1 MTTAKTTGNPIEDI
15 YPLSPLQQGMLFHS
29 LLHEDSGVYLMQDRY
44 RIGGAID
51 EALFLE
57 SWRQVVALHPSL
69 RASFQW
75 KSQKQPVQ
83 VIHREVKVPLD
94 TLDLRG
100 LAPHEQEARIRTLL
114 EDEQKV
120 GFNLSKPPLIR
131 FRLVRLADESYEFI
145 RSFHHI
151 LMDAWCISLVTV
163 DFLKVYEALC
173 NDRTP
178 ELKSPR
184 PFRDYI
190 QWLQRQDASKAE
202 QFWRGQLQGLNAPTP
217 LTVDN
222 GVARDRYTDAVLVDD
237 QLIHLSATQ
246 TQALAAFCRSRRIT
260 PNTFFQGVWSL
271 LLSRY
276 SGQQDVVFGVTVA
289 GRPADLTG
297 VAEMIGLFINTL
309 PLRVSVDPN
318 ATLGDWLGA
327 LQGLNVD
334 MRDFEHTPLTDIQ
347 GWSDF
352 PRGET
357 LFDSILVF
365 ENAPIDEQILE
376 GGFQFSL
383 EGMDHSVH
391 THYGLTVVIL
401 PGEQLGIRVSYDRER
416 FEAST
421 VQRLL
426 GHIASLVEGMLAAP
440 DAPLGS
446 FELLAVEERQQLLGD
461 WAVNPHDFPL
471 DQSYAQLFAAQVA
484 QRGDQVV
491 ARCDDESLTYAE
503 LDRRSTRLAHALRD
517 AGAGEDQLVALV
529 APRGLALLTMMI
541 AVFKAGAAMLPL
553 EVNHPPER
561 LREILGLARAPLLVV
576 SEAAGGLL
584 EPLLSGLDQPPAA
597 LFAEACWKSCNDAP
611 LPLLGRP
618 QSLAYVLFT
627 SGSTGTPKGV
637 MIEQRGML
645 NNIFGKVPAL
655 GLGAED
661 RIPQTASVAFDISV
675 WQFLAAPVLGAT
687 VHILADEIAH
697 DPQRLLH
704 VLASERLSV
713 LEIVPSLMRT
723 LLALCPCDLQL
734 PDLRWVLPTG
744 EALPPTVARDW
755 FARFPD
761 IALMNAYGPAE
772 CADDV
777 AFQPI
782 FAAPDANVS
791 HMPIGQ
797 PTANNRL
804 YVLDESLRPVPVGVA
819 GEICV
824 GGVGV
829 GRGYLHDPKR
839 TADAFI
845 DHPSLNARVY
855 RTGDL
860 GRWRADGVIEYLG
873 RRDQQV
879 KLRGHRIELTE
890 IEHRLAQ
897 HANVRE
903 AAVLLRENTAGEA
916 WLVAYWSAHDDT
928 LGSDGLSDHLRAQ
941 LPPYMVPAAFVC
953 LERLPLNNNGKV
965 DRKAL
970 AARELDWQVDT
981 RQSIAPRNAL
991 ESAVA
996 AIWAEVLGRD
1006 SIGVEDNFFTLG
1018 GHSLLATQIVARLRS
1033 HFKLELPLRTLFEQ
1047 PTVALLADAIAARQA
1062 DAAAPQA
1069 TALAAPTARP
1079 RPALLPLSFSQQRLW
1094 FIEQLTPGTTLF
1106 NIPFALHLKG
1116 ALNVEALHAS
1126 LNDLL
1131 ARHEILRTGID
1142 SRDGVP
1148 SQCISPSLTIAL
1160 PFDDLSGLST
1170 TAREGAQFTA
1180 LQDTFEQPFDL
1191 ATPPLLRARLLR
1203 LAPQE
1208 HVLGIALHH
1217 LVSDAW
1223 SATIALRELALGY
1236 EARCNGGAAQ
1246 LPALALQYADFAL
1259 WQREHLQGAELK
1271 RQLDYWTTTLDRRDS
1286 EGSPL
1291 LALPT
1296 DHPRPSVQSYRAGIV
1311 QRELTTDLSDRVQ
1324 AFASRLGTTP
1334 FTVLFAGFAVLM
1346 HRLSGD
1352 ATVLVGTPV
1361 THREQP
1367 GTEGLLG
1374 ILLNN
1379 LAIRADFTPQADF
1392 TALVKQVAERLRSGL
1407 QHQDLP
1413 FEQLVDSLQLPRSL
1427 SHAPLYQVMVA
1438 QQLAMESR
1446 LRFPGLEFEALD
1458 TPLRHS
1464 ECDLDLHVLCPANA
1478 PIQLELM
1485 FALDLF
1491 TADSARQTL
1500 ARLEHLLEHMLA
1512 EPQRPVAALPLLMD
1526 AEWQRT
1532 VVEWNRTEMQVP
1544 SHLTFAQL
1552 FEQQAERTPER
1563 DALCFEGRRL
1573 SYDELNRR
1581 ANQLAHYLRSRGV
1594 VANRPVALC
1603 VERSLDLLVGLL
1615 GILKAG
1621 GAYVPL
1627 DPTYPVDRLAYMLE
1641 DAQPALFLGQ
1651 KGLLEQLG
1659 ADLPRLRLDS
1669 DAAHLADLPDDNL
1682 PALAGPN
1689 DLAYIM
1695 YTSGSTGKP
1704 KGTLVTNGSVVNL
1717 AWARIHGLYRRYT
1730 DQPMRTSF
1738 NYSFAFDS
1746 SVAELILL
1754 LDGHSLYLTPEDVR
1768 YDPQAL
1774 AQFFAETRLD
1784 AFECTP
1790 AQLKALLES
1799 DGVRR
1804 GEVYL
1809 PRFVLFG
1816 GDAVDAQLWQR
1827 LPSIAGS
1834 RFFNTYGPT
1843 ECTVDATGCAVDDFP
1858 QRPIIGRPIA
1868 NVRTYVLDGFLN
1880 PMPVGVPGEL
1890 HIGGAGVTLG
1900 YLNRAEQTAKVF
1912 IDDPFS
1918 PVEGARMYKSGD
1930 LVRWLPDGQLEYL
1943 GRMDHQVKIRGFRV
1957 ELGEI
1962 ETLIGAQPGV
1972 RQAVVLAREDV
1983 PGDKRLVA
1991 YVTCDEQADIHAWR
2005 KTLGAALPDYMV
2017 PSAFVLL
2024 DELPLTDNGKLNRK
2038 ALPAPDIQAA
2048 PDALDPPRSAA
2059 EQQLA
2064 ALWSELLNVPAAQ
2077 IGRDSHFFYLGGHS
2091 LLAAALF
2098 ARLRQQF
2105 ATVPPLRAVFEHPTL
2120 QALAALLDDPL
2131 QAPAATFQPAPRP
2144 ARLPLSF
2151 EQQRLW
2157 FLEQLSAG
2165 GGEYNVV
2172 SAVQLDGELDT
2183 RALQAALEQVAQRH
2197 EILRSRIVRAD
2208 DGELALVIDPQ
2219 ANLTLGVSTLD
2230 ATDDT
2235 HWQQLTDAA
2244 VHTETGRRFDLAREQ
2259 PIRATLLQRS
2269 RRAQSLLLLSV
2280 HHCATD
2286 DASSQN
2292 LLDELGRCYSAH
2304 GQGTR
2309 ATLPDLALQYP
2320 DYALWQREPAQQA
2333 AFSSQLNYWRNQLE
2347 DGDYLLDLPT
2357 EHGRPDQ
2364 LAPAAG
2370 AVQWQLPPA
2379 LVGRLR
2385 QFAQQRGATLYMLML
2400 AAAQLLLGRYANQ
2413 RDVRVGSPVAQRPFA
2428 ELQPLIGC
2436 FVNTVV
2442 MRADLDPNLDFEGL
2456 LNQVRG
2462 TVLDAQQHQDV
2473 PFDQVV
2479 EHLKPARSL
2488 GQTPLFQV
2496 LFAMQNAEASSQSW
2510 SPLQVSERAVSA
2522 QATKFDLNWEVHDGE
2537 MLSVLLEYRTALF
2550 SETTARRWLEQWQQL
2565 LETLLEA
2572 PRTRLGDWSPL
2583 PTAERQRQLVEWNA
2597 TERHYSGPRDLHT
2610 ALSQQAALSPNAPA
2624 LVFEGQRLSYAEL
2637 DLRAQAVARAL
2648 RAAGIG
2654 ADTIVPVC
2662 MERSVDMVVALL
2674 GIVHAGAAWLPL
2686 DPELPAARLAFLIED
2701 ADAKVTLTQAQ
2712 WLPKLP
2718 AGHSAWTLDALPEA
2732 PTFEP
2737 ISVQANDLAYVLYTS
2752 GSTGQPKGV
2761 MNEHGA
2767 LMNRLYWMQD
2777 AFPIGPNDRVLQKT
2791 PYSFD
2796 VSVWEFFWPLIT
2808 GATLVVARP
2817 DGHRDPAYL
2826 SRLIQQ
2832 EQVTTLHFVPSMLR
2846 AFVEEPSLADCH
2858 SLRQVFASGEALPVD
2873 LVRRFMGQHPAALVN
2888 LYGPTEAAIDV
2899 SVWRCSV
2906 NDTIVPIG
2914 KPIANLRLYI
2924 LDETLQ
2930 PLPIGSIGELYIGG
2944 VGVARGYLKRPD
2956 LTKERFLAS
2965 PFIDG
2970 DRLYRTGDRC
2980 RFLADGNVE
2989 YLGRLDH
2996 QVKLR
3001 GQRIELGEIDSVLL
3015 AQDGVRDAATVLL
3028 DQRLVSF
3035 WCGDADEA
3043 ALRSAL
3049 GASLPAHMLPGLF
3062 VQLERLPLNSNGK
3075 LDRKALAALPLP
3087 QSQRERPHTAPRN
3100 ATEAVLCEV
3109 FSEVLAC
3116 DCVSVDDHFFQLGGH
3131 SLLATRLVSRVR
3143 ERLGVALPLALVFA
3157 QPTVAALAEHLRAAL
3172 PGESITPQPR
3182 PDVLPLGLA
3191 QKRFWLLSRLVPD
3204 SREYHMPF
3212 ALTLRGALQ
3221 VSVLGEAFEQVSQR
3235 HLVLRSRI
3243 VEVEGEPQLL
3253 IDDHGPALTV
3263 TSVTT
3268 QDWAG
3273 AGATAQ
3279 AELMRPFDLAR
3290 AAPWR
3295 AHLLQRQGSDENLLL
3310 VCLHHSATDG
3320 WAMQLLIDEL
3330 TQAYA
3335 AGLEGQSPTW
3345 APLDIDYV
3353 DFALWQQHP
3362 DTQARRNA
3370 SLDYWKNHL
3379 GQDDYQLDLPVDHP
3393 RGAEADRRARQ
3404 LIVSLGAQRAEAI
3417 RQFARQRGTTPYV
3430 VLAAALSALL
3440 ARYSGQREIRLG
3452 TPADQRE
3459 QAQSQALLACL
3470 VNTLVIRSEVDPRAP
3485 AEQLLA
3491 NLEADLRAAQAHADL
3506 PFATLV
3512 GAVAQHRDLNRT
3524 PLFQVLFS
3532 LNYGRVDSR
3541 QWPGL
3546 NVEEQALP
3554 VIDAKFEQSWEV
3566 QDDGSDM
3573 TLALEYQAALFDEA
3587 TMQRWSAQWCALLDA
3602 WVAAPTRTLIELFPQ
3617 QQDQQQLDRWNATE
3631 RHYSGPRDLHT
3642 ALSQQAALSPNAPAL
3657 VFEGQRLSYAELD
3670 LRAQAVA
3677 RALRAAGVGADTI
3690 VPVCME
3696 RSVDMV
3702 VALLGIVHAGAAWLP
3717 LDPELPAARL
3727 AFLIED
3733 ADAKVTLTQAQWLPK
3748 LPAEHSAWTLDA
3760 LPEAPAFEPIS
3771 VQANDLAYV
3780 LYTSGSTGQPKG
3792 VMNEH
3797 GALMNRL
3804 YWMQDAFPI
3813 GPNDRV
3819 LQKTPYSFDVSVW
3832 EFFWPLITG
3841 ATLVVARPD
3850 GHRDPAYLSRLIQ
3863 QEQVTTL
3870 HFVPSMLRA
3879 FVEEPSLADCHSLRQ
3894 VFASGEA
3901 LPVDLVRSFMGQHPA
3916 ALVNLYGPTE
3926 AAIDV
3931 SVWRCSVND
3940 TIVPIGKPIANLRL
3954 YILDETLQPLP
3965 IGSIGELYIGGV
3977 GVARGYL
3984 KRPDLTEER
3993 FLASPFIDGDRL
4005 YRTGDRCRFLAD
4017 GNIEYLGRLDHQV
4030 KLRGQRIELGEI
4042 DAALLNLPA
4051 ITAACTLVIDN
4062 RLVAFYSSATAQS
4075 GLDNLL
4081 AAELPAYMVPAVW
4094 VQVPALPLNSNG
4106 KIDRK
4111 ALAALPLPQTQKDYA
4126 APRNALESLLC
4137 QLFGE
4142 LLGESLTGGREVGT
4156 TDSFF
4161 ALGGDSILGLK
4172 LISRL
4177 REQGYSLTPRDLFR
4191 SPTPAALAQVTTAL
4205 LSQAEQG
4212 EITGAMPLMP
4222 LHQWFFDQ
4230 QQPQPAHWNQS
4241 VLADSDRRLEP
4252 ALVQAALDRLVAHH
4266 DALRLRFSQI
4276 AGQPEVQWQAQ
4287 IAAVAPAQ
4295 LTCCTH
4301 ADQLAA
4307 VAQSLDLQHGP
4318 LFAAALLEGEPQR
4331 LYLAAHHLVVDAVS
4345 WTPLLEDFQQ
4355 LYAALERG
4363 ETPTLPAKTTAYRQ
4377 WSEQLHAHAA
4387 KVTGEQR
4394 YWSTQVGTNPAPLA
4408 TVAERQT
4415 LSARWEATRTHQWL
4429 TESQAAYRTQPE
4441 ELLIAALA
4449 ATLAEANGRSD
4460 IVVDLER
4467 HGRDAPLDG
4476 LDVGRTVGWFTT
4488 LFPLRVSASGA
4499 RGEQVRQAKEALRAV
4514 PGQGLGYGLLRQ
4526 RGQLPAGHG
4535 DVLFNYLGH
4544 EQAPAGWLRASG
4556 LTPPPDVAPANR
4568 VTHAREV
4575 VAWLEDGVLRVE
4587 WHSVTPDTDSRLP
4600 ARLLEHLQALV
4611 EHCLDPQAG
4620 ALMPSDFPLAKALNQ
4635 KSLDKLLGKLKTKPN
4650 SQSQ

>member
-1 MTTAKTTGNPIEDI
+1 MTTEKTTGNPIEDV

-51 EALFLE
+51 EVAFLE

-100 LAPHEQEARIRTLL
+100 LAAHEQEARIRSLL

-190 QWLQRQDASKAE
+190 QWLQRQDAGKAE

-222 GVARDRYTDAVLVDD
+222 GVAHDRYTDAVLVDD
-237 QLIHLSATQ
+237 QLIHLSEQQ

-276 SGQQDVVFGVTVA
+276 SGQRDVVFGVTVA

-309 PLRVSVDPN
+309 PLRVSVDPD
-318 ATLGDWLGA
+318 APLGNWLND

-416 FEAST
+416 FEAAT
-421 VQRLL
+421 VERLL
-426 GHIASLVEGMLAAP
+426 GHIASLVAGMLAAP

-446 FELLAVEERQQLLGD
+446 FELLAAEERQQLLGN

-471 DQSYAQLFAAQVA
+471 DQSYTQLFARQVA
-484 QRGDQVV
+484 QRGGQV
-491 ARCDDESLTYAE
+491 AALCDGESLTYAE
-503 LDRRSTRLAHALRD
+503 LDQRSTQLAHALRE
-517 AGAGEDQLVALV
+517 AGADEDQLVALA

-541 AVFKAGAAMLPL
+541 AVFKTGAAMLPL

-561 LREILGLARAPLLVV
+561 LREILSLSRAPLLVA
-576 SEAAGGLL
+576 SEGCSALL
-584 EPLLSGLDQPPAA
+584 DPLLSGLDQAPVA
-597 LFAEACWKSCNDAP
+597 LFAEACWKTGNDTP
-611 LPLLGRP
+611 LPALGRP
-618 QSLAYVLFT
+618 DSLAYVLFT

-687 VHILADEIAH
+687 VHILPDEVAH
-697 DPQRLLH
+697 DPQRLLQ

-782 FAAPDANVS
+782 FAAPAAHIS

-804 YVLDESLRPVPVGVA
+804 YVLDEALRPLPVGVA

-829 GRGYLHDPKR
+829 GRGYLHDPQR
-839 TADAFI
+839 TAEAFI
-845 DHPSLNARVY
+845 EHPQLEGRVY

-897 HANVRE
+897 HPNVRE
-903 AAVLLRENTAGEA
+903 AAVLLRENSVGEA

-928 LGSDGLSDHLRAQ
+928 LGSDGLGEHLRAQ

-953 LERLPLNNNGKV
+953 LDKLPLNNNGKV

-970 AARELDWQVDT
+970 AARVLDWQADT
-981 RQSIAPRNAL
+981 RRSIAPRNPL
-991 ESAVA
+991 ETAVA

-1006 SIGVEDNFFTLG
+1006 TIGVEDNFFTLG
-1018 GHSLLATQIVARLRS
+1018 GHSLLATQIVARLRN
-1033 HFKLELPLRTLFEQ
+1033 HFKLDLPLRTLFEQ
-1047 PTVALLADAIAARQA
+1047 PTVALLAVNIAARQA

-1069 TALAAPTARP
+1069 VALKAPKAQP
-1079 RPALLPLSFSQQRLW
+1079 RPTLLPLSFSQQRLW

-1116 ALNVEALHAS
+1116 ELNVEALHAS

-1131 ARHEILRTGID
+1131 ARHEILRTGIHGT
-1142 SRDGVP
+1142 DGLP
-1148 SQCISPSLTIAL
+1148 CQRISESLDIVL
-1160 PFDDLSGLST
+1160 PFEDLSGLT
-1170 TAREGAQFTA
+1170 ATAREGAQFIA

-1191 ATPPLLRARLLR
+1191 TCPPLLRARLLR
-1203 LAPQE
+1203 LAPGE

-1236 EARCNGGAAQ
+1236 EARCNGAAAE
-1246 LPALALQYADFAL
+1246 LPALPVQYADFAL

-1271 RQLDYWTTTLDRRDS
+1271 RQLDYWTSTLDRRDS
-1286 EGSPL
+1286 DGSPL

-1296 DHPRPSVQSYRAGIV
+1296 DHPRPSMQSYRAGIV
-1311 QRELTTDLSDRVQ
+1311 QRELSADLSGRVQ

-1352 ATVLVGTPV
+1352 TTVLVGTPV

-1379 LAIRADFTPQADF
+1379 LAIRTDFVPQADF
-1392 TALVKQVAERLRSGL
+1392 TALVQQVAERLRSGL

-1446 LRFPGLEFEALD
+1446 LRFPGLEIEALD

-1464 ECDLDLHVLCPANA
+1464 ECDLDLHVLCPAHA

-1491 TADSARQTL
+1491 VADSARQTL
-1500 ARLEHLLEHMLA
+1500 ASLEHLLEQMLA
-1512 EPQRPVAALPLLMD
+1512 DPQRPVAALPLLMD

-1532 VVEWNRTEMQVP
+1532 AMERNRTEMAVAT
-1544 SHLTFAQL
+1544 HLTFAQL
-1552 FEQQAERTPER
+1552 FEQQA
-1563 DALCFEGRRL
+1563 
-1573 SYDELNRR
+1573 
-1581 ANQLAHYLRSRGV
+1581 
-1594 VANRPVALC
+1594 
-1603 VERSLDLLVGLL
+1603 
-1615 GILKAG
+1615 
-1621 GAYVPL
+1621 
-1627 DPTYPVDRLAYMLE
+1627 
-1641 DAQPALFLGQ
+1641 
-1651 KGLLEQLG
+1651 
-1659 ADLPRLRLDS
+1659 
-1669 DAAHLADLPDDNL
+1669 
-1682 PALAGPN
+1682 
-1689 DLAYIM
+1689 
-1695 YTSGSTGKP
+1695 
-1704 KGTLVTNGSVVNL
+1704 
-1717 AWARIHGLYRRYT
+1717 
-1730 DQPMRTSF
+1730 
-1738 NYSFAFDS
+1738 
-1746 SVAELILL
+1746 
-1754 LDGHSLYLTPEDVR
+1754 
-1768 YDPQAL
+1768 
-1774 AQFFAETRLD
+1774 
-1784 AFECTP
+1784 
-1790 AQLKALLES
+1790 
-1799 DGVRR
+1799 
-1804 GEVYL
+1804 
-1809 PRFVLFG
+1809 
-1816 GDAVDAQLWQR
+1816 
-1827 LPSIAGS
+1827 
-1834 RFFNTYGPT
+1834 
-1843 ECTVDATGCAVDDFP
+1843 
-1858 QRPIIGRPIA
+1858 
-1868 NVRTYVLDGFLN
+1868 
-1880 PMPVGVPGEL
+1880 
-1890 HIGGAGVTLG
+1890 
-1900 YLNRAEQTAKVF
+1900 
-1912 IDDPFS
+1912 
-1918 PVEGARMYKSGD
+1918 
-1930 LVRWLPDGQLEYL
+1930 
-1943 GRMDHQVKIRGFRV
+1943 
-1957 ELGEI
+1957 
-1962 ETLIGAQPGV
+1962 
-1972 RQAVVLAREDV
+1972 
-1983 PGDKRLVA
+1983 
-1991 YVTCDEQADIHAWR
+1991 
-2005 KTLGAALPDYMV
+2005 
-2017 PSAFVLL
+2017 
-2024 DELPLTDNGKLNRK
+2024 
-2038 ALPAPDIQAA
+2038 APDT
-2048 PDALDPPRSAA
+2048 LDPPRSSTERQVAM
-2059 EQQLA
+2059 
-2064 ALWSELLNVPAAQ
+2064 LWSELLKVPSTQ
-2077 IGRDSHFFYLGGHS
+2077 IGRDSHFFHLGGHS
-2091 LLAAALF
+2091 LLAAVLF

-2120 QALAALLDDPL
+2120 EALAALLGAPL
-2131 QAPAATFQPAPRP
+2131 QAPAATFVPAPRP

-2183 RALQAALEQVAQRH
+2183 RALQAALNSVVQRH
-2197 EILRSRIVRAD
+2197 EILRSRIVRES
-2208 DGELALVIDPQ
+2208 DGELALVIEPQ
-2219 ANLTLGVSTLD
+2219 VDITLQLTTLEATTD
-2230 ATDDT
+2230 A
-2235 HWQQLTDAA
+2235 HWQQLSDDAIHA
-2244 VHTETGRRFDLAREQ
+2244 ETGRRFDLASQ
-2259 PIRATLLQRS
+2259 VPIRATLLQRCGH
-2269 RRAQSLLLLSV
+2269 AQALLLLTV

-2304 GQGTR
+2304 CQGT
-2309 ATLPDLALQYP
+2309 AAALPELVLQYP
-2320 DYALWQREPAQQA
+2320 DYALWQREPGQQT
-2333 AFSSQLNYWRNQLE
+2333 AFSSQLEYWRGQLE

-2357 EHGRPDQ
+2357 EQGRPNH

-2370 AVQWQLPPA
+2370 AVQLQLPPA

-2400 AAAQLLLGRYANQ
+2400 SAAQLLLGRYANQ

-2442 MRADLDPNLDFEGL
+2442 MRADLDPSLNFEGL
-2456 LNQVRG
+2456 LNQVRNR
-2462 TVLDAQQHQDV
+2462 VLDAQQHQDL

-2496 LFAMQNAEASSQSW
+2496 LFAMQNADSSCPQWPS
-2510 SPLQVSERAVSA
+2510 LQVSERAVSA
-2522 QATKFDLNWEVHDGE
+2522 QATKYDLNWEVYDGE
-2537 MLSVLLEYRTALF
+2537 VLSVLLEYRAALF

-2565 LETLLEA
+2565 LEAMLDA
-2572 PRTRLGDWSPL
+2572 PQTRLADWSPL
-2583 PTAERQRQLVEWNA
+2583 AVTERRRQLVEWNA
-2597 TERHYSGPRDLHT
+2597 TERHYSGPTDLHT

-2624 LVFEGQRLSYAEL
+2624 LVFESQRLSYAEL
-2637 DLRAQAVARAL
+2637 DNRAQVVARAL

-2654 ADTIVPVC
+2654 TDDIVPVC

-2686 DPELPAARLAFLIED
+2686 DPELPAGRLAFLIED
-2701 ADAKVTLTQAQ
+2701 ADAKVSLTQAR
-2712 WLPKLP
+2712 WLSRLP
-2718 AGHSAWTLDALPEA
+2718 AGHQAWTLDSLPQA
-2732 PTFEP
+2732 PAFDP
-2737 ISVQANDLAYVLYTS
+2737 ISVAASDLAYVLYTS

-2826 SRLIQQ
+2826 SQLIQQ

-2846 AFVEEPSLADCH
+2846 AFVEEPSLVDCR

-2873 LVRRFMGQHPAALVN
+2873 LVRRFMGQHPAALIN

-2899 SVWRCSV
+2899 SVWHCSV
-2906 NDTIVPIG
+2906 DDVIVPIG

-2924 LDETLQ
+2924 LDESLQ

-2956 LTKERFLAS
+2956 LTEERFLAS
-2965 PFIDG
+2965 PFVDG

-2980 RFLADGNVE
+2980 RFLADGNIE

-3001 GQRIELGEIDSVLL
+3001 GQRIELGEIDAELL
-3015 AQDGVRDAATVLL
+3015 AQSGVRDAATLLL

-3043 ALRSAL
+3043 AIRSAL
-3049 GASLPAHMLPGLF
+3049 SDSLPSHMLPSFF
-3062 VQLERLPLNSNGK
+3062 VQLDSLPLNSNGK
-3075 LDRKALAALPLP
+3075 LDRKALAATPLP
-3087 QSQRERPHTAPRN
+3087 EHHSDRPYTAPRT
-3100 ATEAVLCEV
+3100 ATQSALCEL
-3109 FSEVLAC
+3109 FSEVL
-3116 DCVSVDDHFFQLGGH
+3116 DCASVGIEDHFFQLGGH

-3143 ERLGVALPLALVFA
+3143 ERLGVSLPLALVFEH
-3157 QPTVAALAEHLRAAL
+3157 PTVSALADYVHAATAD
-3172 PGESITPQPR
+3172 ESITAQPR
-3182 PDVLPLGLA
+3182 PAALPLGLA
-3191 QKRFWLLSRLVPD
+3191 QKRFWMLSRLVPD

-3212 ALTLRGALQ
+3212 ALTLRGELQ
-3221 VSVLGEAFEQVSQR
+3221 VRVLREAFEQVSQR

-3243 VEVEGEPQLL
+3243 VEVQGEPQLL
-3253 IDDHGPALTV
+3253 IDDHGPALAV
-3263 TSVTT
+3263 TAVAT
-3268 QDWAG
+3268 QDWTKTC
-3273 AGATAQ
+3273 ATAQ
-3279 AELMRPFDLAR
+3279 AELMAPFDLAA

-3335 AGLEGQSPTW
+3335 AGLEGQSPGW
-3345 APLDIDYV
+3345 APLKIDYV

-3362 DTQARRNA
+3362 DTQARRND

-3379 GQDDYQLDLPVDHP
+3379 GQDDYQLDLPIDHP

-3404 LIVSLGAQRAEAI
+3404 LIVNLGAQRAESI
-3417 RQFARQRGTTPYV
+3417 RQFARQRGTTTYV
-3430 VLAAALSALL
+3430 VLASALSALL

-3452 TPADQRE
+3452 TPADQRD
-3459 QAQSQALLACL
+3459 QPQSQTLLACL
-3470 VNTLVIRSEVDPRAP
+3470 VNTLVIRSEVDQRAP

-3491 NLEADLRAAQAHADL
+3491 SLEADLRAAQVHADL

-3532 LNYGRVDSR
+3532 LNYGRVDSS

-3546 NVEEQALP
+3546 EVEEQTLP

-3566 QDDGSDM
+3566 QDDGGDM
-3573 TLALEYQAALFDEA
+3573 TLALEYQAALFDES

-3602 WVAAPTRTLIELFPQ
+3602 LVAAPARTLIELFPQ

-3631 RHYSGPRDLHT
+3631 RHYSGPTDLHT

-3670 LRAQAVA
+3670 NRAQAVA
-3677 RALRAAGVGADTI
+3677 RALRAVGIGTDDI

-3717 LDPELPAARL
+3717 LDPELPAGRL

-3733 ADAKVTLTQAQWLPK
+3733 ADAKVSLTQARWLSR
-3748 LPAEHSAWTLDA
+3748 LPAGHQAWTLDS
-3760 LPEAPAFEPIS
+3760 LPQAPAFDPIS
-3771 VQANDLAYV
+3771 VAASDLAYV

-3850 GHRDPAYLSRLIQ
+3850 GHRDPAYLSQLIQ

-3879 FVEEPSLADCHSLRQ
+3879 FVEEPSLVDCRSLRQ

-3901 LPVDLVRSFMGQHPA
+3901 LPVDLVRRFMGQHPA
-3916 ALVNLYGPTE
+3916 ALINLYGPTE

-3931 SVWRCSVND
+3931 SVWHCSVD
-3940 TIVPIGKPIANLRL
+3940 DVIVPIGKPIANLRL
-3954 YILDETLQPLP
+3954 YILDESLQPLP

-4042 DAALLNLPA
+4042 DAAVLNLPA
-4051 ITAACTLVIDN
+4051 ITGACTLVIDN
-4062 RLVAFYSSATAQS
+4062 RLVAFYSSSAAQS
-4075 GLDNLL
+4075 GLDTLL

-4094 VQVPALPLNSNG
+4094 VHVPTLPLNSNG

-4111 ALAALPLPQTQKDYA
+4111 ALAALPLPQTRKDYA
-4126 APRNALESLLC
+4126 APLNALESLLC

-4156 TDSFF
+4156 SDSFF

-4177 REQGYSLTPRDLFR
+4177 REHGYSLTPRDLFR

-4205 LSQAEQG
+4205 LTQAEQG
-4212 EITGAMPLMP
+4212 EVTGAMPLMP

-4230 QQPQPAHWNQS
+4230 QQPQATHWNQS
-4241 VLADSDRRLEP
+4241 VLADSDRRLQLP
-4252 ALVQAALDRLVAHH
+4252 LVQATLDRLVAHH
-4266 DALRLRFSQI
+4266 DALRLRF
-4276 AGQPEVQWQAQ
+4276 AEVDGQWQAQ
-4287 IAAVAPAQ
+4287 IAPVAPAQ
-4295 LTCCTH
+4295 LTCCEH
-4301 ADQLAA
+4301 PDQLLQ

-4331 LYLAAHHLVVDAVS
+4331 LYLVAHHLVVDAVS

-4355 LYAALERG
+4355 LYSGLERS
-4363 ETPTLPAKTTAYRQ
+4363 EQPTLPAKTTSYRQ
-4377 WSEQLHAHAA
+4377 WAEHLHAHAA
-4387 KVTGEQR
+4387 KVAGEQR
-4394 YWSTQVGTNPAPLA
+4394 YWSTQISVNRPPVA
-4408 TVAERQT
+4408 TVAERRT

-4429 TESQAAYRTQPE
+4429 TESHAAYRTQPE

-4449 ATLAEANGRSD
+4449 ATLAETEGRSD

-4467 HGRDAPLDG
+4467 HGRDAPFDG
-4476 LDVGRTVGWFTT
+4476 LDVSRTVGWFTT

-4499 RGEQVRQAKEALRAV
+4499 RGDQVRNAKEALRAV

-4526 RGQLPAGHG
+4526 RGELPASHG

-4544 EQAPAGWLRASG
+4544 EQTPEGWLRASS
-4556 LTPPPDVAPANR
+4556 LTPPSDVSPANR

-4587 WHSVTPDTDSRLP
+4587 WHSVTPEADSRLP

>member
-1 MTTAKTTGNPIEDI
+1 MTTEKTTSNPIEDV

-51 EALFLE
+51 EGAFLE

-75 KSQKQPVQ
+75 KTQKQPVQ

-100 LAPHEQEARIRTLL
+100 LAPHEQEARIRSLL
-114 EDEQKV
+114 ENEQKI

-178 ELKSPR
+178 QIKSPR

-190 QWLQRQDASKAE
+190 QWLQRQDAGKAE

-222 GVARDRYTDAVLVDD
+222 GVSRDRYTDAVRVAD
-237 QLIHLSATQ
+237 QLIHLSEDD
-246 TQALAAFCRSRRIT
+246 TQALAAFCRHRRIT

-276 SGQQDVVFGVTVA
+276 SGQRDVVFGVTVA
-289 GRPADLTG
+289 GRPAELTG

-309 PLRVSVDPN
+309 PLRVSVDPQ
-318 ATLGDWLGA
+318 ATLGDWLTA
-327 LQGLNVD
+327 LQGLNVE

-365 ENAPIDEQILE
+365 ENAPIDEQILD
-376 GGFQFSL
+376 GGFEFSL
-383 EGMDHSVH
+383 DGMDHSVH

-416 FEAST
+416 FEADT

-426 GHIASLVEGMLAAP
+426 GHLASLVRGMLAAP
-440 DAPLGS
+440 EAPLGS
-446 FELLAVEERQQLLGD
+446 FELLAADERQQLLGE
-461 WAVNPHDFPL
+461 WALNPHDFPL
-471 DQSYAQLFAAQVA
+471 HKSYAELFAAQVA
-484 QRGDQVV
+484 ERGDQI
-491 ARCDDESLTYAE
+491 AAICAGESLTYAE
-503 LDRRSTRLAHALRD
+503 LDLRATRLAQALRT
-517 AGAGEDQLVALV
+517 AGAGADQLVALV
-529 APRGLALLTMMI
+529 APRGLALLTSMI

-561 LREILGLARAPLLVV
+561 LREILNLSRAPLLVA
-576 SEAAGGLL
+576 SEECRGLL
-584 EPLLSGLDQPPAA
+584 DPLLSGLEHAPTA
-597 LFAEACWKSCNDAP
+597 LFAEAAWNTPNDAP
-611 LPLLGRP
+611 FTLAGGPD
-618 QSLAYVLFT
+618 SLAYVLFT

-655 GLGAED
+655 GLSAND

-687 VHILADEIAH
+687 VHILPDEVAH
-697 DPQRLLH
+697 DPQRLLQ
-704 VLASERLSV
+704 VLASERLNV

-782 FAAPDANVS
+782 TQAPHANVS

-804 YVLDESLRPVPVGVA
+804 YVLDEALRPVPIGVA

-829 GRGYLHDPKR
+829 GRGYLHDPQR
-839 TADAFI
+839 TTEAFI
-845 DHPSLNARVY
+845 QHPQIDGRLY

-860 GRWRADGVIEYLG
+860 GRWCADGVIEYLG

-897 HANVRE
+897 HPNVRE
-903 AAVLLRENTAGEA
+903 AAVLLRENSAGEA

-928 LGSDGLSDHLRAQ
+928 LGSTGLSEHLRAQ
-941 LPPYMVPAAFVC
+941 LPPYMVPAAFEC

-970 AARELDWQVDT
+970 AALQLNWQADT
-981 RQSIAPRNAL
+981 RESLAPRNEHEATI
-991 ESAVA
+991 AKV
-996 AIWAEVLGRD
+996 WADVLGRD
-1006 SIGVEDNFFTLG
+1006 SVGVEDNFFTLG

-1033 HFKLELPLRTLFEQ
+1033 QFKLDLPLRVLFEQ
-1047 PTVALLADAIAARQA
+1047 PTVALLAVAIAEREAQ
-1062 DAAAPQA
+1062 AAAPQA
-1069 TALAAPTARP
+1069 VALDTPHAKA

-1116 ALNVEALHAS
+1116 ELNVPALNAS

-1131 ARHEILRTGID
+1131 ARHEILRTGIR
-1142 SRDGVP
+1142 SVDGVP
-1148 SQCISPSLTIAL
+1148 SQHISDALEVAL
-1160 PFDDLSGLST
+1160 PFEDLSGLGA

-1180 LQDTFEQPFDL
+1180 LQATFEQPFDL
-1191 ATPPLLRARLLR
+1191 TEPPLLRARLLKV
-1203 LAPQE
+1203 APGE

-1236 EARCNGGAAQ
+1236 EARCNGSAAQ
-1246 LPALALQYADFAL
+1246 LAALPLQYADFAL
-1259 WQREHLQGAELK
+1259 WQRDHLQGAELK
-1271 RQLDYWTTTLDRRDS
+1271 RQLDYWTRTLDRSDQDA
-1286 EGSPL
+1286 SPL

-1296 DHPRPSVQSYRAGIV
+1296 DHPRPSVQSYLAGLV
-1311 QRELTTDLSDRVQ
+1311 QRELSADLSGRVQ
-1324 AFASRLGTTP
+1324 ALASRLGTTP
-1334 FTVLFAGFAVLM
+1334 FSVVFAGFAVLM

-1352 ATVLVGTPV
+1352 ATVLIGTPV

-1379 LAIRADFTPQADF
+1379 LAIRADFTAQADF
-1392 TALVKQVAERLRSGL
+1392 SAVVSQVATRLREGL

-1446 LRFPGLEFEALD
+1446 LQFPGLAFEALD
-1458 TPLRHS
+1458 TPLKHS

-1491 TADSARQTL
+1491 TQDSARQTL
-1500 ARLEHLLEHMLA
+1500 ARLEHLLQQMLA
-1512 EPQRPVAALPLLMD
+1512 EPQRPVAALPLLMP

-1532 VVEWNRTEMQVP
+1532 VVEWNRTEMDVP
-1544 SHLTFAQL
+1544 QHLTFAQL
-1552 FEQQAERTPER
+1552 FEQQAERTPQR
-1563 DALCFEGRRL
+1563 DALCFEGQRL
-1573 SYDELNRR
+1573 SYAELNRR
-1581 ANQLAHYLRSRGV
+1581 ANQVAHYLRAQGV
-1594 VANRPVALC
+1594 VANCPVALC
-1603 VERSLDLLVGLL
+1603 VERSLELLIGLL

-1627 DPTYPVDRLAYMLE
+1627 DPGYPAERLAYMLE

-1651 KGLLEQLG
+1651 QGLLEQLG
-1659 ADLPRLRLDS
+1659 GDLPRLRLDA
-1669 DAAHLADLPDDNL
+1669 DAALLAAQPESN
-1682 PALAGPN
+1682 PAALAGPD

-1704 KGTLVTNGSVVNL
+1704 KGTLVTHTSVVNL

-1768 YDPQAL
+1768 YDPAAL
-1774 AQFFAETRLD
+1774 AQFFQETRLD

-1790 AQLKALLES
+1790 AQLKSLLET

-1804 GEVYL
+1804 GETYL

-1827 LPSIAGS
+1827 LPSISGS

-1868 NVRTYVLDGFLN
+1868 NVRTYVLDAFLN

-1912 IDDPFS
+1912 INDPFS
-1918 PVEGARMYKSGD
+1918 PLPQARMYKSGD

-1962 ETLIGAQPGV
+1962 EALIGAQPGV

-1983 PGDKRLVA
+1983 QGDKRLVA
-1991 YVTCDEQADIHAWR
+1991 YVTCDQPADMNAWR
-2005 KTLGAALPDYMV
+2005 NRLGAALPDYMV
-2017 PSAFVLL
+2017 PSAFVVL

-2038 ALPAPDIQAA
+2038 ALPAPDIQAEPNA
-2048 PDALDPPRSAA
+2048 EDPPRTDA
-2059 EQQLA
+2059 ERQLA
-2064 ALWSELLNVPAAQ
+2064 ALWAELLNVPLGA
-2077 IGRDSHFFYLGGHS
+2077 IGRDSQFFYLGGHS
-2091 LLAAALF
+2091 LLAAVLF

-2105 ATVPPLRAVFEHPTL
+2105 STVPPLRAVFEHPTL
-2120 QALAALLDDPL
+2120 QALAALLAQPL
-2131 QAPAATFQPAPRP
+2131 QAPAATFVPMTRP

-2157 FLEQLSAG
+2157 FLEQLSGAS
-2165 GGEYNVV
+2165 EYNVV
-2172 SAVQLDGELDT
+2172 SAVQFDGELNVQ
-2183 RALQAALEQVAQRH
+2183 ALQSALNTVIQRH
-2197 EILRSRIVRAD
+2197 EILRSRILREA
-2208 DGELALVIDPQ
+2208 DGELALVIEPQ
-2219 ANLTLGVSTLD
+2219 GELTLAVAQWDAVSD
-2230 ATDDT
+2230 ER
-2235 HWQQLTDAA
+2235 WQQLTDAA
-2244 VHTETGRRFDLAREQ
+2244 IQAATAQRFDLAHEV
-2259 PIRATLLQRS
+2259 PMRAALLQRN
-2269 RRAQSLLLLSV
+2269 RQALLVLTL

-2286 DASSQN
+2286 DASTQN
-2292 LLDELGRCYSAH
+2292 LLDELAQCYSADC
-2304 GQGTR
+2304 QGH
-2309 ATLPDLALQYP
+2309 AAHLPALALQYP
-2320 DYALWQREPAQQA
+2320 DYALWQRESAQQA
-2333 AFSSQLNYWRNQLE
+2333 LFDSQLAYWRTQLE
-2347 DGDYLLDLPT
+2347 DGSYQLELPT
-2357 EHGRPDQ
+2357 DQPRPHVLDPRAGSVQ
-2364 LAPAAG
+2364 L
-2370 AVQWQLPPA
+2370 QLPA
-2379 LVGRLR
+2379 ELSGRLR
-2385 QFAQQRGATLYMLML
+2385 QFAQQRGATLYMLL
-2400 AAAQLLLGRYANQ
+2400 LSAAQLLLGRYANQ
-2413 RDVRVGSPVAQRPFA
+2413 RDVRFGSPVAQRPLA

-2436 FVNTVV
+2436 FVNTLV
-2442 MRADLDPNLDFEGL
+2442 MRADLAPGLDFIGL
-2456 LNQVRG
+2456 LDQVRN

-2479 EHLKPARSL
+2479 EHLAPERSL

-2496 LFAMQNAEASSQSW
+2496 LFVMQNANTGASQW
-2510 SPLQVSERAVSA
+2510 PQLQVSERAVTA
-2522 QATKFDLNWEVHDGE
+2522 DATKFDLNWEVHDGE
-2537 MLSVLLEYRTALF
+2537 VLSVLLEYRSALF
-2550 SETTARRWLEQWQQL
+2550 TQATAERWLAQWQAL
-2565 LETLLEA
+2565 LESMLEA
-2572 PRTRLGDWSPL
+2572 PQTRLTDWSPL
-2583 PTAERQRQLVEWNA
+2583 AVAERQQQLAWNT
-2597 TERHYSGPRDLHT
+2597 TERHYPGPQDLRT
-2610 ALSQQAALSPNAPA
+2610 ALSQQAALTPNAPA

-2637 DLRAQAVARAL
+2637 DQRAQRVARAL

-2654 ADTIVPVC
+2654 RESIVPVC

-2674 GIVHAGAAWLPL
+2674 GVVHAGAAWLPL
-2686 DPELPAARLAFLIED
+2686 DPELPAARLAFLI
-2701 ADAKVTLTQAQ
+2701 ADAEAQVTLTQPQ
-2712 WLPKLP
+2712 WLPHLP
-2718 AGHSAWTLDALPEA
+2718 VGHTAWTLETLPAAANGKPLSVEA
-2732 PTFEP
+2732 
-2737 ISVQANDLAYVLYTS
+2737 SDLAYVLYTS

-2767 LMNRLYWMQD
+2767 LMNRLHWMQD
-2777 AFPIGPNDRVLQKT
+2777 AFPIGPDDRVLQKT

-2826 SRLIQQ
+2826 SQLIQQ

-2846 AFVEEPSLADCH
+2846 VFVEEPSLVNCR

-2873 LVRRFMGQHPAALVN
+2873 LVQRFMSQHPAALVN

-2906 NDTIVPIG
+2906 NDTLVPIG
-2914 KPIANLRLYI
+2914 KPIANLRLHI
-2924 LDETLQ
+2924 LDDAQQ

-2944 VGVARGYLKRPD
+2944 VGVARGYLKRAD
-2956 LTKERFLAS
+2956 LTAERFLMVN
-2965 PFIDG
+2965 G
-2970 DRLYRTGDRC
+2970 ERLYRTGDRC
-2980 RFLADGNVE
+2980 RFLADGNID

-3001 GQRIELGEIDSVLL
+3001 GQRIELGEIDAALL
-3015 AQDGVRDAATVLL
+3015 AQPNVRDAATLLL

-3035 WCGDADEA
+3035 WSGDADEA
-3043 ALRSAL
+3043 TLRAGL
-3049 GASLPAHMLPGLF
+3049 GDHLPTHMLPGLL
-3062 VQLERLPLNSNGK
+3062 VRLDQLPLNSNGK
-3075 LDRKALAALPLP
+3075 LDRKALAAINLPDA
-3087 QSQRERPHTAPRN
+3087 SREKPHRAPHTP
-3100 ATEAVLCEV
+3100 TQKLLCEL
-3109 FSEVLAC
+3109 FSDVLAC
-3116 DCVSVDDHFFQLGGH
+3116 PLVGLDDHFFHLGGH
-3131 SLLATRLVSRVR
+3131 SLLATRLVAQVR
-3143 ERLGVALPLALVFA
+3143 ERLGVTLPLALVFA
-3157 QPTVAALAEHLRAAL
+3157 HPTVAALAEHLRDAL
-3172 PGESITPQPR
+3172 PSEEFTAQPR
-3182 PDVLPLGLA
+3182 PAALPLGLA
-3191 QKRFWLLSRLVPD
+3191 QHRFWMLSRLVPD

-3212 ALTLRGALQ
+3212 ALTLKGALDLPALRRAFDQ
-3221 VSVLGEAFEQVSQR
+3221 VSER

-3243 VEVEGEPQLL
+3243 VEIAGEAQLL
-3253 IDDHGPALTV
+3253 IDPQGPALRV
-3263 TSVTT
+3263 TSVATD
-3268 QDWAG
+3268 DWE
-3273 AGATAQ
+3273 TACSR
-3279 AELMRPFDLAR
+3279 AEADLMAPFDLAT

-3295 AHLLQRQGSDENLLL
+3295 AQLLQRQDSDENRLLL
-3310 VCLHHSATDG
+3310 CLHHSATDG

-3330 TQAYA
+3330 AQAYR
-3335 AGLEGQSPTW
+3335 AGRDGQAPDW
-3345 APLDIDYV
+3345 APLDLDYV

-3362 DTQARRNA
+3362 QTQARRQA

-3379 GQDDYQLDLPVDHP
+3379 GADDYSLDLPLDQP
-3393 RGAEADRRARQ
+3393 RAAEADRRAGQ
-3404 LIVSLGAQRAEAI
+3404 LHISLGTERSAAI
-3417 RQFARQRGTTPYV
+3417 RQFARLRGTTPYV
-3430 VLAAALSALL
+3430 VLASALSALL
-3440 ARYSGQREIRLG
+3440 ARYSGQRDIRLG
-3452 TPADQRE
+3452 TPSDQRE
-3459 QAQSQALLACL
+3459 QPQTQALLACL
-3470 VNTLVIRSEVDPRAP
+3470 VNTLVIRCEVDQQAP
-3485 AEQLLA
+3485 ASALLA
-3491 NLEADLRAAQAHADL
+3491 ALEADLRTAQAHADL

-3512 GAVAQHRDLNRT
+3512 GAITQRRDLNRT

-3532 LNYGRVDSR
+3532 LNHGRMDSR

-3546 NVEEQALP
+3546 DLTEQPLP
-3554 VIDAKFEQSWEV
+3554 AIDAKFEQSWEV
-3566 QDDGSDM
+3566 HDDGSDI
-3573 TLALEYQAALFDEA
+3573 TLALEYQTALFSAA

-3602 WVAAPTRTLIELFPQ
+3602 LIAAPERALVELFPQ
-3617 QQDQQQLDRWNATE
+3617 QQDHAQLARWNATE
-3631 RHYSGPRDLHT
+3631 RHYSGPTNLHT
-3642 ALSQQAALSPNAPAL
+3642 ALSQQAALTPNAPAL

-3670 LRAQAVA
+3670 QRAQRVA
-3677 RALRAAGVGADTI
+3677 RALRAAGIGRESI

-3702 VALLGIVHAGAAWLP
+3702 VVLLGVVHAGAAWLP

-3727 AFLIED
+3727 AFLI
-3733 ADAKVTLTQAQWLPK
+3733 ADAEAQVTLTQPQWLSH
-3748 LPAEHSAWTLDA
+3748 LPVGHTAWTLET
-3760 LPEAPAFEPIS
+3760 LPAAANGEPLSVEAS
-3771 VQANDLAYV
+3771 DLAYV

-3804 YWMQDAFPI
+3804 HWMQDAFPI
-3813 GPNDRV
+3813 GPDDRV

-3850 GHRDPAYLSRLIQ
+3850 GHRDPAYLSQLIQ

-3870 HFVPSMLRA
+3870 HFVPSMLRV
-3879 FVEEPSLADCHSLRQ
+3879 FVEEPSLVNCRSLRQ

-3901 LPVDLVRSFMGQHPA
+3901 LPVDLVQRFMSQHPA

-3940 TIVPIGKPIANLRL
+3940 TLVPIGKPIANLRL
-3954 YILDETLQPLP
+3954 HILDDAQQPLP

-3984 KRPDLTEER
+3984 KRADLTAER
-3993 FLASPFIDGDRL
+3993 FLMVNGERL

-4017 GNIEYLGRLDHQV
+4017 GNIDYLGRLDHQV
-4030 KLRGQRIELGEI
+4030 KLRGQRIELGEV
-4042 DAALLNLPA
+4042 DAALLSQPG
-4051 ITAACTLVIDN
+4051 ITGACTLVIDN
-4062 RLVAFYSSATAQS
+4062 RLVAFYSSNAPQS
-4075 GLDNLL
+4075 ELGAALS
-4081 AAELPAYMVPAVW
+4081 AELPAYMVPAVW
-4094 VQVPALPLNSNG
+4094 VEVPSLPLTTNG
-4106 KIDRK
+4106 KLDRK
-4111 ALAALPLPQTQKDYA
+4111 ALAALPLPPSQHA
-4126 APRNALESLLC
+4126 PVAPRNALESLVC
-4137 QLFGE
+4137 QLFSDV
-4142 LLGESLTGGREVGT
+4142 LGDGLTGGRVVGT
-4156 TDSFF
+4156 ADSFF

-4172 LISRL
+4172 LISQL
-4177 REQGYSLTPRDLFR
+4177 RDQGYALTPKDLFR
-4191 SPTPAALAQVTTAL
+4191 AQTPAGLALVITPL
-4205 LSQAEQG
+4205 LAVAEQG
-4212 EITGAMPLMP
+4212 DVSGAMPLMP

-4230 QQPQPAHWNQS
+4230 QQPQPAYWNQS
-4241 VLADSDRRLEP
+4241 VLADSDRVLQP
-4252 ALVQAALDRLVAHH
+4252 ALVQATLDRLIAHH
-4266 DALRLRFSQI
+4266 DALRLRFI
-4276 AGQPEVQWQAQ
+4276 EVDGQWQAH
-4287 IAAVAPAQ
+4287 IAAVEPARLTLATDVGQ
-4295 LTCCTH
+4295 LQH
-4301 ADQLAA
+4301 

-4318 LFAAALLEGEPQR
+4318 LFAAALLDGAPQR
-4331 LYLAAHHLVVDAVS
+4331 LYLVAHHLVIDAVS
-4345 WTPLLEDFQQ
+4345 WAPLLEDFQQ
-4355 LYAALERG
+4355 LYAALENG
-4363 ETPTLPAKTTAYRQ
+4363 TPASLPAKTTSYRQ
-4377 WSEQLHAHAA
+4377 WAEHMHAHAG
-4387 KVTGEQR
+4387 KVAAEQR
-4394 YWSTQVGTNPAPLA
+4394 YWASQVATNPRPQA
-4408 TVAERQT
+4408 TIAERQT
-4415 LSARWEATRTHQWL
+4415 LSARWDATRTHQWL
-4429 TESQAAYRTQPE
+4429 TESHAAYRTQPE
-4441 ELLIAALA
+4441 ELLIAALV
-4449 ATLAEANGRSD
+4449 ATLAQAEQRQD

-4467 HGRDAPLDG
+4467 HGRDAGFEG
-4476 LDVGRTVGWFTT
+4476 LDVSRTVGWFTT
-4488 LFPLRVSASGA
+4488 LFPLRVNA
-4499 RGEQVRQAKEALRAV
+4499 RGAVGDWVRQAKEALRGV
-4514 PGQGLGYGLLRQ
+4514 PGQGLGHGLLRL
-4526 RGQLPAGHG
+4526 RGDLPAGSG

-4544 EQAPAGWLRASG
+4544 EQTSPGWLRASS
-4556 LTPPPDVAPANR
+4556 LAAPSEVALVNR
-4568 VTHAREV
+4568 VSHAREV
-4575 VAWLEDGVLRVE
+4575 VAWLEDGVLNLH
-4587 WHSVTPDTDSRLP
+4587 WHSANPVADRDLP
-4600 ARLLEHLQALV
+4600 AQLLKHLQALL

-4635 KSLDKLLGKLKTKPN
+4635 KSLETLLGKLKNKPN
-4650 SQSQ
+4650 S

>member
-1 MTTAKTTGNPIEDI
+1 MTTEKTTGNPIEDI

-44 RIGGAID
+44 RIGGTID
-51 EALFLE
+51 EGAFLE

-83 VIHREVKVPLD
+83 VIHRQVKVPLD

-131 FRLVRLADESYEFI
+131 FRLVRLGDESYEFI

-190 QWLQRQDASKAE
+190 QWLQHQDASEAE

-222 GVARDRYTDAVLVDD
+222 GVTRDRYTDAVLVDD
-237 QLIHLSATQ
+237 QLIHLDEQ
-246 TQALAAFCRSRRIT
+246 ETQALAAFCRSRRIT

-309 PLRVSVDPN
+309 PLRVSVDPS
-318 ATLGDWLGA
+318 ASLGSWLGD
-327 LQGLNVD
+327 LQKLNVD

-416 FEAST
+416 FEAAT

-426 GHIASLVEGMLAAP
+426 GHIASLVRNMLAAP
-440 DAPLGS
+440 EAPLAS
-446 FELLAVEERQQLLGD
+446 FELLAADERQQLLGE
-461 WAVNPHDFPL
+461 WALNPHDFPL
-471 DQSYAQLFAAQVA
+471 EQSYAELFAAQVA
-484 QRGDQVV
+484 QRGDQV
-491 ARCDDESLTYAE
+491 AATCDGESLTYAE
-503 LDRRSTRLAHALRD
+503 LDLRSTRLAHALRE
-517 AGAGEDQLVALV
+517 AGAVEDQLVALV
-529 APRGLALLTMMI
+529 APRGLALLSMML

-561 LREILGLARAPLLVV
+561 LREILGLSRAPLLVA
-576 SEAAGGLL
+576 SEACSGLL
-584 EPLLSGLDQPPAA
+584 DQLLSGLDQAPEA
-597 LFAEACWKSCNDAP
+597 LFAEACWTSGNDAP
-611 LPLLGRP
+611 LPVLASP
-618 QSLAYVLFT
+618 DSLAYVLFT

-655 GLGAED
+655 GLSAAD

-687 VHILADEIAH
+687 VHILADEVAH
-697 DPQRLLH
+697 DPQRLLQ
-704 VLASERLSV
+704 VLASERLNV

-782 FAAPDANVS
+782 LKAPGAEVS

-829 GRGYLHDPKR
+829 GRGYLHDPQR
-839 TADAFI
+839 TVEAFI
-845 DHPSLNARVY
+845 DHPQLEGRLY

-897 HANVRE
+897 HPNVRE
-903 AAVLLRENTAGEA
+903 AAVLLRENTVGEA
-916 WLVAYWSAHDDT
+916 WLVAYWSAHDET
-928 LGSDGLSDHLRAQ
+928 LGSDGLSEHLRTQ

-953 LERLPLNNNGKV
+953 LDKLPLNNNGKV

-970 AARELDWQVDT
+970 AARELDWQADT
-981 RQSIAPRNAL
+981 QQSIAPRNAL
-991 ESAVA
+991 ETTVA
-996 AIWAEVLGRD
+996 SIWAEVLGRD
-1006 SIGVEDNFFTLG
+1006 TVGVEDNFFTLG
-1018 GHSLLATQIVARLRS
+1018 GHSLLATQIVARLRTQ
-1033 HFKLELPLRTLFEQ
+1033 FKLDLPLRVLFEQ
-1047 PTVALLADAIAARQA
+1047 PTVALLAVAIAARQA
-1062 DAAAPQA
+1062 QAAAPQA
-1069 TALAAPTARP
+1069 SAISVPKAQP

-1116 ALNVEALHAS
+1116 ELNVEALHAS

-1131 ARHEILRTGID
+1131 LRHEILRTGIH
-1142 SRDGVP
+1142 STDGVP
-1148 SQCISPSLTIAL
+1148 CQRISPALDIAL
-1160 PFDDLSGLST
+1160 PFEDLSGLTT
-1170 TAREGAQFTA
+1170 TARAGAQFNA
-1180 LQDTFEQPFDL
+1180 LQDTFELPFDL
-1191 ATPPLLRARLLR
+1191 TCPPLLRARLLR
-1203 LAPQE
+1203 LAPGE

-1236 EARCNGGAAQ
+1236 EARCNGAPAK
-1246 LPALALQYADFAL
+1246 LPALPLQYADFAL

-1286 EGSPL
+1286 DASPL

-1311 QRELTTDLSDRVQ
+1311 QRELSADLSARVQ
-1324 AFASRLGTTP
+1324 ALASRLGTTP

-1352 ATVLVGTPV
+1352 ATVLIGTPV

-1379 LAIRADFTPQADF
+1379 LAIRADFEPQAGF

-1407 QHQDLP
+1407 LHQDLP

-1446 LRFPGLEFEALD
+1446 LRFPGLAFEALD

-1491 TADSARQTL
+1491 VADSARQTL

-1532 VVEWNRTEMQVP
+1532 VVEWNRTEMAVP
-1544 SHLTFAQL
+1544 THLTFAQL

-1563 DALCFEGRRL
+1563 DALCFEGRSL
-1573 SYDELNRR
+1573 SYGELNRR
-1581 ANQLAHYLRSRGV
+1581 ANQVAHYLRSRGV
-1594 VANRPVALC
+1594 GANSPVALC
-1603 VERSLDLLVGLL
+1603 VERSLELLVGLL
-1615 GILKAG
+1615 GILKSG

-1641 DAQPALFLGQ
+1641 DAQPALLLGQ
-1651 KGLLEQLG
+1651 QGLLEQLG
-1659 ADLPRLRLDS
+1659 AELPRLRLDS
-1669 DAAHLADLPDDNL
+1669 DAALFANQPYSN
-1682 PALAGPN
+1682 PAPLAGPQ

-1768 YDPQAL
+1768 YDPEAL
-1774 AQFFAETRLD
+1774 AGFFRDTRLD

-1858 QRPIIGRPIA
+1858 LRPIIGRPIA
-1868 NVRTYVLDGFLN
+1868 NVRTYVLDAFLN

-1912 IDDPFS
+1912 IEDPFS
-1918 PVEGARMYKSGD
+1918 TVAGARMYKSGD

-1991 YVTCDEQADIHAWR
+1991 YVTCDQQADIHAWR
-2005 KTLGAALPDYMV
+2005 KAIGAALPDYMV

-2064 ALWSELLNVPAAQ
+2064 ALWAELLKVPSSQ

-2091 LLAAALF
+2091 LLAATLF

-2105 ATVPPLRAVFEHPTL
+2105 ASVPPLRAVFEHPTL
-2120 QALAALLDDPL
+2120 DALAALLGDPL
-2131 QAPAATFQPAPRP
+2131 QAPAATFVPAARP

-2157 FLEQLSAG
+2157 FLEQLSTG

-2172 SAVQLDGELDT
+2172 SAVQLDGELNVQ
-2183 RALQAALEQVAQRH
+2183 ALHTALNSVVQRH
-2197 EILRSRIVRAD
+2197 EILRSRIVRD
-2208 DGELALVIDPQ
+2208 SDGELALVIEPQ
-2219 ANLTLGVSTLD
+2219 VDISLQVTALQ
-2230 ATDDT
+2230 ATSDEQ
-2235 HWQQLTDAA
+2235 WQQLTDAVIHA
-2244 VHTETGRRFDLAREQ
+2244 ETGRRFDLAAEV
-2259 PIRATLLQRS
+2259 PVRATLLQRS
-2269 RRAQSLLLLSV
+2269 GATQSLLLLNM

-2292 LLDELGRCYSAH
+2292 LLDELRQCYTAQC
-2304 GQGTR
+2304 QG
-2309 ATLPDLALQYP
+2309 APAALPGLALQYP
-2320 DYALWQREPAQQA
+2320 DYALWQREPGQQT
-2333 AFSSQLNYWRNQLE
+2333 AFSSQLEYWRNQLE

-2357 EHGRPDQ
+2357 EQGRPTQ

-2370 AVQWQLPPA
+2370 AVQLQLPPV
-2379 LVGRLR
+2379 LVERLR
-2385 QFAQQRGATLYMLML
+2385 QFAQHRGATLYMLML
-2400 AAAQLLLGRYANQ
+2400 GAAQLLLGRYANQ

-2442 MRADLDPNLDFEGL
+2442 MRADLDPALDFEGL
-2456 LNQVRG
+2456 LNQVRNR
-2462 TVLDAQQHQDV
+2462 VLDAQQHQDV

-2479 EHLKPARSL
+2479 EHLKPSRSL

-2496 LFAMQNAEASSQSW
+2496 LFAMQNADSSSQPW
-2510 SPLQVSERAVSA
+2510 PQLRVSERAVTA
-2522 QATKFDLNWEVHDGE
+2522 QATKYDLNWEVHDGE
-2537 MLSVLLEYRTALF
+2537 VLSVLLEYRAALF
-2550 SETTARRWLEQWQQL
+2550 SETTARLWLEQWQQL
-2565 LETLLEA
+2565 LEAMLEA
-2572 PRTRLGDWSPL
+2572 PRTRLGDWTPL
-2583 PTAERQRQLVEWNA
+2583 PAAERHRQLIEWNA
-2597 TERHYSGPRDLHT
+2597 TDRHYSGPTNLHT

-2637 DLRAQAVARAL
+2637 DQRAQTVARAL
-2648 RAAGIG
+2648 RATGIG
-2654 ADTIVPVC
+2654 TDSIVPLC
-2662 MERSVDMVVALL
+2662 MERSVEMVVALL

-2701 ADAKVTLTQAQ
+2701 ANAKVTLTQAQ
-2712 WLPKLP
+2712 WLSRLP
-2718 AGHSAWTLDALPEA
+2718 VGHQAWTLDALPQA
-2732 PTFEP
+2732 SAFEP
-2737 ISVQANDLAYVLYTS
+2737 INVEAHDLAYVLYTS

-2826 SRLIQQ
+2826 SQLIQQ
-2832 EQVTTLHFVPSMLR
+2832 ERVTTLHFVPSMLR
-2846 AFVEEPSLADCH
+2846 AFVEEPSLVNCQ

-2899 SVWRCSV
+2899 SVWRCSA
-2906 NDTIVPIG
+2906 DDAIVPIG

-2924 LDETLQ
+2924 LDEALQ

-2956 LTKERFLAS
+2956 LTEERFLAS
-2965 PFIDG
+2965 PFVAG

-2980 RFLADGNVE
+2980 RFLADGNIE

-3001 GQRIELGEIDSVLL
+3001 GQRIELGEIDAALL
-3015 AQDGVRDAATVLL
+3015 AQAGVRDAATLLL

-3035 WCGDADEA
+3035 WCGDADEVT
-3043 ALRSAL
+3043 LRADLSD
-3049 GASLPAHMLPGLF
+3049 SLPAHMQPSLF
-3062 VQLERLPLNSNGK
+3062 VQLDNLPLNSNGK
-3075 LDRKALAALPLP
+3075 LDRKALAATPLP
-3087 QSQRERPHTAPRN
+3087 QSQSEQPRTAPRTV
-3100 ATEAVLCEV
+3100 TESVLCEL
-3109 FSEVLAC
+3109 FSEVLGGAEVGIE
-3116 DCVSVDDHFFQLGGH
+3116 DNFFQLGGH

-3143 ERLGVALPLALVFA
+3143 ERLGVSLPLPLVFA
-3157 QPTVAALAEHLRAAL
+3157 QPTVAALAEHLRAAM
-3172 PGESITPQPR
+3172 PGESISAQPR
-3182 PDVLPLGLA
+3182 PAQLPLGLA
-3191 QKRFWLLSRLVPD
+3191 QRRFWMLSRLVPE

-3212 ALTLRGALQ
+3212 ALTLRGELQ
-3221 VSVLGEAFEQVSQR
+3221 VEVLREAFAQVSQR

-3243 VEVEGEPQLL
+3243 VEVDGEPQLL
-3253 IDDHGPALTV
+3253 IDDHGPALAV
-3263 TSVTT
+3263 TGVAT
-3268 QDWAG
+3268 QDWA
-3273 AGATAQ
+3273 ATCANAQ
-3279 AELMRPFDLAR
+3279 NALMTPFDLAA

-3335 AGLEGQSPTW
+3335 AGLNGQSPAW
-3345 APLDIDYV
+3345 APLEIDYV

-3362 DTQARRNA
+3362 DTQARRND

-3379 GQDDYQLDLPVDHP
+3379 GQDDYQLDLPIDHP

-3404 LIVSLGAQRAEAI
+3404 LTVRLGTQRAEAI
-3417 RQFARQRGTTPYV
+3417 RQFARQRGTTTYV
-3430 VLAAALSALL
+3430 VLATALSALL

-3452 TPADQRE
+3452 TPADQRDHG
-3459 QAQSQALLACL
+3459 QTQTLLACL
-3470 VNTLVIRSEVDPRAP
+3470 VNTLVIRSDVDQRAP

-3491 NLEADLRAAQAHADL
+3491 SLEADLRAAQAHADL

-3512 GAVAQHRDLNRT
+3512 GAIAQNRDLNRT

-3532 LNYGRVDSR
+3532 LNYGRIDSS

-3546 NVEEQALP
+3546 NVEEQMLP
-3554 VIDAKFEQSWEV
+3554 VIDAKFEQSWEI

-3573 TLALEYQAALFDEA
+3573 TLALEYQSALYDEA

-3602 WVAAPTRTLIELFPQ
+3602 LVATPGRTLVELFPQ

-3631 RHYSGPRDLHT
+3631 RHYSGPTNLHT

-3670 LRAQAVA
+3670 QRAQTVA
-3677 RALRAAGVGADTI
+3677 RALRAAGVGTDSI

-3696 RSVDMV
+3696 RSVEMV

-3733 ADAKVTLTQAQWLPK
+3733 ADARVTLTQAQWLSR
-3748 LPAEHSAWTLDA
+3748 LPVGHQAWTLDA
-3760 LPEAPAFEPIS
+3760 LPQAPAFEPIN
-3771 VQANDLAYV
+3771 VEAHDLAYV

-3804 YWMQDAFPI
+3804 HWMQDAFPI

-3850 GHRDPAYLSRLIQ
+3850 GHRDPAYLSQLIQ
-3863 QEQVTTL
+3863 QERVTTL

-3879 FVEEPSLADCHSLRQ
+3879 FVEEPSLVNCQSLRQ

-3901 LPVDLVRSFMGQHPA
+3901 LPVDLVRRFMGQYPA

-3931 SVWRCSVND
+3931 SVWRCSAD
-3940 TIVPIGKPIANLRL
+3940 DAIVPIGKPIANLRL
-3954 YILDETLQPLP
+3954 YILDEALQPLP

-3993 FLASPFIDGDRL
+3993 FLASPFVAGDRL

-4042 DAALLNLPA
+4042 DSALLNLPA
-4051 ITAACTLVIDN
+4051 ITGACTLVIDN
-4062 RLVAFYSSATAQS
+4062 RLVAFYSSSAAQPD
-4075 GLDNLL
+4075 LDTQL

-4094 VQVPALPLNSNG
+4094 VQIPALPLSTNG

-4111 ALAALPLPQTQKDYA
+4111 ALAALPLPNTQKDYA
-4126 APRNALESLLC
+4126 APRNDLERLLC

-4142 LLGESLTGGREVGT
+4142 LLGDTLTGGREVGT
-4156 TDSFF
+4156 SDSFF

-4191 SPTPAALAQVTTAL
+4191 SPTPAALAHVTTAL
-4205 LSQAEQG
+4205 LTQAEQADV
-4212 EITGAMPLMP
+4212 TGPMPLMP

-4230 QQPQPAHWNQS
+4230 QQVQVAHWNQS
-4241 VLADSDRRLEP
+4241 VLADSDRRLVP
-4252 ALVQAALDRLVAHH
+4252 AIVQATLDRLVAHH
-4266 DALRLRFSQI
+4266 DALRLRFTDVD
-4276 AGQPEVQWQAQ
+4276 GQWQAH
-4287 IAAVAPAQ
+4287 IAPVAAAQ
-4295 LTCCTH
+4295 LTCCERPE
-4301 ADQLAA
+4301 QLLQ

-4318 LFAAALLEGEPQR
+4318 LFAAALLEGTPQR
-4331 LYLAAHHLVVDAVS
+4331 LYLVAHHLVVDAVS

-4355 LYAALERG
+4355 LYPALERS
-4363 ETPTLPAKTTAYRQ
+4363 ESPTLPAKTTSYRQ
-4377 WSEQLHAHAA
+4377 WSEHLQAHAA
-4387 KVTGEQR
+4387 KVAAEHR
-4394 YWSTQVGTNPAPLA
+4394 YWSAQIGANQPPMA

-4415 LSARWEATRTHQWL
+4415 LSARWDASRTHQWL
-4429 TESQAAYRTQPE
+4429 TESHAAYRTQPE

-4449 ATLAEANGRSD
+4449 ATLAEAEQRSD

-4467 HGRDAPLDG
+4467 HGRDAPFAG

-4488 LFPLRVSASGA
+4488 LYPLRVNASGA
-4499 RGEQVRQAKEALRAV
+4499 AGDQVRNAKQALRDV
-4514 PGQGLGYGLLRQ
+4514 PGLGLGYGLLRQ
-4526 RGQLPAGHG
+4526 RGELPASHG

-4544 EQAPAGWLRASG
+4544 EQTPEGWLRASS
-4556 LTPPPDVAPANR
+4556 LTPPPDVASVNR

-4587 WHSVTPDTDSRLP
+4587 WHSVTPNADSRLP
-4600 ARLLEHLQALV
+4600 ARLLERLQALV

-4620 ALMPSDFPLAKALNQ
+4620 SLMPADFPLAKALNQ

-4650 SQSQ
+4650 SQS

>member
-1 MTTAKTTGNPIEDI
+1 MTTEKNNSNPIEDI

-51 EALFLE
+51 EAAFLE

-75 KSQKQPVQ
+75 KTQKQPVQ

-94 TLDLRG
+94 TIDLRG
-100 LAPHEQEARIRTLL
+100 LTADEQEARIRTLL
-114 EDEQKV
+114 ADEQKV

-131 FRLVRLADESYEFI
+131 FRLVRLGDESYEFI

-173 NDRTP
+173 NDREP
-178 ELKSPR
+178 QLKAPR

-222 GVARDRYTDAVLVDD
+222 GATRDRYTDAVLVDD
-237 QLIHLSATQ
+237 QLVRLSEQ
-246 TQALAAFCRSRRIT
+246 ETQALATFCRSNRIT
-260 PNTFFQGVWSL
+260 PNTFFQGAWSL

-276 SGQQDVVFGVTVA
+276 SGQRDVLFGVTVA
-289 GRPADLTG
+289 GRPAELTG

-309 PLRVSVDPN
+309 PLRVSVDPDAN
-318 ATLGDWLGA
+318 LGLWLSA

-334 MRDFEHTPLTDIQ
+334 MRDYEHTPLTDIQ

-383 EGMDHSVH
+383 DGMDHSVH

-401 PGEQLGIRVSYDRER
+401 PETELGIRVSYDRER
-416 FEAST
+416 FDAAT
-421 VQRLL
+421 VERVL
-426 GHIASLVEGMLAAP
+426 GHLASLVRGMLAAP
-440 DAPLGS
+440 NATLGS
-446 FELLAVEERQQLLGD
+446 FELLASDERQQLLGE
-461 WAVNPHDFPL
+461 WAVNPHEFPL
-471 DQSYAQLFAAQVA
+471 GKSYAQLFADQVA
-484 QRGDQVV
+484 QRGDQV
-491 ARCDDESLTYAE
+491 AAICDGESLTYAE
-503 LDRRSTRLAHALRD
+503 LDRRANRLAHALRE

-529 APRGLALLTMMI
+529 APRGLPLLTMMI

-561 LREILGLARAPLLVV
+561 LREILKLSQAPLLVA
-576 SEAAGGLL
+576 SEGCSGLL
-584 EPLLSGLDQPPAA
+584 DQLLSGLDQAPNA
-597 LFAEACWKSCNDAP
+597 LFAEACWQAGNDAP
-611 LPLLGRP
+611 LPLLGGP
-618 QSLAYVLFT
+618 DSLAYVLFT

-655 GLGAED
+655 GLSADD

-687 VHILADEIAH
+687 VQILPDEVAH
-697 DPQRLLH
+697 DPQRLLQ

-755 FARFPD
+755 FARFPG

-782 FAAPDANVS
+782 FEAPDADVS

-804 YVLDESLRPVPVGVA
+804 YVLDEALRPVPVGVA

-829 GRGYLHDPKR
+829 GRGYLHDPQR
-839 TADAFI
+839 TANAFI
-845 DHPSLNARVY
+845 DHPTLDGRIY

-897 HANVRE
+897 HSNVRE
-903 AAVLLRENTAGEA
+903 AAVLLRENSVGEA
-916 WLVAYWSAHDDT
+916 WLVAYWSAHDEA
-928 LGSDGLSDHLRAQ
+928 LGSDGLSEHLRGQ

-953 LERLPLNNNGKV
+953 LERLPLNANGKV

-970 AARELDWQVDT
+970 AAQELNWQAET
-981 RQSIAPRNAL
+981 EESIAPRNEL
-991 ESAVA
+991 EAAVA
-996 AIWAEVLGRD
+996 KVWAEVLGRD
-1006 SIGVEDNFFTLG
+1006 SVGVEDNFFTLG
-1018 GHSLLATQIVARLRS
+1018 GHSLLATQIVARLRA
-1033 HFKLELPLRTLFEQ
+1033 HFKLELPLRVLFEQ
-1047 PTVALLADAIAARQA
+1047 PTVALLALAIAARQA
-1062 DAAAPQA
+1062 QA
-1069 TALAAPTARP
+1069 TTPQSATSQGPKAQP
-1079 RPALLPLSFSQQRLW
+1079 RPAVLPLSFSQQRLW

-1106 NIPFALHLKG
+1106 NIPFALQLKG
-1116 ALNVEALHAS
+1116 ELNVEALHAS

-1131 ARHEILRTGID
+1131 ARHEILRTGIR
-1142 SRDGVP
+1142 SADGVP
-1148 SQCISPSLTIAL
+1148 CQHISAALNIEL
-1160 PFDDLSGLST
+1160 PFDDLSALAT
-1170 TAREGAQFTA
+1170 TAREGAQFNA
-1180 LQDTFEQPFDL
+1180 LQETFEQPFDL
-1191 ATPPLLRARLLR
+1191 SHPPLLRARLLR
-1203 LAPQE
+1203 LAPDE

-1236 EARCNGGAAQ
+1236 EARCNGKAAE
-1246 LPALALQYADFAL
+1246 LPALPVQYADFAL

-1271 RQLDYWTTTLDRRDS
+1271 RQLDYWTTTLDRSNSDS
-1286 EGSPL
+1286 SPL

-1296 DHPRPSVQSYRAGIV
+1296 DLARPSVQSYRAGIV
-1311 QRELTTDLSDRVQ
+1311 QRELSSDLSARVQ

-1346 HRLSGD
+1346 NRLSGD
-1352 ATVLVGTPV
+1352 ATVLIGTPV

-1379 LAIRADFTPQADF
+1379 LAIRADFAPQADF
-1392 TALVKQVAERLRSGL
+1392 TALVEQVAKRLREGL

-1446 LRFPGLEFEALD
+1446 LRFPGLDFEALD
-1458 TPLRHS
+1458 TPIKQS

-1491 TADSARQTL
+1491 VADSARQTL
-1500 ARLEHLLEHMLA
+1500 ARLEHLLEQMLA
-1512 EPQRPVAALPLLMD
+1512 EPQRPVAALPLLM
-1526 AEWQRT
+1526 AEEWQRT

-1544 SHLTFAQL
+1544 QHLTFAQL
-1552 FEQQAERTPER
+1552 FEQQAERTPDR
-1563 DALCFEGRRL
+1563 DALTFEGQSL
-1573 SYDELNRR
+1573 SYAELNRR
-1581 ANQLAHYLRSRGV
+1581 ANQVAHYLRAQGV

-1603 VERSLDLLVGLL
+1603 VERSLELLVGLL
-1615 GILKAG
+1615 GILKSG

-1651 KGLLEQLG
+1651 QGLLEQLG
-1659 ADLPRLRLDS
+1659 AGLPRLRLDS
-1669 DAAHLADLPDDNL
+1669 DAALFADQPDGNL
-1682 PALAGPN
+1682 SPVAGPD

-1754 LDGHSLYLTPEDVR
+1754 LDGHSLYLTPEEVR

-1774 AQFFAETRLD
+1774 AQFFSDTRLD

-1790 AQLKALLES
+1790 AQLKALLET

-1843 ECTVDATGCAVDDFP
+1843 ECTVDATGCAVNDFP
-1858 QRPIIGRPIA
+1858 ARPIIGRPIA
-1868 NVRTYVLDGFLN
+1868 NVRTYVLDAWLN

-1912 IDDPFS
+1912 IEDPFS
-1918 PVEGARMYKSGD
+1918 SVPGARMYKSGD

-1962 ETLIGAQPGV
+1962 EALIGAQPGV
-1972 RQAVVLAREDV
+1972 RQSVVLAREDV

-1991 YVTCDEQADIHAWR
+1991 YVTCDAQADIDGWR
-2005 KTLGAALPDYMV
+2005 KAIGAALPDYMV
-2017 PSAFVLL
+2017 PSAFVVL

-2048 PDALDPPRSAA
+2048 PDAQDPPRTVA

-2064 ALWSELLNVPAAQ
+2064 ALWSELLNVPLIQ

-2091 LLAAALF
+2091 LLAAVLF

-2105 ATVPPLRAVFEHPTL
+2105 ATVPALRSVFEHPTL
-2120 QALAALLDDPL
+2120 EALAALLGEPL
-2131 QAPAATFQPAPRP
+2131 QAPAATWAKAERP
-2144 ARLPLSF
+2144 VRLLLSF

-2172 SAVQLDGELDT
+2172 SAVQFDGELNVP
-2183 RALQAALEQVAQRH
+2183 ALQAALNALVARH
-2197 EILRSRIVRAD
+2197 ESLRSRIVRDAE
-2208 DGELALVIDPQ
+2208 GELTLVIEPQ
-2219 ANLTLGVSTLD
+2219 AEVALRLAPLD
-2230 ATDDT
+2230 AASNEA
-2235 HWQQLTDAA
+2235 WQQLTDVAIHA
-2244 VHTETGRRFDLAREQ
+2244 ETGHRFDLANDL
-2259 PIRATLLQRS
+2259 PLRATLIQRS
-2269 RRAQSLLLLSV
+2269 GQPQALLLLNV

-2292 LLDELGRCYSAH
+2292 LLDELALLYTAQC
-2304 GQGTR
+2304 QGSV
-2309 ATLPDLALQYP
+2309 AELPNLALQYP

-2333 AFSSQLNYWRNQLE
+2333 LFGEQLNYWRTQLE

-2357 EHGRPDQ
+2357 RQARPHQ
-2364 LAPAAG
+2364 LDPVAG
-2370 AVQWQLPPA
+2370 AVQLQLPKELA
-2379 LVGRLR
+2379 NRLR

-2400 AAAQLLLGRYANQ
+2400 SAAQLLLGRHANQ
-2413 RDVRVGSPVAQRPFA
+2413 RDVRFGSPVAQRPLA

-2442 MRADLDPNLDFEGL
+2442 MRSDLDPALDFEGL
-2456 LNQVRG
+2456 LGQVRDR
-2462 TVLDAQQHQDV
+2462 VLDAQQHQDV

-2479 EHLKPARSL
+2479 EALNPSRSL
-2488 GQTPLFQV
+2488 AQTPLFQV
-2496 LFAMQNAEASSQSW
+2496 LFVMQNADASASQW
-2510 SPLQVSERAVSA
+2510 PQLQVHERAVTA
-2522 QATKFDLNWEVHDGE
+2522 QSTKYDLNWEVHDGE
-2537 MLSVLLEYRTALF
+2537 VLSVLLEYRAALF
-2550 SETTARRWLEQWQQL
+2550 SESTVKGWLDQWQQL
-2565 LETLLEA
+2565 LEAMLDA
-2572 PRTRLGDWSPL
+2572 PQTRLGDWSPL
-2583 PTAERQRQLVEWNA
+2583 TENQRQQQLIEWNA
-2597 TERHYSGPRDLHT
+2597 TERLYPGPTNLHT
-2610 ALSQQAALSPNAPA
+2610 ALSQQAALTPNAPA

-2637 DLRAQAVARAL
+2637 DQRAQQLARAL
-2648 RAAGIG
+2648 RAQGIG
-2654 ADTIVPVC
+2654 RDSIVPVC
-2662 MERSVDMVVALL
+2662 MERSVEMVVALL
-2674 GIVHAGAAWLPL
+2674 GVVHAGAAWLPL
-2686 DPELPAARLAFLIED
+2686 DPELPVARLAFLIAD
-2701 ADAKVTLTQAQ
+2701 ADARITLTQAQ
-2712 WLPKLP
+2712 WLSRLP
-2718 AGHSAWTLDALPEA
+2718 AGHTAWTLDKLPQAPAGEPLNVEA
-2732 PTFEP
+2732 
-2737 ISVQANDLAYVLYTS
+2737 SDLTYVLYTS

-2767 LMNRLYWMQD
+2767 LMNRIYWMQD

-2826 SRLIQQ
+2826 SQLIQQ

-2846 AFVEEPSLADCH
+2846 AFVEEPSLKNCH
-2858 SLRQVFASGEALPVD
+2858 SLRQVFASGEALPAD

-2899 SVWRCSV
+2899 SVWRCSM
-2906 NDTIVPIG
+2906 DDLIVPIG

-2924 LDETLQ
+2924 LDTAMQ

-2956 LTKERFLAS
+2956 LTEERFLAS
-2965 PFIDG
+2965 PFIPG

-2980 RFLADGNVE
+2980 RFLADGNIE

-3001 GQRIELGEIDSVLL
+3001 GQRIELGEIDAELL
-3015 AQDGVRDAATVLL
+3015 NQAGVRDAATLLL
-3028 DQRLVSF
+3028 DQRLVAF
-3035 WCGDADEA
+3035 WCGDAEESALRA
-3043 ALRSAL
+3043 ALNDNL
-3049 GASLPAHMLPGLF
+3049 PTHMVPSLL
-3062 VQLERLPLNSNGK
+3062 VQLDSLPLNSNGK
-3075 LDRKALAALPLP
+3075 LDRKVLAATALPDIRGDR
-3087 QSQRERPHTAPRN
+3087 SQVAPRN
-3100 ATEAVLCEV
+3100 ATEIVLCEL
-3109 FSEVLAC
+3109 FSELLECGPVGIE
-3116 DCVSVDDHFFQLGGH
+3116 DHFFQLGGH
-3131 SLLATRLVSRVR
+3131 SLLATRLVARVR
-3143 ERLGVALPLALVFA
+3143 ERLNASLPLALVFA
-3157 QPTVAALAEHLRAAL
+3157 QPTVAALAGHLQAAT
-3172 PGESITPQPR
+3172 PGELISQQPR
-3182 PDVLPLGLA
+3182 PERLPLGLA
-3191 QKRFWLLSRLVPD
+3191 QLRFWMLSRLVPE

-3212 ALTLRGALQ
+3212 ALTLRGKLNTDALRD
-3221 VSVLGEAFEQVSQR
+3221 AFEQVSQR

-3243 VEVEGEPQLL
+3243 VEIEGEAQLL
-3253 IDDHGPALTV
+3253 IDDHGPALVITEV
-3263 TSVTT
+3263 ST
-3268 QDWAG
+3268 QDWTSACTD
-3273 AGATAQ
+3273 AETA
-3279 AELMRPFDLAR
+3279 LMAPFDLAK

-3295 AHLLQRQGSDENLLL
+3295 AHLLQRRDSDESRLL

-3330 TQAYA
+3330 SEAYSADLRGQAPDWTA
-3335 AGLEGQSPTW
+3335 LE
-3345 APLDIDYV
+3345 IDYV
-3353 DFALWQQHP
+3353 DFALWQQYP
-3362 DTQARRNA
+3362 DTQARRSA

-3379 GQDDYQLDLPVDHP
+3379 GQDDYQLDLPLDRP
-3393 RGAEADRRARQ
+3393 RGAEAERRAGQ
-3404 LIVSLGAQRAEAI
+3404 LTLRLGAERAEAI
-3417 RQFARQRGTTPYV
+3417 RQFARQRGTTAYV
-3430 VLAAALSALL
+3430 VLASALSALL

-3459 QAQSQALLACL
+3459 QPQTQALLACL
-3470 VNTLVIRSEVDPRAP
+3470 VNTLVIRSEIDQQAP
-3485 AEQLLA
+3485 AAQLLTS
-3491 NLEADLRAAQAHADL
+3491 LEADLRAAQAHADL

-3512 GAVAQHRDLNRT
+3512 GAVAQRRDLNRT

-3532 LNYGRVDSR
+3532 LNHGRLDSR
-3541 QWPGL
+3541 QWSGL
-3546 NVEEQALP
+3546 NIEEQMLP

-3573 TLALEYQAALFDEA
+3573 TLALEYQAALFDQR
-3587 TMQRWSAQWCALLDA
+3587 TMQRWSEQWCALLDA
-3602 WVAAPTRTLIELFPQ
+3602 LVAAPERSLVELFPQ

-3631 RHYSGPRDLHT
+3631 RLYPGPTNLHT
-3642 ALSQQAALSPNAPAL
+3642 ALSQQAALTPNAPAL
-3657 VFEGQRLSYAELD
+3657 IFEGQRLSYAELD
-3670 LRAQAVA
+3670 QRAQQLA
-3677 RALRAAGVGADTI
+3677 RALRAQGIGRDSI

-3727 AFLIED
+3727 AFLIGD
-3733 ADAKVTLTQAQWLPK
+3733 ADAQVTLTQAQWLSR
-3748 LPAEHSAWTLDA
+3748 LPAGHTAWILDK
-3760 LPEAPAFEPIS
+3760 LPEAPVGEPLT
-3771 VQANDLAYV
+3771 VDAGDLAYV

-3797 GALMNRL
+3797 GALMNRI

-3850 GHRDPAYLSRLIQ
+3850 GHRDPAYLSQLIQ

-3879 FVEEPSLADCHSLRQ
+3879 FVEEPSLKNCHSLRQ

-3901 LPVDLVRSFMGQHPA
+3901 LPADLVRRFMGQHPA

-3931 SVWRCSVND
+3931 SVWRCSMD
-3940 TIVPIGKPIANLRL
+3940 DLIVPIGKPIANLRL
-3954 YILDETLQPLP
+3954 YILDAAMQPLP

-3993 FLASPFIDGDRL
+3993 FLASPFVEGDRL

-4042 DAALLNLPA
+4042 DAALLNQPA
-4051 ITAACTLVIDN
+4051 ITGACTLVLDN
-4062 RLVAFYSSATAQS
+4062 RLIAFYSSNAPQS
-4075 GLDNLL
+4075 DLGALL
-4081 AAELPAYMVPAVW
+4081 SAELPAYMVPAVW
-4094 VQVPALPLNSNG
+4094 VEVPALPLTTNG

-4111 ALAALPLPQTQKDYA
+4111 ALAAMPLPQSQEA
-4126 APRNALESLLC
+4126 RVAPRNELEALLC

-4142 LLGESLTGGREVGT
+4142 LLSDMLSSGREVGT

-4177 REQGYSLTPRDLFR
+4177 REQGYSLTPKDLFR
-4191 SPTPAALAQVTTAL
+4191 SPTPAALAQVASPL
-4205 LSQAEQG
+4205 LTLAEQG
-4212 EITGAMPLMP
+4212 DVTGSLPLMP
-4222 LHQWFFDQ
+4222 LHQWFFDL
-4230 QQPQPAHWNQS
+4230 QQPQAAYWNQS

-4252 ALVQAALDRLVAHH
+4252 ALVQATLNRLVAHH
-4266 DALRLRFSQI
+4266 DALRLQFNQVD
-4276 AGQPEVQWQAQ
+4276 GQWQAQ
-4287 IAAVAPAQ
+4287 IAPVSPARFTVCDQPEQLQQVAE
-4295 LTCCTH
+4295 
-4301 ADQLAA
+4301 
-4307 VAQSLDLQHGP
+4307 SLNLQQGP
-4318 LFAAALLEGEPQR
+4318 LFAAALLQGEPQR
-4331 LYLAAHHLVVDAVS
+4331 LYLVAHHLVVDAVS

-4355 LYAALERG
+4355 LYQGLERG
-4363 ETPTLPAKTTAYRQ
+4363 ENPTLPAKTTSYKQ
-4377 WSEQLHAHAA
+4377 WAEHLRAHGD
-4387 KVTGEQR
+4387 KVGAEQR
-4394 YWSTQVGTNPAPLA
+4394 YWNAQTAANPAPLA

-4415 LSARWEATRTHQWL
+4415 LSARWDATHTQQWL
-4429 TESQAAYRTQPE
+4429 TESHAAYRTQPE

-4449 ATLAEANGRSD
+4449 ATLAQAEKREE

-4467 HGRDAPLDG
+4467 HGRDAPFEG
-4476 LDVGRTVGWFTT
+4476 LDVSRTVGWFTT
-4488 LFPLRVSASGA
+4488 LFPLRVKSSGA
-4499 RGEQVRQAKEALRAV
+4499 PAERVREAKEALRAV
-4514 PGQGLGYGLLRQ
+4514 PGNGLGHGLLRQ
-4526 RGQLPAGHG
+4526 RGELPASRG

-4544 EQAPAGWLRASG
+4544 EQTPEGWLRASS
-4556 LTPPPDVAPANR
+4556 LKAPAEVAAINK
-4568 VTHAREV
+4568 VSHGREV
-4575 VAWLEDGVLRVE
+4575 VAWLEGGVLHIE
-4587 WHSVTPDTDSRLP
+4587 WHSVTPDADSRLP

-4611 EHCLDPQAG
+4611 AHCLDPQSG
-4620 ALMPSDFPLAKALNQ
+4620 ALMPSDFPLAKGMNQ
-4635 KSLDKLLGKLKTKPN
+4635 KSLDMLLSKLKTKPN
-4650 SQSQ
+4650 PQS

>member
-1 MTTAKTTGNPIEDI
+1 MTTEQTTRNPIEDV

-51 EALFLE
+51 ESAFLE

-75 KSQKQPVQ
+75 KTQKQPVQ

-100 LAPHEQEARIRTLL
+100 LAPAAQEARIRTLL
-114 EDEQKV
+114 EDEQKL

-173 NDRTP
+173 NGGTP
-178 ELKSPR
+178 QIKSPR

-190 QWLQRQDASKAE
+190 QWLQRQDAGKAE
-202 QFWRGQLQGLNAPTP
+202 QFWRGQLQGLNAPTA

-222 GVARDRYTDAVLVDD
+222 GVPRDRYTDAVLVAD
-237 QLIHLSATQ
+237 QLIHLSASD
-246 TQALAAFCRSRRIT
+246 TQALASFCRSRRIT

-276 SGQQDVVFGVTVA
+276 SGQRDVVFGVTVA
-289 GRPADLTG
+289 GRPAELTG
-297 VAEMIGLFINTL
+297 VGEMIGLFINTL
-309 PLRVSVDPN
+309 PLRVSVDPQ
-318 ATLGDWLGA
+318 ACLGDWLSA

-365 ENAPIDEQILE
+365 ENAPIDEQILH
-376 GGFQFSL
+376 GGFQFTL
-383 EGMDHSVH
+383 DGMDHSVH

-416 FEAST
+416 FEADT

-426 GHIASLVEGMLAAP
+426 GHLASLVRGMLAAP
-440 DAPLGS
+440 EAPLGS
-446 FELLAVEERQQLLGD
+446 FELLATDERQQLLGE
-461 WAVNPHDFPL
+461 WAVNPHDFAL
-471 DQSYAQLFAAQVA
+471 DKSYAELFARHVAERGEQVA
-484 QRGDQVV
+484 AV
-491 ARCDDESLTYAE
+491 CDGESLTYAE
-503 LDRRSTRLAHALRD
+503 LDRRATRLAHALRA

-529 APRGLALLTMMI
+529 APRGLALLTCMI

-561 LREILGLARAPLLVV
+561 LREILTLSRAPLLVAT
-576 SEAAGGLL
+576 EDCRTLL
-584 EPLLSGLDQPPAA
+584 DQLLSGLDLAPTA
-597 LFAEACWKSCNDAP
+597 LFAEAAWNTPNDAP
-611 LPLLGRP
+611 LAPLGSP
-618 QSLAYVLFT
+618 NSLAYVLFT

-655 GLGAED
+655 GLNAAD
-661 RIPQTASVAFDISV
+661 RIPQTASVAFDICV

-687 VHILADEIAH
+687 VHILPDEIAH
-697 DPQRLLH
+697 DPQRLLQ
-704 VLASERLSV
+704 VLASERLNV

-755 FARFPD
+755 FARFPG

-772 CADDV
+772 CSDDV

-782 FAAPDANVS
+782 TQAPHASIS

-804 YVLDESLRPVPVGVA
+804 YVLDEALRPVPIGVA

-829 GRGYLHDPKR
+829 GRGYLHDPQR
-839 TADAFI
+839 TAEAFI
-845 DHPSLNARVY
+845 QHPHLDGRVY

-897 HANVRE
+897 HPNVRE
-903 AAVLLRENTAGEA
+903 AAVLLRENSVGEA

-928 LGSDGLSDHLRAQ
+928 LGDSGLSQHLRAQ
-941 LPPYMVPAAFVC
+941 LPPYMVPAAFEC
-953 LERLPLNNNGKV
+953 LPRLPLNNNGKV

-970 AARELDWQVDT
+970 AALQLNWQADT
-981 RQSIAPRNAL
+981 LESIAPRNEREA
-991 ESAVA
+991 AIA
-996 AIWAEVLGRD
+996 AIWAQVLGRD
-1006 SIGVEDNFFTLG
+1006 SVGVEDNFFTLG

-1033 HFKLELPLRTLFEQ
+1033 QFKLDLPLRVLFEQ
-1047 PTVALLADAIAARQA
+1047 PSVALLAVAIAEREAH
-1062 DAAAPQA
+1062 AATAHTAAHSAPQA
-1069 TALAAPTARP
+1069 KP

-1106 NIPFALHLKG
+1106 NIPFALHLEG
-1116 ALNVEALHAS
+1116 QLNIAALQAS

-1131 ARHEILRTGID
+1131 VRHEILRTGIR
-1142 SRDGVP
+1142 SVDGVP
-1148 SQCISPSLTIAL
+1148 SQHISAALDFAL
-1160 PFDDLSGLST
+1160 PFEDLSHLSA
-1170 TAREGAQFTA
+1170 TAREGAQFST
-1180 LQDTFEQPFDL
+1180 LQATFEQPFDL
-1191 ATPPLLRARLLR
+1191 TAPPLLRARLLKV
-1203 LAPQE
+1203 APGQ

-1236 EARCNGGAAQ
+1236 EARCNGSAAQ
-1246 LPALALQYADFAL
+1246 LPALPLQYADFAL
-1259 WQREHLQGAELK
+1259 WQREHLQGAELT
-1271 RQLDYWTTTLDRRDS
+1271 RQLDYWTRTLDRRGQDA
-1286 EGSPL
+1286 SPL

-1296 DHPRPSVQSYRAGIV
+1296 DHPRPSVQGYRAGLV
-1311 QRELTTDLSDRVQ
+1311 QRELSADLSGRVQ

-1334 FTVLFAGFAVLM
+1334 FCVLFAGFAVLM

-1352 ATVLVGTPV
+1352 ATVLIGTPV

-1379 LAIRADFTPQADF
+1379 LAIRADFTAQTDF
-1392 TALVKQVAERLRSGL
+1392 SELVGQIASRLREGL

-1446 LRFPGLEFEALD
+1446 LQFPGLAFEALD
-1458 TPLRHS
+1458 TPLKHS

-1491 TADSARQTL
+1491 TQDSARQTL
-1500 ARLEHLLEHMLA
+1500 ARLEHLLEQTLA
-1512 EPQRPVAALPLLMD
+1512 EPQRAVAALPLLMP
-1526 AEWQRT
+1526 AEWQST
-1532 VVEWNRTEMQVP
+1532 VVEWNRTEMEVP
-1544 SHLTFAQL
+1544 QHLTFAQL
-1552 FEQQAERTPER
+1552 FEQQAERTPQR
-1563 DALCFEGRRL
+1563 DALCFEGQRL
-1573 SYDELNRR
+1573 SYAELNRR
-1581 ANQLAHYLRSRGV
+1581 ANQVAHTLRAQGV
-1594 VANRPVALC
+1594 VANSPVALC
-1603 VERSLDLLVGLL
+1603 VERSLELLIGLL

-1627 DPTYPVDRLAYMLE
+1627 DPSYPLERLAYMLE
-1641 DAQPALFLGQ
+1641 DAQPLLLLGQ
-1651 KGLLEQLG
+1651 QGLLEQLG
-1659 ADLPRLRLDS
+1659 SQLPRLRLDA
-1669 DAAHLADLPDDNL
+1669 DAALFAAQPGHNLAPV
-1682 PALAGPN
+1682 AGPD

-1704 KGTLVTNGSVVNL
+1704 KGTLVTNASVVNL

-1768 YDPQAL
+1768 YDPAAL
-1774 AQFFAETRLD
+1774 AQFFQETRLD

-1790 AQLKALLES
+1790 AQLKSLLET

-1804 GEVYL
+1804 GDTYL

-1827 LPSIAGS
+1827 LPSIRGS

-1843 ECTVDATGCAVDDFP
+1843 ECTVDATGCAVEDFP

-1868 NVRTYVLDGFLN
+1868 NVRAYVLDAFLN
-1880 PMPVGVPGEL
+1880 PLPVGVPGEL

-1912 IDDPFS
+1912 INDPFS
-1918 PVEGARMYKSGD
+1918 PLPKARMYKSGD

-1962 ETLIGAQPGV
+1962 EALIGAQPGV

-1991 YVTCDEQADIHAWR
+1991 YVTTDHAADVSAWR
-2005 KTLGAALPDYMV
+2005 NSLGAALPDYMV
-2017 PSAFVLL
+2017 PSAFVVL
-2024 DELPLTDNGKLNRK
+2024 DQLPLTDNGKLNRK
-2038 ALPAPDIQAA
+2038 ALPAPDTQAE
-2048 PDALDPPRSAA
+2048 PDAQDPPRTDA
-2059 EQQLA
+2059 ERQLA
-2064 ALWSELLNVPAAQ
+2064 ALWAELLTVPVSA
-2077 IGRDSHFFYLGGHS
+2077 IGRDSQFFYLGGHS
-2091 LLAAALF
+2091 LLAAVLF

-2105 ATVPPLRAVFEHPTL
+2105 ASVPPLRAVFEHPTL
-2120 QALAALLDDPL
+2120 QALAALLAQPL
-2131 QAPAATFQPAPRP
+2131 QSPAATFVPAQRP
-2144 ARLPLSF
+2144 ASLPLSF

-2157 FLEQLSAG
+2157 FLEQLSG
-2165 GGEYNVV
+2165 VSEYNVV
-2172 SAVQLDGELDT
+2172 SAVQFDGELNLA
-2183 RALQAALEQVAQRH
+2183 ALQSALNTVIQRH
-2197 EILRSRIVRAD
+2197 EILRSRIVREAAGD
-2208 DGELALVIDPQ
+2208 LALVIEPWFEL
-2219 ANLTLGVSTLD
+2219 ALGLTPLDGV
-2230 ATDDT
+2230 DDQR
-2235 HWQQLTDAA
+2235 WQQLTDAA
-2244 VHTETGRRFDLAREQ
+2244 IQAATAQRFDLAHEV
-2259 PIRATLLQRS
+2259 PIRATLLQRN
-2269 RRAQSLLLLSV
+2269 RQALLVLTL

-2286 DASSQN
+2286 DASTQN
-2292 LLDELGRCYSAH
+2292 LLDELAECYSAH
-2304 GQGTR
+2304 CQSRTPN
-2309 ATLPDLALQYP
+2309 LPTLALHYA
-2320 DYALWQREPAQQA
+2320 DYAVWQREPAQHA
-2333 AFSSQLNYWRNQLE
+2333 LFDSQLAYWRTQLE
-2347 DGDYLLDLPT
+2347 DPGYRLELPT
-2357 EHGRPDQ
+2357 DQPRPQVLDPRAGSVQ
-2364 LAPAAG
+2364 L
-2370 AVQWQLPPA
+2370 QLPA
-2379 LVGRLR
+2379 ELTVRLR
-2385 QFAQQRGATLYMLML
+2385 QFAQQRGATLYMLL
-2400 AAAQLLLGRYANQ
+2400 LSAAQLLLGRYANQ
-2413 RDVRVGSPVAQRPFA
+2413 RDVRIGSPVAQRPLA

-2442 MRADLDPNLDFEGL
+2442 MRADLEPSLDFAGL
-2456 LNQVRG
+2456 LDQVRN
-2462 TVLDAQQHQDV
+2462 TVLDAQQHQQV

-2479 EHLKPARSL
+2479 EHLAPQRSL

-2496 LFAMQNAEASSQSW
+2496 LFVMQNGAASASQW
-2510 SPLQVSERAVSA
+2510 PQLQVSERAVTAS
-2522 QATKFDLNWEVHDGE
+2522 ATKFDLNWEVHDGE
-2537 MLSVLLEYRTALF
+2537 VLSVLLEYRSALF
-2550 SETTARRWLEQWQQL
+2550 SHATAQRWLTQWQAL
-2565 LETLLEA
+2565 LETMLET
-2572 PRTRLGDWSPL
+2572 PQMRLGEWSAVTP
-2583 PTAERQRQLVEWNA
+2583 AERQQQLEWNA
-2597 TERHYSGPRDLHT
+2597 TARDYPGPTHLHT
-2610 ALSQQAALSPNAPA
+2610 ALSQQAALTPNATA

-2637 DLRAQAVARAL
+2637 DQRAQSVARAL
-2648 RAAGIG
+2648 RSAGIG
-2654 ADTIVPVC
+2654 RESIVPVC
-2662 MERSVDMVVALL
+2662 MQRSVEMVVALL
-2674 GIVHAGAAWLPL
+2674 GVVHAGAAWLPL
-2686 DPELPAARLAFLIED
+2686 DPELPAARLAFLIAD
-2701 ADAKVTLTQAQ
+2701 ADAQVTLTQTQ
-2712 WLPKLP
+2712 WLPRLP
-2718 AGHSAWTLDALPEA
+2718 AGHTAWTLETLPDAPAADPL
-2732 PTFEP
+2732 T
-2737 ISVQANDLAYVLYTS
+2737 VQARDLAYVLYTS

-2767 LMNRLYWMQD
+2767 LMNRLHWMQD

-2826 SRLIQQ
+2826 SQLIQQ
-2832 EQVTTLHFVPSMLR
+2832 EQITTLHFVPSMLR
-2846 AFVEEPSLADCH
+2846 AFVEEPSLADCR

-2873 LVRRFMGQHPAALVN
+2873 LVQRFMAQHPAALVN

-2906 NDTIVPIG
+2906 TDTLVPIG

-2924 LDETLQ
+2924 LDDAQQ

-2944 VGVARGYLKRPD
+2944 VGVARGYLKRDD
-2956 LTKERFLAS
+2956 LSAERFLMVN
-2965 PFIDG
+2965 G
-2970 DRLYRTGDRC
+2970 ERLYRTGDRC
-2980 RFLADGNVE
+2980 RFLADGNIE

-3001 GQRIELGEIDSVLL
+3001 GQRIELGEIDAALL
-3015 AQDGVRDAATVLL
+3015 AQPGVRDAATLLL

-3035 WCGDADEA
+3035 WSGDIDEA
-3043 ALRSAL
+3043 SLRAAL
-3049 GASLPAHMLPGLF
+3049 GNQLPTHMLPSLL
-3062 VQLERLPLNSNGK
+3062 VQLDHLPLNSNGK
-3075 LDRKALAALPLP
+3075 LDRKALAAINLPD
-3087 QSQRERPHTAPRN
+3087 APREQAHRAPQN
-3100 ATEAVLCEV
+3100 ATQTLLCEL
-3109 FSEVLAC
+3109 FSEVLEC
-3116 DCVSVDDHFFQLGGH
+3116 PLPGIDDNFFQLGGH
-3131 SLLATRLVSRVR
+3131 SLLATRLVARVR
-3143 ERLGVALPLALVFA
+3143 ERLNVSLPLALVFA
-3157 QPTVAALAEHLRAAL
+3157 QPTVAALAAHLRDAL
-3172 PGESITPQPR
+3172 PGELITAQPR
-3182 PDVLPLGLA
+3182 PAVLPLGLA
-3191 QKRFWLLSRLVPD
+3191 QQRFWMLSRLVPE

-3212 ALTLRGALQ
+3212 ALSLNGNLNVPVLR
-3221 VSVLGEAFEQVSQR
+3221 EAFDLVSQR

-3243 VEVEGEPQLL
+3243 VEVAGAAQLL
-3253 IDDHGPALTV
+3253 IDPQGPALRV
-3263 TSVTT
+3263 TEV
-3268 QDWAG
+3268 
-3273 AGATAQ
+3273 ATAHWNTACSQ
-3279 AELMRPFDLAR
+3279 AQADLMAPFDLAN

-3295 AHLLQRQGSDENLLL
+3295 AQLLQRQGSDEHLLL

-3330 TQAYA
+3330 AQAYR
-3335 AGLEGQSPTW
+3335 AGLDAQAPGW
-3345 APLDIDYV
+3345 AALAIDYV
-3353 DFALWQQHP
+3353 DFAVWQHQA
-3362 DTQARRNA
+3362 DTQARRQL
-3370 SLDYWKNHL
+3370 SLDYWKQHL
-3379 GQDDYQLDLPVDHP
+3379 GQDDYALELPLDQP
-3393 RGAEADRRARQ
+3393 RAAEADRRAGQ
-3404 LIVSLGAQRAEAI
+3404 LSVSLGTQRAAAI
-3417 RQFARQRGTTPYV
+3417 REFARLRGSTPYV

-3452 TPADQRE
+3452 TPADQRD
-3459 QAQSQALLACL
+3459 QPQTQALLACL
-3470 VNTLVIRSEVDPRAP
+3470 VNTLVLRSEVDQQAP
-3485 AEQLLA
+3485 AATLLA

-3512 GAVAQHRDLNRT
+3512 GAVAQRRDLNRT

-3532 LNYGRVDSR
+3532 LNHGRMDSR

-3546 NVEEQALP
+3546 SLTEQTLP
-3554 VIDAKFEQSWEV
+3554 AIDAKFEQSWEV
-3566 QDDGSDM
+3566 HDDGSDM
-3573 TLALEYQAALFDEA
+3573 RLTLEYQAALFNAA

-3602 WVAAPTRTLIELFPQ
+3602 LVAAPERALVELFPQ
-3617 QQDQQQLDRWNATE
+3617 SQDQAQLAQWNATE
-3631 RHYSGPRDLHT
+3631 RDYKGPSNLHT
-3642 ALSQQAALSPNAPAL
+3642 ALAQQAALTPHATAL
-3657 VFEGQRLSYAELD
+3657 VYEGQRLSYAELD
-3670 LRAQAVA
+3670 QRAHTVA
-3677 RALRAAGVGADTI
+3677 RALRSAGIGRESI
-3690 VPVCME
+3690 VPVCMQ
-3696 RSVDMV
+3696 RSVEMV
-3702 VALLGIVHAGAAWLP
+3702 VALLGVVHAGAAWLP
-3717 LDPELPAARL
+3717 LDPELPASRL
-3727 AFLIED
+3727 AFLIAD
-3733 ADAKVTLTQAQWLPK
+3733 ADAQVTLTQTQWLPH
-3748 LPAEHSAWTLDA
+3748 LPAGHTAWTLET
-3760 LPEAPAFEPIS
+3760 LPDAPAADPLTVHAS
-3771 VQANDLAYV
+3771 DLAYV

-3804 YWMQDAFPI
+3804 HWMQDAFPI

-3850 GHRDPAYLSRLIQ
+3850 GHRDPAYLSQLIQ
-3863 QEQVTTL
+3863 QEQITTL

-3879 FVEEPSLADCHSLRQ
+3879 FVEEPSLADCRSLRQ

-3901 LPVDLVRSFMGQHPA
+3901 LPVDLVQRFMSQHPA

-3931 SVWRCSVND
+3931 SVWRCSVTD
-3940 TIVPIGKPIANLRL
+3940 SVVPIGKPIANLRL
-3954 YILDETLQPLP
+3954 YILDDAQQPLP

-3984 KRPDLTEER
+3984 KRDDLSAER
-3993 FLASPFIDGDRL
+3993 FLMVNGERL

-4017 GNIEYLGRLDHQV
+4017 GNIDYLGRLDHQV

-4042 DAALLNLPA
+4042 DAALLAQPG
-4051 ITAACTLVIDN
+4051 ITGACTLVIDN
-4062 RLVAFYSSATAQS
+4062 RLVAFYSSHSPQPH
-4075 GLDNLL
+4075 L
-4081 AAELPAYMVPAVW
+4081 ADALGAELPAYMLPAVW
-4094 VQVPALPLNSNG
+4094 VEVPSLPLTSNG
-4106 KIDRK
+4106 KLDRK
-4111 ALAALPLPQTQKDYA
+4111 ALAALPLPQTQHEPV
-4126 APRNALESLLC
+4126 APRTALESLVC
-4137 QLFGE
+4137 QLFSE
-4142 LLGESLTGGREVGT
+4142 LLGDSLTAGRAVGAA
-4156 TDSFF
+4156 DSFF

-4172 LISRL
+4172 LISHL
-4177 REQGYSLTPRDLFR
+4177 RDHGYALTPKDLFR
-4191 SPTPAALAQVTTAL
+4191 AQTPAALALVITPL
-4205 LSQAEQG
+4205 LAVAEQG
-4212 EITGAMPLMP
+4212 DIVGPMPLMP

-4230 QQPQPAHWNQS
+4230 QQPQAAYWNQS
-4241 VLADSDRRLEP
+4241 VLADSERPLQL
-4252 ALVQAALDRLVAHH
+4252 AHVQATLDRLVAHH
-4266 DALRLRFSQI
+4266 DALRLRFT
-4276 AGQPEVQWQAQ
+4276 EVDGAWRAHF
-4287 IAAVAPAQ
+4287 AAVEPAQ
-4295 LTCCTH
+4295 LTRVTH
-4301 ADQLAA
+4301 VEQLQQ
-4307 VAQSLDLQHGP
+4307 VAQSLNLQHGP
-4318 LFAAALLEGEPQR
+4318 LFAAALLEGTPQR
-4331 LYLAAHHLVVDAVS
+4331 LYLVAHHLVIDAVS
-4345 WTPLLEDFQQ
+4345 WAPLLEDFQT
-4355 LYAALERG
+4355 LYAALENG
-4363 ETPTLPAKTTAYRQ
+4363 TPATLPAKTTAYRQ
-4377 WSEQLHAHAA
+4377 WAEQMHAHAA
-4387 KVTGEQR
+4387 NVGAEQP
-4394 YWSTQVGTNPAPLA
+4394 YWASQVAANPRPQA
-4408 TVAERQT
+4408 TVAERET
-4415 LSARWEATRTHQWL
+4415 LAARWDAPRTHQWL
-4429 TESQAAYRTQPE
+4429 TESHAAYRTQPE

-4449 ATLAEANGRSD
+4449 ATLAEVEQRHD

-4467 HGRDAPLDG
+4467 HGRDAGFAG
-4476 LDVGRTVGWFTT
+4476 LDVSRTVGWFTT
-4488 LFPLRVSASGA
+4488 LFPLRVNA
-4499 RGEQVRQAKEALRAV
+4499 RGSVGDWVRQAKEALRAV
-4514 PGQGLGYGLLRQ
+4514 PGQGLGHGLLRL
-4526 RGQLPAGHG
+4526 RGELPAATG

-4544 EQAPAGWLRASG
+4544 EQPPAGWLRAST
-4556 LTPPPDVAPANR
+4556 LAAPPEVAGMNR
-4568 VTHAREV
+4568 VSHAREV
-4575 VAWLEDGVLRVE
+4575 VAWLEDGVLHLH
-4587 WHSVTPDTDSRLP
+4587 WHSVSPAADRDLP
-4600 ARLLEHLQALV
+4600 ARLLTHLQALL
-4611 EHCLDPQAG
+4611 EHCLDPHAG

-4635 KSLDKLLGKLKTKPN
+4635 KSLDTLLSKLKRKPN
-4650 SQSQ
+4650 A

>member
-1 MTTAKTTGNPIEDI
+1 MTTEKTTANPIEDI

-51 EALFLE
+51 EVAFLE

-75 KSQKQPVQ
+75 KTQKQPVQ
-83 VIHREVKVPLD
+83 VIHRDVKVPLD

-114 EDEQKV
+114 EEEQKV

-190 QWLQRQDASKAE
+190 QWLQRQDAGKAE

-237 QLIHLSATQ
+237 HLIHLTEPE

-276 SGQQDVVFGVTVA
+276 SGQRDVLFGVTVA
-289 GRPADLTG
+289 GRPAELTG

-309 PLRVSVDPN
+309 PLRVSVDPE
-318 ATLGDWLGA
+318 ASLGSWLSE

-416 FEAST
+416 FEAPT

-426 GHIASLVEGMLAAP
+426 GHIASLVRSML
-440 DAPLGS
+440 DAPEALLGS
-446 FELLAVEERQQLLGD
+446 FELLAADERQQLLGE

-471 DQSYAQLFAAQVA
+471 DQSYAELFAAQVA
-484 QRGDQVV
+484 QRGGQI
-491 ARCDDESLTYAE
+491 AAICDGESLTYAE
-503 LDRRSTRLAHALRD
+503 LDQRSTRLAHALREF
-517 AGAGEDQLVALV
+517 GAGEDQLVALV

-561 LREILGLARAPLLVV
+561 LREILSLSRAPLLVA
-576 SEAAGGLL
+576 SEVCSALL
-584 EPLLSGLDQPPAA
+584 DQLLSGLDQAPKA
-597 LFAEACWKSCNDAP
+597 LFAEACWTGDNDAP
-611 LPLLGRP
+611 LPLAGGP
-618 QSLAYVLFT
+618 DSLAYVLFT

-655 GLGAED
+655 GLSAED

-687 VHILADEIAH
+687 VHILPDDVAH
-697 DPQRLLH
+697 DPQRLLQ
-704 VLASERLSV
+704 VIASERLSV

-782 FAAPDANVS
+782 FEAPDANVS

-804 YVLDESLRPVPVGVA
+804 YVLDEALRPVPIGVA

-829 GRGYLHDPKR
+829 GRGYLHDPQR

-845 DHPSLNARVY
+845 DHPQLEGRLY

-897 HANVRE
+897 HPNVRE
-903 AAVLLRENTAGEA
+903 AAVLLRENSVGEA

-928 LGSDGLSDHLRAQ
+928 LGNDGLTEHLRAQ

-970 AARELDWQVDT
+970 AAQELSWQADT
-981 RQSIAPRNAL
+981 QESIAPRNEL
-991 ESAVA
+991 EAAVA
-996 AIWAEVLGRD
+996 KVWAEVLGRD
-1006 SIGVEDNFFTLG
+1006 TVGVEDNFFTLG

-1033 HFKLELPLRTLFEQ
+1033 HFKLDLPLRVLFEQ
-1047 PTVALLADAIAARQA
+1047 PTVALLAVAIAARQA

-1069 TALAAPTARP
+1069 VAISVPKALV

-1116 ALNVEALHAS
+1116 ELNVAALHAS

-1131 ARHEILRTGID
+1131 VRHEILRTGIR
-1142 SRDGVP
+1142 STDGVP
-1148 SQCISPSLTIAL
+1148 NQHISDSLNIAL
-1160 PFDDLSGLST
+1160 PFDDLSGLGA
-1170 TAREGAQFTA
+1170 TAREGAQFNA
-1180 LQDTFEQPFDL
+1180 LQETFEQPFDL
-1191 ATPPLLRARLLR
+1191 TSPPLLRARLLR
-1203 LAPQE
+1203 VAPGE

-1223 SATIALRELALGY
+1223 SATIALRELTLGY
-1236 EARCNGGAAQ
+1236 EARCNGAPAE
-1246 LPALALQYADFAL
+1246 LPALPVQYADFAL
-1259 WQREHLQGAELK
+1259 WQREHLQGAEFK
-1271 RQLDYWTTTLDRRDS
+1271 RQLDYWTTTLDRRNS

-1296 DHPRPSVQSYRAGIV
+1296 DHPRPSMQTYRAGIV
-1311 QRELTTDLSDRVQ
+1311 QRELSAELSGRVQ

-1352 ATVLVGTPV
+1352 TTVLIGTPV

-1379 LAIRADFTPQADF
+1379 LAIRADFEPQADF
-1392 TALVKQVAERLRSGL
+1392 TALVGQVAKRLREGL

-1446 LRFPGLEFEALD
+1446 LRFPGLDFEALD
-1458 TPLRHS
+1458 TPLKHS

-1491 TADSARQTL
+1491 AADSARQTL
-1500 ARLEHLLEHMLA
+1500 ARLEHLLEQMLA
-1512 EPQRPVAALPLLMD
+1512 EPQRPVAALPLLM
-1526 AEWQRT
+1526 ATEWQRT
-1532 VVEWNRTEMQVP
+1532 VVEWNRTEMEVP
-1544 SHLTFAQL
+1544 QHLTFAQL

-1563 DALCFEGRRL
+1563 DALCFEGRSL
-1573 SYDELNRR
+1573 SYAELNRR
-1581 ANQLAHYLRSRGV
+1581 ANQVAHYLRSRGV

-1603 VERSLDLLVGLL
+1603 VERSLELLIGLL

-1651 KGLLEQLG
+1651 QGLMEQLG
-1659 ADLPRLRLDS
+1659 AELPRLRLDS
-1669 DAAHLADLPDDNL
+1669 DAALFADQPDSNL
-1682 PALAGPN
+1682 TPLAGPD

-1768 YDPQAL
+1768 YDPEAL
-1774 AQFFAETRLD
+1774 AQFFRETRLE

-1868 NVRTYVLDGFLN
+1868 NVRTYVLDAFLN

-1900 YLNRAEQTAKVF
+1900 YLNRTEQTAKVF

-1918 PVEGARMYKSGD
+1918 PLAGARMYKSGD

-1962 ETLIGAQPGV
+1962 EALIGAQPGV

-1991 YVTCDEQADIHAWR
+1991 YVTCDQQADINAWR
-2005 KTLGAALPDYMV
+2005 KTIGAALPDYMV

-2038 ALPAPDIQAA
+2038 ALPAPDIQAE
-2048 PDALDPPRSAA
+2048 PDAQDPPRTVA

-2064 ALWSELLNVPAAQ
+2064 ALWSELLNVPLTQ

-2091 LLAAALF
+2091 LLAAVLF

-2105 ATVPPLRAVFEHPTL
+2105 TTVPPLRAVFEHPTL
-2120 QALAALLDDPL
+2120 DALAALLGEPL
-2131 QAPAATFQPAPRP
+2131 QAPAATFVPVARP

-2172 SAVQLDGELDT
+2172 SAVQFDGELNT
-2183 RALQAALEQVAQRH
+2183 QALQSALNSVVQRH
-2197 EILRSRIVRAD
+2197 EILRSRIVRET
-2208 DGELALVIDPQ
+2208 DGELALIIEPQ
-2219 ANLTLGVSTLD
+2219 VNLTLRVAALD
-2230 ATDDT
+2230 AATDDT
-2235 HWQQLTDAA
+2235 WQQLTDEAIHA
-2244 VHTETGRRFDLAREQ
+2244 ETGQRFDLATQ
-2259 PIRATLLQRS
+2259 VPIRATLIQRS
-2269 RRAQSLLLLSV
+2269 GRTQALLLLTV

-2292 LLDELGRCYSAH
+2292 LLDELAQFYAAQC
-2304 GQGTR
+2304 QGAV
-2309 ATLPDLALQYP
+2309 ATLPNLALQYP
-2320 DYALWQREPAQQA
+2320 DYALWQRESGQQA
-2333 AFSSQLNYWRNQLE
+2333 LFRSQLEYWRTQLE
-2347 DGDYLLDLPT
+2347 DGNYLLDLPT
-2357 EHGRPDQ
+2357 KQGRPNQ
-2364 LAPAAG
+2364 LDPVAG
-2370 AVQWQLPPA
+2370 AVQLQLPSE

-2400 AAAQLLLGRYANQ
+2400 SAAQLLLGRYANQ
-2413 RDVRVGSPVAQRPFA
+2413 RDVRIGSPVAQRPLA

-2436 FVNTVV
+2436 FVNTLV
-2442 MRADLDPNLDFEGL
+2442 MRADLDPALNFEGL
-2456 LNQVRG
+2456 LSQVRDN
-2462 TVLDAQQHQDV
+2462 VLDAQQHQDV

-2479 EHLKPARSL
+2479 EHLAPERSL
-2488 GQTPLFQV
+2488 AQTPLFQV
-2496 LFAMQNAEASSQSW
+2496 LFVMQNADTSASHWPQ
-2510 SPLQVSERAVSA
+2510 LQVRERAVTA

-2537 MLSVLLEYRTALF
+2537 VLSVLLEYRAALF
-2550 SETTARRWLEQWQQL
+2550 SETTARRWLVQWQQL
-2565 LETLLEA
+2565 LETMLDA
-2572 PRTRLGDWSPL
+2572 PQARLGDWSPL
-2583 PTAERQRQLVEWNA
+2583 TVPERQRQLVEWNA
-2597 TERHYSGPRDLHT
+2597 TERHYSGPTNLHT
-2610 ALSQQAALSPNAPA
+2610 ALTQQAALSPNAPA

-2637 DLRAQAVARAL
+2637 DQRAQTVARAL

-2654 ADTIVPVC
+2654 SGAIVPVC
-2662 MERSVDMVVALL
+2662 MERSVEMVVALL

-2686 DPELPAARLAFLIED
+2686 DPELPAARLAFLIAD
-2701 ADAKVTLTQAQ
+2701 ADAQVTLTQAQ
-2712 WLPKLP
+2712 WLSRLP
-2718 AGHSAWTLDALPEA
+2718 AGRKAWTLDALPPA
-2732 PTFEP
+2732 PAGEP
-2737 ISVQANDLAYVLYTS
+2737 ISVSPSDLAYVLYTS

-2767 LMNRLYWMQD
+2767 LMNRLHWMQDAFPIGPDDRVLQKTPYSFDVSIWEFFWPLITGATLVVARPDGHRDPAYLSQLIQQEQVTTLHFVPSMLRAFVEEPSLVNCRSLRQVFASGEALPVDLVRRFMSQHPAALVNLYGPTEAAIDVSVWRCSVDDLIVPIGKPIANLRLYILDEAMQPLPIGSIGELYIGGVGVARGYLKRADLTEERFLASPFLDGDRLYRTGDRCRFLADGNVEYLGRLDHQVKLRGQRIELGEIDAELLAQAGVRDAATLLLDQRLVSYWCGDAEEASLRAALSDNLPPHMLPSLLVQLDSLPLNSNGKLDRKALAALPLPETKSDQPRRAPRNTTETVLCELFSEVLECPSVGIDDHFFHLGGHSLLATRLVARVRERLGASLPLALVFAQPTVAALAGHLRAAMPGELITAQPRPAQLPLGLAQQRFWMLSRLVPDSREYHMPFALTLHGELQVQALREAFEQVSERHLVLRSRIIEVEGEPQLLIDNQGPALAVTSVTTQDWAAACADAQNELMAPFDLATAAPWRAHLLQRQGSVENLLLVCLHHSATDGWAVQLLIDELAQAYSAGLNGQSPAWTTLDVDYVDFALWQQHADTQARRNDSLNYWKNHLGQDDYQLDLPLDHPRGAEADRRAQLLTVSLGAQRAEAIRQFARQRGTTTYVVLATALSALLARYSGQREIRLGTPADQRDQPQTQALLACLVNTLVIRSEVDQQAPAEQLLASLEADLRAAQAHADLPFATLVGAVAQRRDLNRTPLFQVMFSLNHGRMDSSQWPGLNIEEQTLPVIDAKFEQSWEVQDDGSDMILALEYQAALFDELTMQRWSAQWCALLDALVATPARTLVELFPQQQDQQQLDRWNATERHYSGPTNLHTALTQQAALSPNAPALVFEGQRLSYAELDQRAQTVAKALRAAGIGSGAIVPVCMERSVEMVVALLGIVHAGAAWLPLDPELPATRLAFLIADADAQVTLTQAQWLARLPVGHNAWTLDALPKAESGEPISVSPSDLAYVLYTSGSTGQPKGVMNEHGALMNRLHWMQD

-2826 SRLIQQ
+2826 SQLIQQ

-2846 AFVEEPSLADCH
+2846 AFVEEPSLVNCH

-2873 LVRRFMGQHPAALVN
+2873 LVRRFMTQHRAALVN

-2906 NDTIVPIG
+2906 DNVIVPIG

-2924 LDETLQ
+2924 LDEAQQ

-2944 VGVARGYLKRPD
+2944 VGVARGYLKR
-2956 LTKERFLAS
+2956 A
-2965 PFIDG
+2965 
-2970 DRLYRTGDRC
+2970 
-2980 RFLADGNVE
+2980 
-2989 YLGRLDH
+2989 
-2996 QVKLR
+2996 
-3001 GQRIELGEIDSVLL
+3001 
-3015 AQDGVRDAATVLL
+3015 
-3028 DQRLVSF
+3028 
-3035 WCGDADEA
+3035 
-3043 ALRSAL
+3043 
-3049 GASLPAHMLPGLF
+3049 
-3062 VQLERLPLNSNGK
+3062 
-3075 LDRKALAALPLP
+3075 
-3087 QSQRERPHTAPRN
+3087 
-3100 ATEAVLCEV
+3100 
-3109 FSEVLAC
+3109 
-3116 DCVSVDDHFFQLGGH
+3116 
-3131 SLLATRLVSRVR
+3131 
-3143 ERLGVALPLALVFA
+3143 
-3157 QPTVAALAEHLRAAL
+3157 
-3172 PGESITPQPR
+3172 
-3182 PDVLPLGLA
+3182 
-3191 QKRFWLLSRLVPD
+3191 
-3204 SREYHMPF
+3204 
-3212 ALTLRGALQ
+3212 
-3221 VSVLGEAFEQVSQR
+3221 
-3235 HLVLRSRI
+3235 
-3243 VEVEGEPQLL
+3243 
-3253 IDDHGPALTV
+3253 
-3263 TSVTT
+3263 
-3268 QDWAG
+3268 
-3273 AGATAQ
+3273 
-3279 AELMRPFDLAR
+3279 
-3290 AAPWR
+3290 
-3295 AHLLQRQGSDENLLL
+3295 
-3310 VCLHHSATDG
+3310 
-3320 WAMQLLIDEL
+3320 
-3330 TQAYA
+3330 
-3335 AGLEGQSPTW
+3335 
-3345 APLDIDYV
+3345 
-3353 DFALWQQHP
+3353 
-3362 DTQARRNA
+3362 
-3370 SLDYWKNHL
+3370 
-3379 GQDDYQLDLPVDHP
+3379 
-3393 RGAEADRRARQ
+3393 
-3404 LIVSLGAQRAEAI
+3404 
-3417 RQFARQRGTTPYV
+3417 
-3430 VLAAALSALL
+3430 
-3440 ARYSGQREIRLG
+3440 
-3452 TPADQRE
+3452 
-3459 QAQSQALLACL
+3459 
-3470 VNTLVIRSEVDPRAP
+3470 
-3485 AEQLLA
+3485 
-3491 NLEADLRAAQAHADL
+3491 
-3506 PFATLV
+3506 
-3512 GAVAQHRDLNRT
+3512 
-3524 PLFQVLFS
+3524 
-3532 LNYGRVDSR
+3532 
-3541 QWPGL
+3541 
-3546 NVEEQALP
+3546 
-3554 VIDAKFEQSWEV
+3554 
-3566 QDDGSDM
+3566 
-3573 TLALEYQAALFDEA
+3573 
-3587 TMQRWSAQWCALLDA
+3587 
-3602 WVAAPTRTLIELFPQ
+3602 
-3617 QQDQQQLDRWNATE
+3617 
-3631 RHYSGPRDLHT
+3631 
-3642 ALSQQAALSPNAPAL
+3642 
-3657 VFEGQRLSYAELD
+3657 
-3670 LRAQAVA
+3670 
-3677 RALRAAGVGADTI
+3677 
-3690 VPVCME
+3690 
-3696 RSVDMV
+3696 
-3702 VALLGIVHAGAAWLP
+3702 
-3717 LDPELPAARL
+3717 
-3727 AFLIED
+3727 
-3733 ADAKVTLTQAQWLPK
+3733 
-3748 LPAEHSAWTLDA
+3748 
-3760 LPEAPAFEPIS
+3760 
-3771 VQANDLAYV
+3771 
-3780 LYTSGSTGQPKG
+3780 
-3792 VMNEH
+3792 
-3797 GALMNRL
+3797 
-3804 YWMQDAFPI
+3804 
-3813 GPNDRV
+3813 
-3819 LQKTPYSFDVSVW
+3819 
-3832 EFFWPLITG
+3832 
-3841 ATLVVARPD
+3841 
-3850 GHRDPAYLSRLIQ
+3850 
-3863 QEQVTTL
+3863 
-3870 HFVPSMLRA
+3870 
-3879 FVEEPSLADCHSLRQ
+3879 
-3894 VFASGEA
+3894 
-3901 LPVDLVRSFMGQHPA
+3901 
-3916 ALVNLYGPTE
+3916 
-3926 AAIDV
+3926 
-3931 SVWRCSVND
+3931 
-3940 TIVPIGKPIANLRL
+3940 
-3954 YILDETLQPLP
+3954 
-3965 IGSIGELYIGGV
+3965 
-3977 GVARGYL
+3977 
-3984 KRPDLTEER
+3984 DLTEER

-4042 DAALLNLPA
+4042 DSALLNQPG
-4051 ITAACTLVIDN
+4051 ITGACTLVIDN
-4062 RLVAFYSSATAQS
+4062 RLVAFYSSSAAQSELGALLTAQ
-4075 GLDNLL
+4075 LKNQ
-4081 AAELPAYMVPAVW
+4081 LPAYMVPAVW
-4094 VQVPALPLNSNG
+4094 AEVPALPLTTNG

-4111 ALAALPLPQTQKDYA
+4111 ALANRPLPQTQADHV
-4126 APRNALESLLC
+4126 APRNELEALLC

-4142 LLGESLTGGREVGT
+4142 LLGEALTGGREVGT
-4156 TDSFF
+4156 SDSFF

-4177 REQGYSLTPRDLFR
+4177 REQGYSLTPKDLFR
-4191 SPTPAALAQVTTAL
+4191 SPTPAALAQVASPL
-4205 LSQAEQG
+4205 LTLAEQG
-4212 EITGAMPLMP
+4212 DVTGAMPLMP

-4230 QQPQPAHWNQS
+4230 QQPQAAHWNQS
-4241 VLADSDRRLEP
+4241 VLADSDRRLQP
-4252 ALVQAALDRLVAHH
+4252 DLVQATLDRLVAHH
-4266 DALRLRFSQI
+4266 DALRLRFT
-4276 AGQPEVQWQAQ
+4276 EVDGQWQAQ
-4287 IAAVAPAQ
+4287 IAQVSPAQ
-4295 LTCCTH
+4295 LSCCEH
-4301 ADQLAA
+4301 PEQLQQ

-4331 LYLAAHHLVVDAVS
+4331 LYLVAHHLVVDAVS

-4355 LYAALERG
+4355 LYQGLERG
-4363 ETPTLPAKTTAYRQ
+4363 ENPRLPAKTTSYRQ
-4377 WSEQLHAHAA
+4377 WAEHMHAHGG
-4387 KVTGEQR
+4387 KVSTEQR
-4394 YWSTQVGTNPAPLA
+4394 YWSAQTTMNVAPVA

-4415 LSARWEATRTHQWL
+4415 LSARWDAARTHQWL
-4429 TESQAAYRTQPE
+4429 TESHAAYRTQPE

-4449 ATLAEANGRSD
+4449 ATLAEAESRAD

-4467 HGRDAPLDG
+4467 HGRDAPFEG
-4476 LDVGRTVGWFTT
+4476 LDVSRTVGWFTT
-4488 LFPLRVSASGA
+4488 LFPLRVNASGPP
-4499 RGEQVRQAKEALRAV
+4499 GDQVRNAKEALRAV
-4514 PGQGLGYGLLRQ
+4514 PGQGLGHGLLRQ
-4526 RGQLPAGHG
+4526 RGELPSGRG

-4544 EQAPAGWLRASG
+4544 EQTPQGWLRAST
-4556 LTPPPDVAPANR
+4556 LTPPPEVALANR
-4568 VTHAREV
+4568 VTHGREV

-4587 WHSVTPDTDSRLP
+4587 WHSVTPVADSRLP

-4611 EHCLDPQAG
+4611 GHCLDPQAG
-4620 ALMPSDFPLAKALNQ
+4620 TLMPSDFPLAKGMNQ
-4635 KSLDKLLGKLKTKPN
+4635 ATLDTLLKRLGPKK
-4650 SQSQ
+4650 

>member
-1 MTTAKTTGNPIEDI
+1 MTTEKTTHNPIEDI

-51 EALFLE
+51 EVAFLE

-75 KSQKQPVQ
+75 KTQKQPVQ

-100 LAPHEQEARIRTLL
+100 LAPHEQETRIRTLL

-190 QWLQRQDASKAE
+190 QWLQRQDAGKAE

-237 QLIHLSATQ
+237 QLIHLSEQ
-246 TQALAAFCRSRRIT
+246 ETQALAAFCRSRRIT

-276 SGQQDVVFGVTVA
+276 SSQRDVLFGVTVA
-289 GRPADLTG
+289 GRPAELAG

-309 PLRVSVDPN
+309 PLRVSVDPE
-318 ATLGDWLGA
+318 ASLGQWLSA
-327 LQGLNVD
+327 LQRLNVD

-416 FEAST
+416 FEAPT

-426 GHIASLVEGMLAAP
+426 GHIASLVRGMLAAP

-446 FELLAVEERQQLLGD
+446 FELLAVDERQQLLGE

-471 DQSYAQLFAAQVA
+471 DQSYAELFAAQVA
-484 QRGDQVV
+484 QRGEQI
-491 ARCDDESLTYAE
+491 AAICDGESLTYAE
-503 LDRRSTRLAHALRD
+503 LDQRATRLAHALRD
-517 AGAGEDQLVALV
+517 AGVGEDQLVALV

-541 AVFKAGAAMLPL
+541 AVFKTGAAMLPL

-561 LREILGLARAPLLVV
+561 LREILSLSRAPLLVA
-576 SEAAGGLL
+576 SEGCSGLL
-584 EPLLSGLDQPPAA
+584 DQLLSGLDQAPKA
-597 LFAEACWKSCNDAP
+597 LFAEACWTSGNDMP
-611 LPLLGRP
+611 LPLLGNP
-618 QSLAYVLFT
+618 DSLAYVLFT

-655 GLGAED
+655 GLNAED

-687 VHILADEIAH
+687 VHILPDDVAH
-697 DPQRLLH
+697 DPQRLLQ

-761 IALMNAYGPAE
+761 IDLMNAYGPAE

-782 FAAPDANVS
+782 SEAPHANVS

-829 GRGYLHDPKR
+829 GRGYLHDPQR

-845 DHPSLNARVY
+845 DHPQFEGRLY

-897 HANVRE
+897 HPNVRE
-903 AAVLLRENTAGEA
+903 AAVLLRENTVGEA

-928 LGSDGLSDHLRAQ
+928 LGSDGLNEHLRAQ

-970 AARELDWQVDT
+970 AAQELNWQADT
-981 RQSIAPRNAL
+981 QESIAPRNEL
-991 ESAVA
+991 ETAVA
-996 AIWAEVLGRD
+996 KVWADVLGRD
-1006 SIGVEDNFFTLG
+1006 TVGVEDNFFTLG
-1018 GHSLLATQIVARLRS
+1018 GHSLLATQIVARLRT
-1033 HFKLELPLRTLFEQ
+1033 HFKLDLPLRVLFEQ
-1047 PTVALLADAIAARQA
+1047 PTVALLAVAIAARQA

-1069 TALAAPTARP
+1069 AAISAPKAQARP
-1079 RPALLPLSFSQQRLW
+1079 TLLPLSFSQQRLW

-1116 ALNVEALHAS
+1116 ELNVEALHAS

-1131 ARHEILRTGID
+1131 VRHEVLRTGIR
-1142 SRDGVP
+1142 STDGVP
-1148 SQCISPSLTIAL
+1148 SQHISESLNIAV
-1160 PFDDLSGLST
+1160 PFDDLSGLSA
-1170 TAREGAQFTA
+1170 TAREGAQFNA
-1180 LQDTFEQPFDL
+1180 LQETFEQPFDL
-1191 ATPPLLRARLLR
+1191 TSPPLLRARLLR
-1203 LAPQE
+1203 VAPDE

-1217 LVSDAW
+1217 MVSDAW

-1236 EARCNGGAAQ
+1236 EARCNGAPAE
-1246 LPALALQYADFAL
+1246 LPTLPVQYADFAL
-1259 WQREHLQGAELK
+1259 WQRDHLQGAELK

-1296 DHPRPSVQSYRAGIV
+1296 DNPRPSVQTYRAGIV
-1311 QRELTTDLSDRVQ
+1311 QRELSADLSGRVQ
-1324 AFASRLGTTP
+1324 SFASRLGTTP

-1352 ATVLVGTPV
+1352 ATVLIGTPV

-1379 LAIRADFTPQADF
+1379 LAIRADFDQQADF
-1392 TALVKQVAERLRSGL
+1392 TTLVGQVAKRLREGL

-1458 TPLRHS
+1458 TPLKHS

-1491 TADSARQTL
+1491 VADSARQTL
-1500 ARLEHLLEHMLA
+1500 ARLEHLLEQMLA
-1512 EPQRPVAALPLLMD
+1512 EPQRPVAALPLLMA

-1532 VVEWNRTEMQVP
+1532 VVEWNRTEMEVP
-1544 SHLTFAQL
+1544 QHLTFAQL
-1552 FEQQAERTPER
+1552 FEQQAERTPDR
-1563 DALCFEGRRL
+1563 DALCFEGHSL
-1573 SYDELNRR
+1573 SYSELNRR
-1581 ANQLAHYLRSRGV
+1581 ANQVAHYLRSRGV

-1603 VERSLDLLVGLL
+1603 VERSLELLVGLL
-1615 GILKAG
+1615 GILKSG

-1651 KGLLEQLG
+1651 QGLLEQLG
-1659 ADLPRLRLDS
+1659 AELPRLRLDS
-1669 DAAHLADLPDDNL
+1669 DAALFADQPDSNL
-1682 PALAGPN
+1682 TPLAGPE

-1754 LDGHSLYLTPEDVR
+1754 LDGHSLYLTPEEVR
-1768 YDPQAL
+1768 YDPDAL
-1774 AQFFAETRLD
+1774 ARFFRETRLQ

-1858 QRPIIGRPIA
+1858 ARPIIGRPIA
-1868 NVRTYVLDGFLN
+1868 NVRTYVLDAFLN

-1918 PVEGARMYKSGD
+1918 PLESARMYKSGD

-1962 ETLIGAQPGV
+1962 EALIGAQPGV

-1991 YVTCDEQADIHAWR
+1991 YVTCDQQADINAWR
-2005 KTLGAALPDYMV
+2005 KTIGAALPDYMV

-2048 PDALDPPRSAA
+2048 PDALDPPRTVA

-2064 ALWSELLNVPAAQ
+2064 ALWAELLNVPLTQ

-2091 LLAAALF
+2091 LLAAVLF

-2105 ATVPPLRAVFEHPTL
+2105 AAVPPLRAVFEHPTL
-2120 QALAALLDDPL
+2120 DALAALLGDPL
-2131 QAPAATFQPAPRP
+2131 QAPEATFVPAARP

-2172 SAVQLDGELDT
+2172 SAVQFDGELNT
-2183 RALQAALEQVAQRH
+2183 LVLQSALNSVVQRH
-2197 EILRSRIVRAD
+2197 EILRSRIVRD
-2208 DGELALVIDPQ
+2208 GDGELALVIEPQ
-2219 ANLTLGVSTLD
+2219 VNITLRMTTLEA

-2235 HWQQLTDAA
+2235 WQLLTDEAIHA
-2244 VHTETGRRFDLAREQ
+2244 ETGHRFDLATQ
-2259 PIRATLLQRS
+2259 VPVRATLVQRS
-2269 RRAQSLLLLSV
+2269 GRDQALLLLTV

-2292 LLDELGRCYSAH
+2292 LLNELAQFYAAQC
-2304 GQGTR
+2304 QGTV
-2309 ATLPDLALQYP
+2309 AVLPNLALQYP
-2320 DYALWQREPAQQA
+2320 DYALWQREPGQQTV
-2333 AFSSQLNYWRNQLE
+2333 FRNQLE
-2347 DGDYLLDLPT
+2347 YWRTQLEDGNYLLDLPT
-2357 EHGRPDQ
+2357 EQGRPNQ

-2370 AVQWQLPPA
+2370 AVQLQLPQELA
-2379 LVGRLR
+2379 GRLR

-2400 AAAQLLLGRYANQ
+2400 SAAQLLLGRYANQ
-2413 RDVRVGSPVAQRPFA
+2413 RDVRVGSPVAQRPLA

-2436 FVNTVV
+2436 FVNTLV
-2442 MRADLDPNLDFEGL
+2442 MRADLDPTLDFEGL
-2456 LNQVRG
+2456 LSQVRNR
-2462 TVLDAQQHQDV
+2462 VLDAQQHQDV

-2479 EHLKPARSL
+2479 EHLAPERSL

-2496 LFAMQNAEASSQSW
+2496 LFVMQNADSSASHWPQ
-2510 SPLQVSERAVSA
+2510 LQVRERAVTA
-2522 QATKFDLNWEVHDGE
+2522 QATKYDLNWEVHDGE
-2537 MLSVLLEYRTALF
+2537 VLSVLLEYRAALF
-2550 SETTARRWLEQWQQL
+2550 SETTAQRWLAQWQEL
-2565 LETLLEA
+2565 LETMLDA
-2572 PRTRLGDWSPL
+2572 PQTRLGDWSPL
-2583 PTAERQRQLVEWNA
+2583 AASERQRQLVEWNA
-2597 TERHYSGPRDLHT
+2597 TERQYTGPTNLHT
-2610 ALSQQAALSPNAPA
+2610 ALTQQAALSPNTPA

-2637 DLRAQAVARAL
+2637 DQRAQAVARAL

-2654 ADTIVPVC
+2654 ADHIVPVC
-2662 MERSVDMVVALL
+2662 MERSVELVVALL

-2701 ADAKVTLTQAQ
+2701 ADAQVTLTQPQ
-2712 WLPKLP
+2712 WLARLP
-2718 AGHSAWTLDALPEA
+2718 VGHTAWTLDTLPQSPA
-2732 PTFEP
+2732 GEP
-2737 ISVQANDLAYVLYTS
+2737 ISVSANDLAYVLYTS

-2826 SRLIQQ
+2826 SALIQQ

-2846 AFVEEPSLADCH
+2846 AFVEEPSLVNCH

-2873 LVRRFMGQHPAALVN
+2873 LVRRFMSQHPAALVN

-2906 NDTIVPIG
+2906 DNVIVPIG

-2924 LDETLQ
+2924 LDEAQ
-2930 PLPIGSIGELYIGG
+2930 KPLPIGSIGELYIGG

-2956 LTKERFLAS
+2956 LTRERFLAS

-2970 DRLYRTGDRC
+2970 DRLYRTGDLC
-2980 RFLADGNVE
+2980 RFLADGNIE

-3001 GQRIELGEIDSVLL
+3001 GQRIELGEIDAELL
-3015 AQDGVRDAATVLL
+3015 TQPGVRDAATLLL

-3035 WCGDADEA
+3035 WCGDADESALRA
-3043 ALRSAL
+3043 ALSD
-3049 GASLPAHMLPGLF
+3049 SLPSHMLPNLW
-3062 VQLERLPLNSNGK
+3062 VQLDSLPLNSNGK
-3075 LDRKALAALPLP
+3075 LDRKALAATALPETKSD
-3087 QSQRERPHTAPRN
+3087 QPHTAPRN
-3100 ATEAVLCEV
+3100 ATETVLCEL
-3109 FSEVLAC
+3109 FSEVLEC
-3116 DCVSVDDHFFQLGGH
+3116 PSVGIEDHFFHLGGH
-3131 SLLATRLVSRVR
+3131 SLLATRLVARVR
-3143 ERLGVALPLALVFA
+3143 ERLGATLPLALVFA
-3157 QPTVAALAEHLRAAL
+3157 QPTVAALAGHLRAAM
-3172 PGESITPQPR
+3172 PGELITAQPR
-3182 PDVLPLGLA
+3182 PARLPLGLA
-3191 QKRFWLLSRLVPD
+3191 QQRFWMLSRLVPD

-3212 ALTLRGALQ
+3212 ALTLRGDLQ
-3221 VSVLGEAFEQVSQR
+3221 VQALREAFEQVSER

-3243 VEVEGEPQLL
+3243 VEVQGEPQLL
-3253 IDDHGPALTV
+3253 IDDHGPALVV
-3263 TSVTT
+3263 TSVAT
-3268 QDWAG
+3268 QDW
-3273 AGATAQ
+3273 TAACANAQ
-3279 AELMRPFDLAR
+3279 NELMTPFNLA
-3290 AAPWR
+3290 AVAPWR
-3295 AHLLQRQGSDENLLL
+3295 AHLLQRQGSDESLLL

-3330 TQAYA
+3330 AQAYS
-3335 AGLEGQSPTW
+3335 AGLKGQSPAW
-3345 APLDIDYV
+3345 NVLDVDYV

-3362 DTQARRNA
+3362 DTQARRND

-3379 GQDDYQLDLPVDHP
+3379 GQDDYQLDLPLDHP

-3404 LIVSLGAQRAEAI
+3404 LTVNLGASRAEAI
-3417 RQFARQRGTTPYV
+3417 RQFARQRGTTSYV
-3430 VLAAALSALL
+3430 VLATALSALL
-3440 ARYSGQREIRLG
+3440 ARYSGQRDIRLG
-3452 TPADQRE
+3452 TPADQRD
-3459 QAQSQALLACL
+3459 QPQTQALLACL
-3470 VNTLVIRSEVDPRAP
+3470 VNTLVIRSEVDQQAP

-3491 NLEADLRAAQAHADL
+3491 SLEADLRAAQAHADL

-3512 GAVAQHRDLNRT
+3512 GAVAQRRDLNRT
-3524 PLFQVLFS
+3524 PLFQVMFS
-3532 LNYGRVDSR
+3532 LNHGRMDSS

-3546 NVEEQALP
+3546 SIEEQTLP

-3573 TLALEYQAALFDEA
+3573 TLALEYQSALFDES

-3602 WVAAPTRTLIELFPQ
+3602 LVTTPELALVELFPQ

-3631 RHYSGPRDLHT
+3631 RQYTGPTNLHT
-3642 ALSQQAALSPNAPAL
+3642 ALTQQAALSPNAAAL

-3670 LRAQAVA
+3670 QRAQTVA
-3677 RALRAAGVGADTI
+3677 RALRAAGIGSGAI

-3696 RSVDMV
+3696 RSVELV

-3733 ADAKVTLTQAQWLPK
+3733 ADAQVTLTQAQWLAR
-3748 LPAEHSAWTLDA
+3748 LPGGHTAWTLDA
-3760 LPEAPAFEPIS
+3760 LPQAPAFEPIS
-3771 VQANDLAYV
+3771 VSASDLAYV

-3832 EFFWPLITG
+3832 EFFWPLISG

-3850 GHRDPAYLSRLIQ
+3850 GHRDPAYLSALIQ

-3879 FVEEPSLADCHSLRQ
+3879 FVEEPSLVNCHSLRQ

-3901 LPVDLVRSFMGQHPA
+3901 LPVDLVRRFMSQHPA

-3931 SVWRCSVND
+3931 SVWRCSVD
-3940 TIVPIGKPIANLRL
+3940 DVSVPIGKPIANLRL
-3954 YILDETLQPLP
+3954 YILDEAQKPLP

-3984 KRPDLTEER
+3984 KRLDLTEER

-4042 DAALLNLPA
+4042 DAALLNQPL
-4051 ITAACTLVIDN
+4051 ITGACTLVIDN
-4062 RLVAFYSSATAQS
+4062 RLVAFYSSNAPQS
-4075 GLDNLL
+4075 RLDTLL

-4094 VQVPALPLNSNG
+4094 VEVPTLPLTTNG

-4111 ALAALPLPQTQKDYA
+4111 ALAALPLPQTQEDYA
-4126 APRNALESLLC
+4126 APRNELETLLC

-4142 LLGESLTGGREVGT
+4142 LLGEALTGGREVGT
-4156 TDSFF
+4156 SDSFF

-4177 REQGYSLTPRDLFR
+4177 REQGYSLTPKDLFR
-4191 SPTPAALAQVTTAL
+4191 SPTPAALAQVASPL
-4205 LSQAEQG
+4205 LTLAEQG
-4212 EITGAMPLMP
+4212 DVTGAMPLMP

-4230 QQPQPAHWNQS
+4230 QQPQAAYWNQS
-4241 VLADSDRRLEP
+4241 VLADSDRHLQP
-4252 ALVQAALDRLVAHH
+4252 ALVQATLDRMVAHH
-4266 DALRLRFSQI
+4266 DALRLRF
-4276 AGQPEVQWQAQ
+4276 AEVDGQWQAH
-4287 IAAVAPAQ
+4287 IAPVSPAQ
-4295 LTCCTH
+4295 LTCCEH
-4301 ADQLAA
+4301 SEQLQQ

-4331 LYLAAHHLVVDAVS
+4331 LYLVAHHLVVDAVS

-4355 LYAALERG
+4355 LYQGLERG
-4363 ETPTLPAKTTAYRQ
+4363 ENPSLPAKTTSYRQ
-4377 WSEQLHAHAA
+4377 WAEHLHAHAD
-4387 KVTGEQR
+4387 KVSAEQR
-4394 YWSTQVGTNPAPLA
+4394 YWNAQTAVNTAPVA

-4415 LSARWEATRTHQWL
+4415 LSARWDAARTHQWL
-4429 TESQAAYRTQPE
+4429 TESHAAYRTQPE

-4449 ATLAEANGRSD
+4449 ATLAEAESRSD

-4467 HGRDAPLDG
+4467 HGRDAPFEG
-4476 LDVGRTVGWFTT
+4476 LDVSRTVGWFTT
-4488 LFPLRVSASGA
+4488 LYPLRVNSSGA
-4499 RGEQVRQAKEALRAV
+4499 PGDRVRNAKEALRAV
-4514 PGQGLGYGLLRQ
+4514 PGNGLGHGLLRQ
-4526 RGQLPAGHG
+4526 RGALPPSRG

-4544 EQAPAGWLRASG
+4544 EQTPQGWLRASS
-4556 LTPPPDVAPANR
+4556 LTPPPEVALANR
-4568 VTHAREV
+4568 VTHGREV
-4575 VAWLEDGVLRVE
+4575 VAWLEDGVLHVE
-4587 WHSVTPDTDSRLP
+4587 WHSVTPSADSRLP

-4611 EHCLDPQAG
+4611 GHCLDPQAG
-4620 ALMPSDFPLAKALNQ
+4620 TLMPSDFPLAKGMNQ
-4635 KSLDKLLGKLKTKPN
+4635 ATLDTLLKRLGPKK
-4650 SQSQ
+4650 

>member
-1 MTTAKTTGNPIEDI
+1 MTTEKTTSNPIEDI

-51 EALFLE
+51 EVAFLE

-75 KSQKQPVQ
+75 KTQKQPVQ

-190 QWLQRQDASKAE
+190 QWLQRQDAGKAE

-237 QLIHLSATQ
+237 QLTHLNEQ
-246 TQALAAFCRSRRIT
+246 ETQALAAFCRSRRIT

-276 SGQQDVVFGVTVA
+276 SGQRDVLFGVTVA
-289 GRPADLTG
+289 GRPAELTG

-309 PLRVSVDPN
+309 PLRVSVDPE
-318 ATLGDWLGA
+318 ASLGQWLSA

-416 FEAST
+416 FEAPT

-426 GHIASLVEGMLAAP
+426 GHIASLVRGMLAAP

-446 FELLAVEERQQLLGD
+446 FELLAVDERQQLLGE

-471 DQSYAQLFAAQVA
+471 DQSYAELFAAQVA
-484 QRGDQVV
+484 QRGGQV
-491 ARCDDESLTYAE
+491 AAICDGESLTYAE
-503 LDRRSTRLAHALRD
+503 LDQRATRLAHALRD

-561 LREILGLARAPLLVV
+561 LREILSLSRAPLLVA
-576 SEAAGGLL
+576 SEGCSGLL
-584 EPLLSGLDQPPAA
+584 DQLLSGLDQAPKA
-597 LFAEACWKSCNDAP
+597 LFAEACWTSGNDMP
-611 LPLLGRP
+611 LPLLGGP
-618 QSLAYVLFT
+618 DSLAYVLFT

-655 GLGAED
+655 GLNAED

-687 VHILADEIAH
+687 VHILPDDVAH
-697 DPQRLLH
+697 DPQRLLQ
-704 VLASERLSV
+704 VIASERLSV

-782 FAAPDANVS
+782 FEAPDANVS

-829 GRGYLHDPKR
+829 GRGYLHDPQR

-845 DHPSLNARVY
+845 DHPQFEGRLY

-897 HANVRE
+897 HPNVRE
-903 AAVLLRENTAGEA
+903 AAVLLRENSVGEA

-928 LGSDGLSDHLRAQ
+928 LGSDGLNEHLRAQ

-970 AARELDWQVDT
+970 AAQELNWQADT
-981 RQSIAPRNAL
+981 QESIAPRNEL
-991 ESAVA
+991 ETAVA
-996 AIWAEVLGRD
+996 KIWADVLGRD
-1006 SIGVEDNFFTLG
+1006 NVGVEDNFFTLG
-1018 GHSLLATQIVARLRS
+1018 GHSLLATQIVARLRT
-1033 HFKLELPLRTLFEQ
+1033 HFKLDLPLRVLFEQ
-1047 PTVALLADAIAARQA
+1047 PTVALLAVAIAARQA
-1062 DAAAPQA
+1062 DAAAPQV
-1069 TALAAPTARP
+1069 AAISTPKAQP

-1116 ALNVEALHAS
+1116 ELNVEALHAS

-1131 ARHEILRTGID
+1131 VRHEILRTGIR
-1142 SRDGVP
+1142 STDGVP
-1148 SQCISPSLTIAL
+1148 SQHISESLNIAL
-1160 PFDDLSGLST
+1160 PFDDLSGLGA
-1170 TAREGAQFTA
+1170 TAREGAQFNA
-1180 LQDTFEQPFDL
+1180 LQETFEQPFDL
-1191 ATPPLLRARLLR
+1191 TSPPLLRARLLR
-1203 LAPQE
+1203 VAPGE

-1236 EARCNGGAAQ
+1236 EARCNGAPAE
-1246 LPALALQYADFAL
+1246 LPALPVQYADFAL

-1296 DHPRPSVQSYRAGIV
+1296 DNPRPSVQTYRAGIV
-1311 QRELTTDLSDRVQ
+1311 QRELSADLSGRVQ
-1324 AFASRLGTTP
+1324 SFASRLGTTP

-1352 ATVLVGTPV
+1352 ATVLIGTPV

-1379 LAIRADFTPQADF
+1379 LAIRADFEPQADF
-1392 TALVKQVAERLRSGL
+1392 TALVSQVAKRLREGL
-1407 QHQDLP
+1407 LHQDLP

-1446 LRFPGLEFEALD
+1446 LRFPGLDFEALD
-1458 TPLRHS
+1458 TPLKHS

-1491 TADSARQTL
+1491 AADSARQTL
-1500 ARLEHLLEHMLA
+1500 ARLEHLLEQMLA
-1512 EPQRPVAALPLLMD
+1512 EPQRPVAALPLLMA

-1532 VVEWNRTEMQVP
+1532 VVEWNRTEMEVP
-1544 SHLTFAQL
+1544 RHLTFAQL
-1552 FEQQAERTPER
+1552 FEQQAERTPDR
-1563 DALCFEGRRL
+1563 DALCFEGRSL
-1573 SYDELNRR
+1573 SYAELNRR
-1581 ANQLAHYLRSRGV
+1581 ANQVAHYLRSRGV
-1594 VANRPVALC
+1594 VANSPVALC
-1603 VERSLDLLVGLL
+1603 VERSLELLVGLL
-1615 GILKAG
+1615 GILKSG

-1651 KGLLEQLG
+1651 QGLLEQLG
-1659 ADLPRLRLDS
+1659 AELPRLRLDS
-1669 DAAHLADLPDDNL
+1669 DAALFADQPDNNLAP
-1682 PALAGPN
+1682 LAGPD

-1754 LDGHSLYLTPEDVR
+1754 LDGHSLYLTPEEVR
-1768 YDPQAL
+1768 YDPDAL
-1774 AQFFAETRLD
+1774 AQFFRETRLE

-1858 QRPIIGRPIA
+1858 ARPIIGRPIA
-1868 NVRTYVLDGFLN
+1868 NVRTYVLDAFLN

-1918 PVEGARMYKSGD
+1918 PLANARMYKSGD

-1962 ETLIGAQPGV
+1962 EALIGAQPGV

-1991 YVTCDEQADIHAWR
+1991 YVTCDQQADINAWR
-2005 KTLGAALPDYMV
+2005 KTIGSALPDYMV

-2048 PDALDPPRSAA
+2048 PDAQDPPRTVA

-2064 ALWSELLNVPAAQ
+2064 ALWAELLNVPLTQ

-2091 LLAAALF
+2091 LLAAVLF

-2105 ATVPPLRAVFEHPTL
+2105 ASVPPLRAVFEHPSL
-2120 QALAALLDDPL
+2120 DALAALLGDPL
-2131 QAPAATFQPAPRP
+2131 QTPAATFIPAARP

-2172 SAVQLDGELDT
+2172 SAVQFDGELNT
-2183 RALQAALEQVAQRH
+2183 LALQSALNSVVQRH
-2197 EILRSRIVRAD
+2197 EILRSRIVRD
-2208 DGELALVIDPQ
+2208 TDGELALVIEQ
-2219 ANLTLGVSTLD
+2219 QVNITLRVATLEA

-2235 HWQQLTDAA
+2235 WQLLTDEAIHA
-2244 VHTETGRRFDLAREQ
+2244 ETGHRFDLSSQ
-2259 PIRATLLQRS
+2259 LPIRAALIQRNG
-2269 RRAQSLLLLSV
+2269 RAQALLFLTV

-2292 LLDELGRCYSAH
+2292 LLNELAQLYTAQS
-2304 GQGTR
+2304 QGTV
-2309 ATLPDLALQYP
+2309 AVLPDLALQYP
-2320 DYALWQREPAQQA
+2320 DYALWQREPGQQTV
-2333 AFSSQLNYWRNQLE
+2333 FRNQLE
-2347 DGDYLLDLPT
+2347 YWRTQLEDGNYLLDLPT
-2357 EHGRPDQ
+2357 EQGRPNQ

-2370 AVQWQLPPA
+2370 AVQLQLPQELA
-2379 LVGRLR
+2379 GRLR

-2400 AAAQLLLGRYANQ
+2400 SAAQLLLGRYANQ
-2413 RDVRVGSPVAQRPFA
+2413 RDVRVGSPVAQRPLA

-2436 FVNTVV
+2436 FVNTLV
-2442 MRADLDPNLDFEGL
+2442 MRADLDPTLDFEGL
-2456 LNQVRG
+2456 LSQVRNR
-2462 TVLDAQQHQDV
+2462 VLDAQQHQDV

-2479 EHLKPARSL
+2479 EHLAPERSL

-2496 LFAMQNAEASSQSW
+2496 LFVMQNADSSGSHWPQ
-2510 SPLQVSERAVSA
+2510 LQVRERAVTA
-2522 QATKFDLNWEVHDGE
+2522 QATKYDLNWEVHDGE
-2537 MLSVLLEYRTALF
+2537 VLSVLLEYRAALF
-2550 SETTARRWLEQWQQL
+2550 SETTARRWLAQWQEL
-2565 LETLLEA
+2565 LETMLDA
-2572 PRTRLGDWSPL
+2572 PQTRLGDWSPL
-2583 PTAERQRQLVEWNA
+2583 AASERQRQLVEWNA
-2597 TERHYSGPRDLHT
+2597 TERHYTGPTNLHT
-2610 ALSQQAALSPNAPA
+2610 ALTQQAALSPNAPA

-2637 DLRAQAVARAL
+2637 DQRAQTVARAL
-2648 RAAGIG
+2648 RAAGIDSG
-2654 ADTIVPVC
+2654 AIVPVC
-2662 MERSVDMVVALL
+2662 MERSVDLVVALL

-2701 ADAKVTLTQAQ
+2701 ADAQVTLTQAQ
-2712 WLPKLP
+2712 WLARLP
-2718 AGHSAWTLDALPEA
+2718 AGHNAWTLDALPQSPAGEPISVSPSDLAYVLYTSGSTGQPKGVMNEHGALMNRLYWMQDAFPIGPNDRVLQKTPYSFDVSVWEFFWPLITGATLVLARPDGHRDPAYLSQLIQQEQVTTLHFVPSMLRAFVEEPSLVNCHSLRQVFASGEA
-2732 PTFEP
+2732 LPVDLVRRFMTQHPAALVNFYGPTEAAIDVSVWRCSVDDVIVPIGKPIANLRLYILDEALQPLPIGSIGELYIGGVGVARGYLKRPDLTEERFLASPFIDGDRLYRTGDRCRFLADGNIEYLGRLDHQVKLRGQRIELGEIDAELLTQPGVRDAATLLLDQRLVSFWCGDADEAALRAALSDSLPSHMLPSLWVQLDSLPLNSNGKLDRKALAATALPETKSDQPHTAPRNATETVLCELFSEVLECPSVGIEDHFFHLGGHSLLATRLVARVRERLGATLPLALIFAQPTVAALAGHLRAAMPGELITAQPRPAQLPLGLAQQRFWMLSRLVPDSREYHMPFALTLRGDLQVQALREAFEQVSERHLVLRSRIVEVQGEPQLLIDDQGPALVVTSVATQDWASTCVNAQTELMAPFNLATVAPWRAHLLQRQGSDESLLLVCLHHSATDGWAMQLLIDELALAYSASLNGQSPAWTALDVDYVDFALWQQHPDTQARRSDSLDYWKNHLGQDDYQLDLPLDHPRGAEADRRARQLTVSLGAQRTDAIRQFARQRGTTSYVVLATALSALLARYSGQRDIRLGTPADQRDQPQTQALLACLVNTLVIRSEIDQQAPAEQLLASLEADLRAAQAHADLPFATLVGAVAQRRDLNRTPLFQVMFSLNHGRMDSSQWPGLSIEEQTLPVIDAKFEQSWEVQDDGVDMILALEYQSALFDESTMQRWSAQWCALLDALVTTPARTLVELFPQQQDQQQLDRWNATERHYTGPTNLHTALSQQAALSPNASALVFEGQRLSYAELDQRAQSVARALRAAGIGSGAIVPVCMERSVELVVALLGVVHAGAAWLPLDPELPAARLAFLIEDADAQVTLTQAQWLTRLPVGHNAWTLDALPPAPAFEP
-2737 ISVQANDLAYVLYTS
+2737 ISVSPSDLAYVLYTS

-2826 SRLIQQ
+2826 SQLIQQ

-2846 AFVEEPSLADCH
+2846 AFVEEPSLVNCH

-2873 LVRRFMGQHPAALVN
+2873 LVRRFMSQHPAALVN

-2906 NDTIVPIG
+2906 DDVIVPIG

-2924 LDETLQ
+2924 LDE
-2930 PLPIGSIGELYIGG
+2930 
-2944 VGVARGYLKRPD
+2944 
-2956 LTKERFLAS
+2956 
-2965 PFIDG
+2965 
-2970 DRLYRTGDRC
+2970 
-2980 RFLADGNVE
+2980 
-2989 YLGRLDH
+2989 
-2996 QVKLR
+2996 
-3001 GQRIELGEIDSVLL
+3001 
-3015 AQDGVRDAATVLL
+3015 
-3028 DQRLVSF
+3028 
-3035 WCGDADEA
+3035 
-3043 ALRSAL
+3043 
-3049 GASLPAHMLPGLF
+3049 
-3062 VQLERLPLNSNGK
+3062 
-3075 LDRKALAALPLP
+3075 
-3087 QSQRERPHTAPRN
+3087 
-3100 ATEAVLCEV
+3100 
-3109 FSEVLAC
+3109 
-3116 DCVSVDDHFFQLGGH
+3116 
-3131 SLLATRLVSRVR
+3131 
-3143 ERLGVALPLALVFA
+3143 
-3157 QPTVAALAEHLRAAL
+3157 
-3172 PGESITPQPR
+3172 
-3182 PDVLPLGLA
+3182 
-3191 QKRFWLLSRLVPD
+3191 
-3204 SREYHMPF
+3204 
-3212 ALTLRGALQ
+3212 
-3221 VSVLGEAFEQVSQR
+3221 
-3235 HLVLRSRI
+3235 
-3243 VEVEGEPQLL
+3243 
-3253 IDDHGPALTV
+3253 
-3263 TSVTT
+3263 
-3268 QDWAG
+3268 
-3273 AGATAQ
+3273 
-3279 AELMRPFDLAR
+3279 
-3290 AAPWR
+3290 
-3295 AHLLQRQGSDENLLL
+3295 
-3310 VCLHHSATDG
+3310 
-3320 WAMQLLIDEL
+3320 AM
-3330 TQAYA
+3330 
-3335 AGLEGQSPTW
+3335 
-3345 APLDIDYV
+3345 
-3353 DFALWQQHP
+3353 
-3362 DTQARRNA
+3362 
-3370 SLDYWKNHL
+3370 
-3379 GQDDYQLDLPVDHP
+3379 
-3393 RGAEADRRARQ
+3393 
-3404 LIVSLGAQRAEAI
+3404 
-3417 RQFARQRGTTPYV
+3417 
-3430 VLAAALSALL
+3430 
-3440 ARYSGQREIRLG
+3440 
-3452 TPADQRE
+3452 
-3459 QAQSQALLACL
+3459 
-3470 VNTLVIRSEVDPRAP
+3470 
-3485 AEQLLA
+3485 
-3491 NLEADLRAAQAHADL
+3491 
-3506 PFATLV
+3506 
-3512 GAVAQHRDLNRT
+3512 
-3524 PLFQVLFS
+3524 
-3532 LNYGRVDSR
+3532 
-3541 QWPGL
+3541 
-3546 NVEEQALP
+3546 
-3554 VIDAKFEQSWEV
+3554 
-3566 QDDGSDM
+3566 
-3573 TLALEYQAALFDEA
+3573 
-3587 TMQRWSAQWCALLDA
+3587 
-3602 WVAAPTRTLIELFPQ
+3602 
-3617 QQDQQQLDRWNATE
+3617 
-3631 RHYSGPRDLHT
+3631 
-3642 ALSQQAALSPNAPAL
+3642 
-3657 VFEGQRLSYAELD
+3657 
-3670 LRAQAVA
+3670 
-3677 RALRAAGVGADTI
+3677 
-3690 VPVCME
+3690 
-3696 RSVDMV
+3696 
-3702 VALLGIVHAGAAWLP
+3702 
-3717 LDPELPAARL
+3717 
-3727 AFLIED
+3727 
-3733 ADAKVTLTQAQWLPK
+3733 
-3748 LPAEHSAWTLDA
+3748 
-3760 LPEAPAFEPIS
+3760 
-3771 VQANDLAYV
+3771 
-3780 LYTSGSTGQPKG
+3780 
-3792 VMNEH
+3792 
-3797 GALMNRL
+3797 
-3804 YWMQDAFPI
+3804 
-3813 GPNDRV
+3813 
-3819 LQKTPYSFDVSVW
+3819 
-3832 EFFWPLITG
+3832 
-3841 ATLVVARPD
+3841 
-3850 GHRDPAYLSRLIQ
+3850 
-3863 QEQVTTL
+3863 
-3870 HFVPSMLRA
+3870 
-3879 FVEEPSLADCHSLRQ
+3879 
-3894 VFASGEA
+3894 
-3901 LPVDLVRSFMGQHPA
+3901 
-3916 ALVNLYGPTE
+3916 
-3926 AAIDV
+3926 
-3931 SVWRCSVND
+3931 
-3940 TIVPIGKPIANLRL
+3940 
-3954 YILDETLQPLP
+3954 QPLP

-4042 DAALLNLPA
+4042 DAALLNQPA
-4051 ITAACTLVIDN
+4051 ITGACTLVIDN
-4062 RLVAFYSSATAQS
+4062 RLVAFYSSSAAQS
-4075 GLDNLL
+4075 GLDTLL

-4094 VQVPALPLNSNG
+4094 VEVPTLPLTTNG

-4111 ALAALPLPQTQKDYA
+4111 ALAALPLPQTQEDYA
-4126 APRNALESLLC
+4126 APRNDLETLLC

-4142 LLGESLTGGREVGT
+4142 LLGETLTGGGEVGT
-4156 TDSFF
+4156 SDSFF

-4177 REQGYSLTPRDLFR
+4177 REQGYSLTPKDLFR
-4191 SPTPAALAQVTTAL
+4191 SPTPAALAQVASPL
-4205 LSQAEQG
+4205 LTLAEQG
-4212 EITGAMPLMP
+4212 DVTGAMPLMP

-4230 QQPQPAHWNQS
+4230 QQPQAAYWNQS
-4241 VLADSDRRLEP
+4241 VLADSDRRLQP
-4252 ALVQAALDRLVAHH
+4252 ALVQATLDRLVAHH
-4266 DALRLRFSQI
+4266 DALRLRFT
-4276 AGQPEVQWQAQ
+4276 EVDRQWQAH
-4287 IAAVAPAQ
+4287 IAPVEPAQ
-4295 LTCCTH
+4295 LTCCDH
-4301 ADQLAA
+4301 LEQLENI
-4307 VAQSLDLQHGP
+4307 AQSLDLQHGP

-4331 LYLAAHHLVVDAVS
+4331 LYLVAHHLVVDAVS

-4355 LYAALERG
+4355 LYQGLERG
-4363 ETPTLPAKTTAYRQ
+4363 ENSSLPAKTTSYRQ
-4377 WSEQLHAHAA
+4377 WAEHMHAHGG
-4387 KVTGEQR
+4387 KVSAEQR
-4394 YWSTQVGTNPAPLA
+4394 YWSAQTTMNAAPVA

-4415 LSARWEATRTHQWL
+4415 LSARWDAARTHQWL
-4429 TESQAAYRTQPE
+4429 TESHAAYRTQPE

-4449 ATLAEANGRSD
+4449 ATLAEAESRAD

-4467 HGRDAPLDG
+4467 HGRDAPFEG
-4476 LDVGRTVGWFTT
+4476 LDVSRTVGWFTT
-4488 LFPLRVSASGA
+4488 LYPLRVNSSGA
-4499 RGEQVRQAKEALRAV
+4499 PGDRVRNAKEALRAV
-4514 PGQGLGYGLLRQ
+4514 PGNGLGHGLLRQ
-4526 RGQLPAGHG
+4526 RGALPPSRG

-4544 EQAPAGWLRASG
+4544 EQTPQGWLRASS
-4556 LTPPPDVAPANR
+4556 LTPPPEVALANR
-4568 VTHAREV
+4568 VTHGREV
-4575 VAWLEDGVLRVE
+4575 VAWLEDGMLHVE
-4587 WHSVTPDTDSRLP
+4587 WHSVTPSADSRLP

-4611 EHCLDPQAG
+4611 GHCLDPQAG
-4620 ALMPSDFPLAKALNQ
+4620 ALMPSDFPLAKGMNQ
-4635 KSLDKLLGKLKTKPN
+4635 ATLDTLLKRLGPKK
-4650 SQSQ
+4650 

>member
-1 MTTAKTTGNPIEDI
+1 MTTEKTTRNPIEDI

-51 EALFLE
+51 EVAFLE

-75 KSQKQPVQ
+75 KTQKQPVQ

-100 LAPHEQEARIRTLL
+100 LTPHEQEARIRTLL

-173 NDRTP
+173 NDRKP

-190 QWLQRQDASKAE
+190 QWLQRQDAGKAE

-237 QLIHLSATQ
+237 QLIHLTEQ
-246 TQALAAFCRSRRIT
+246 ETQALAAFCRSRRIT

-276 SGQQDVVFGVTVA
+276 SGQRDVLFGVTVA
-289 GRPADLTG
+289 GRPAELTG

-309 PLRVSVDPN
+309 PLRVSVDPQ
-318 ATLGDWLGA
+318 ASLGNWLSA

-416 FEAST
+416 FEAPT

-426 GHIASLVEGMLAAP
+426 GHIASLVRGMLAAP

-446 FELLAVEERQQLLGD
+446 FELLAVDERQQLLGE

-471 DQSYAQLFAAQVA
+471 DQSYAELFVAQVA
-484 QRGDQVV
+484 QRGEQI
-491 ARCDDESLTYAE
+491 AAICDGESLTYAE
-503 LDRRSTRLAHALRD
+503 LDQRATRLAHVLRD
-517 AGAGEDQLVALV
+517 AGIDKDQLVALV

-561 LREILGLARAPLLVV
+561 LREILSLSRAPLLVA
-576 SEAAGGLL
+576 SEDCSSLL
-584 EPLLSGLDQPPAA
+584 DQLLSGLDQAPKA
-597 LFAEACWKSCNDAP
+597 LFAEACWTSGNDSP
-611 LPLLGRP
+611 LPLLGGP
-618 QSLAYVLFT
+618 DSLAYVLFT

-655 GLGAED
+655 GLNAED

-687 VHILADEIAH
+687 VQILPDEVAH
-697 DPQRLLH
+697 DPQRLLQ
-704 VLASERLSV
+704 VIASDCLSV

-734 PDLRWVLPTG
+734 PGLRWVLPTG

-782 FAAPDANVS
+782 FEAPHANVS

-829 GRGYLHDPKR
+829 GRGYLHDPQR

-845 DHPSLNARVY
+845 DHPQLEGRVY

-860 GRWRADGVIEYLG
+860 GRWRDDGVIEYLG

-897 HANVRE
+897 HPNVRE
-903 AAVLLRENTAGEA
+903 AAVLLRQNSVGEA

-928 LGSDGLSDHLRAQ
+928 LGSDGLNEHLRAQ

-965 DRKAL
+965 DRKTL
-970 AARELDWQVDT
+970 AAQELNWQADT
-981 RQSIAPRNAL
+981 QQSIAPRNEL
-991 ESAVA
+991 ETAVA
-996 AIWAEVLGRD
+996 TIWAEVLGRD
-1006 SIGVEDNFFTLG
+1006 TVGVEDNFFTLG
-1018 GHSLLATQIVARLRS
+1018 GHSLLATQIVARLRT
-1033 HFKLELPLRTLFEQ
+1033 HFKLDLPLRVLFEQ
-1047 PTVALLADAIAARQA
+1047 PTVALLAVAIAARQA
-1062 DAAAPQA
+1062 DATAPQA
-1069 TALAAPTARP
+1069 ATISAPKAQA

-1116 ALNVEALHAS
+1116 ELNVEALHAS

-1131 ARHEILRTGID
+1131 VRHEILRTGIR
-1142 SRDGVP
+1142 STDGVP
-1148 SQCISPSLTIAL
+1148 CQHISDSLNIEL
-1160 PFDDLSGLST
+1160 PFEDLSDLGA
-1170 TAREGAQFTA
+1170 TARAGAQFNA
-1180 LQDTFEQPFDL
+1180 LQETFEQPFDL
-1191 ATPPLLRARLLR
+1191 TQPPLLRARLLR
-1203 LAPQE
+1203 LAPGE

-1236 EARCNGGAAQ
+1236 EARCNGAAAE
-1246 LPALALQYADFAL
+1246 LPALPVQYADFAL

-1296 DHPRPSVQSYRAGIV
+1296 DHPRPSMQTYRAGIV
-1311 QRELTTDLSDRVQ
+1311 QRELSADLSARVQ

-1352 ATVLVGTPV
+1352 ATVLIGTPV

-1379 LAIRADFTPQADF
+1379 LAIRADFDQQADF
-1392 TALVKQVAERLRSGL
+1392 TALVSQVAKRLRDGL
-1407 QHQDLP
+1407 LHQDLP

-1458 TPLRHS
+1458 TPLKHS

-1491 TADSARQTL
+1491 VADSARQTL
-1500 ARLEHLLEHMLA
+1500 ARLEHLLEQMLA
-1512 EPQRPVAALPLLMD
+1512 EPQRPVAALPLLMA

-1532 VVEWNRTEMQVP
+1532 VVEWNRTEMDVP
-1544 SHLTFAQL
+1544 QHLTFAQL
-1552 FEQQAERTPER
+1552 FEQQAERTPDR
-1563 DALCFEGRRL
+1563 DALYFEGRSL
-1573 SYDELNRR
+1573 SYGELNRR
-1581 ANQLAHYLRSRGV
+1581 ANQVAHYLRSRGV
-1594 VANRPVALC
+1594 IANRPVALC
-1603 VERSLDLLVGLL
+1603 VERSLELLIGLL
-1615 GILKAG
+1615 GILKSG

-1641 DAQPALFLGQ
+1641 DSQPALFLGQ
-1651 KGLLEQLG
+1651 QGLLEQLG
-1659 ADLPRLRLDS
+1659 AELPRLRLDS
-1669 DAAHLADLPDDNL
+1669 DAALFADQPDCNL
-1682 PALAGPN
+1682 TPLAGPD

-1730 DQPMRTSF
+1730 DQPMRSSF

-1768 YDPQAL
+1768 YDPDAL
-1774 AQFFAETRLD
+1774 AQFFRETRLE

-1809 PRFVLFG
+1809 PRFILFG

-1868 NVRTYVLDGFLN
+1868 NVRTYVLDAFLN

-1890 HIGGAGVTLG
+1890 HIGGAGVTQG

-1918 PVEGARMYKSGD
+1918 PLAGARMYKSGD

-1962 ETLIGAQPGV
+1962 EALIGAQPGV

-1991 YVTCDEQADIHAWR
+1991 YVTCDQQADINVWR
-2005 KTLGAALPDYMV
+2005 KTIGAALPDYMV

-2038 ALPAPDIQAA
+2038 ALPAPDIQAE
-2048 PDALDPPRSAA
+2048 PDAQDPPRTIA

-2064 ALWSELLNVPAAQ
+2064 ALWSELLNVPLTQ

-2091 LLAAALF
+2091 LLAAVLF

-2120 QALAALLDDPL
+2120 DALAALLGDPL
-2131 QAPAATFQPAPRP
+2131 HTPAATFVPTARP

-2157 FLEQLSAG
+2157 FLEQLSVG

-2172 SAVQLDGELDT
+2172 SAVQFDGELNT
-2183 RALQAALEQVAQRH
+2183 LALQSALNSVVQRH
-2197 EILRSRIVRAD
+2197 EILRSRIVRD
-2208 DGELALVIDPQ
+2208 GDGELALVIEPQ
-2219 ANLTLGVSTLD
+2219 VNITLPVAALN
-2230 ATDDT
+2230 ATTDEI
-2235 HWQQLTDAA
+2235 WQQLTFDAIHA
-2244 VHTETGRRFDLAREQ
+2244 ETGHRFDLASQ
-2259 PIRATLLQRS
+2259 VPIRATLIQRNGF
-2269 RRAQSLLLLSV
+2269 AQALLLLTV

-2286 DASSQN
+2286 DASSQT
-2292 LLDELGRCYSAH
+2292 LLDELAQFYTAQC
-2304 GQGTR
+2304 QGTV
-2309 ATLPDLALQYP
+2309 AALPELALQYP
-2320 DYALWQREPAQQA
+2320 DYALWQREPGQQTV
-2333 AFSSQLNYWRNQLE
+2333 FRSQLEYWRAQLE
-2347 DGDYLLDLPT
+2347 DGNYLLDLPT
-2357 EHGRPDQ
+2357 EQGRPS
-2364 LAPAAG
+2364 LLEPGAG
-2370 AVQWQLPPA
+2370 AVQLQLPPELA
-2379 LVGRLR
+2379 GRLR

-2400 AAAQLLLGRYANQ
+2400 SAAQLLLGRYANQ
-2413 RDVRVGSPVAQRPFA
+2413 RDVRFGSPVAQRPLA

-2436 FVNTVV
+2436 FVNTLV
-2442 MRADLDPNLDFEGL
+2442 MRADLDPALDFEGL
-2456 LNQVRG
+2456 LSQVRNR
-2462 TVLDAQQHQDV
+2462 VLDAQQHQDV

-2479 EHLKPARSL
+2479 EHLAPERNL

-2496 LFAMQNAEASSQSW
+2496 LFVMQNADSSASHW
-2510 SPLQVSERAVSA
+2510 PKLQVRERAVTA
-2522 QATKFDLNWEVHDGE
+2522 QATKYDLNWEVHDGE
-2537 MLSVLLEYRTALF
+2537 VLSVLLEYRAALF
-2550 SETTARRWLEQWQQL
+2550 SETTAKRWLAQWQQL
-2565 LETLLEA
+2565 LEAMLDA
-2572 PRTRLGDWSPL
+2572 PQTRLGDWSPL
-2583 PTAERQRQLVEWNA
+2583 AASERQQQLVEWNA
-2597 TERHYSGPRDLHT
+2597 TERHYSGPTNLHT

-2624 LVFEGQRLSYAEL
+2624 LVFEGQRLTYAEL
-2637 DLRAQAVARAL
+2637 DQRAQTVARAL

-2654 ADTIVPVC
+2654 SGAIVPVC
-2662 MERSVDMVVALL
+2662 MERSVEMVVALL

-2701 ADAKVTLTQAQ
+2701 ADARVTLTQPQ
-2712 WLPKLP
+2712 WLARLP
-2718 AGHSAWTLDALPEA
+2718 AGHAAWTLDALPQAPAFEPINVSPNDLAYVLYTSGSTGQPKGVMNEHGALMNRLYWMQDAFPIGPNDRVLQKTPYSFDVSVWEFFWPLITGATLVVARPDGHRDPAYLSQLIQQQQVTTLHFVPSMLRAFVEEPSLADCHSLRQVFASGEA
-2732 PTFEP
+2732 LPVDLVRRFMTQHPAALVNLYGPTEAAIDVSVWRCSVNDAIVPIGKPIANLRLYILDEAQQPLPIGSIGELYIGGVGVARGYLKRPDLTEERFLASPFIDGDRLYRTGDRCRFLADGNIEYLGRLDHQVKLRGQRIELGEIDAQLLAQPGVRDATTLLLDQRLVSFWCGDADESAVRNALSDDLPSHMLPSLFVQLASLPLNSNGKLDRKALAATALPDAGEGQPHVAPRNATETVLCELFSEVLECSSVGIDDHFFHLGGHSLLATRLVARVRERLGATLPLALVFAQPTVAALAGHLRAAMPGELITAQPRPAQLPLGLAQQRFWMLSRLVPDSREYHMPFALTLRGDLQVLALREAFEQVSQRHLVLRSRIVEVQGEPQLLIDDHGPVLAVTSVAAQDWTASCASARTELMTPFNLATAAPWRAHLLQRQGSDESLLLVCLHHSATDGWAMQLLIDELAQAYSAGLKGQSPAWKALDVDYVDFALWQQHPDTQARRADSLDYWKNHLGQDDYQLDLPLDHPRAAEADPRARQLTVRLGAQRAEAIRQFARQRGTTTYVVLASALSALLARYSGQRDIRLGTPADQRDQPQSQALLACLVNTLVIRSEVDQQAPAEQLLASLEADLRAAQAHADLPFATLVGAIAQRRDLNRTPLFQVMFSLNHGRMDSSQWPGLNIEEQTLPVIDAKFEQSWEVQDDGSDMTLALEYQSALFDESTMQRWSAQWCALLDALVATPELALVELFPQQQDQQQLDLWNATERHYSGPTNLHTALSQQAALSPNAPALVFEGQRLTYAELDQRAQTVARALRAAGIGSGAIVPVCMERSVEMVVALLGIVHAGAAWLPLDPELPAARLAFLIEDADAQVTLTQTQWLARLPAGHAAWTLDALPQAPAFEP
-2737 ISVQANDLAYVLYTS
+2737 ISVRANDLAYVLYTS

-2826 SRLIQQ
+2826 SQLIQQ

-2846 AFVEEPSLADCH
+2846 AFVEEPSLVNCH

-2873 LVRRFMGQHPAALVN
+2873 LVRRFMTQHPAALVN

-2906 NDTIVPIG
+2906 NDAIVPIG

-2924 LDETLQ
+2924 LDEAMQ

-2956 LTKERFLAS
+2956 LTQERFL
-2965 PFIDG
+2965 
-2970 DRLYRTGDRC
+2970 T
-2980 RFLADGNVE
+2980 
-2989 YLGRLDH
+2989 
-2996 QVKLR
+2996 
-3001 GQRIELGEIDSVLL
+3001 
-3015 AQDGVRDAATVLL
+3015 
-3028 DQRLVSF
+3028 
-3035 WCGDADEA
+3035 
-3043 ALRSAL
+3043 
-3049 GASLPAHMLPGLF
+3049 
-3062 VQLERLPLNSNGK
+3062 
-3075 LDRKALAALPLP
+3075 
-3087 QSQRERPHTAPRN
+3087 
-3100 ATEAVLCEV
+3100 
-3109 FSEVLAC
+3109 
-3116 DCVSVDDHFFQLGGH
+3116 
-3131 SLLATRLVSRVR
+3131 
-3143 ERLGVALPLALVFA
+3143 
-3157 QPTVAALAEHLRAAL
+3157 
-3172 PGESITPQPR
+3172 
-3182 PDVLPLGLA
+3182 
-3191 QKRFWLLSRLVPD
+3191 
-3204 SREYHMPF
+3204 
-3212 ALTLRGALQ
+3212 
-3221 VSVLGEAFEQVSQR
+3221 
-3235 HLVLRSRI
+3235 
-3243 VEVEGEPQLL
+3243 
-3253 IDDHGPALTV
+3253 
-3263 TSVTT
+3263 
-3268 QDWAG
+3268 
-3273 AGATAQ
+3273 
-3279 AELMRPFDLAR
+3279 
-3290 AAPWR
+3290 
-3295 AHLLQRQGSDENLLL
+3295 
-3310 VCLHHSATDG
+3310 
-3320 WAMQLLIDEL
+3320 
-3330 TQAYA
+3330 
-3335 AGLEGQSPTW
+3335 
-3345 APLDIDYV
+3345 
-3353 DFALWQQHP
+3353 
-3362 DTQARRNA
+3362 
-3370 SLDYWKNHL
+3370 
-3379 GQDDYQLDLPVDHP
+3379 
-3393 RGAEADRRARQ
+3393 
-3404 LIVSLGAQRAEAI
+3404 
-3417 RQFARQRGTTPYV
+3417 
-3430 VLAAALSALL
+3430 
-3440 ARYSGQREIRLG
+3440 
-3452 TPADQRE
+3452 
-3459 QAQSQALLACL
+3459 
-3470 VNTLVIRSEVDPRAP
+3470 
-3485 AEQLLA
+3485 
-3491 NLEADLRAAQAHADL
+3491 
-3506 PFATLV
+3506 
-3512 GAVAQHRDLNRT
+3512 
-3524 PLFQVLFS
+3524 
-3532 LNYGRVDSR
+3532 
-3541 QWPGL
+3541 
-3546 NVEEQALP
+3546 
-3554 VIDAKFEQSWEV
+3554 
-3566 QDDGSDM
+3566 
-3573 TLALEYQAALFDEA
+3573 
-3587 TMQRWSAQWCALLDA
+3587 
-3602 WVAAPTRTLIELFPQ
+3602 
-3617 QQDQQQLDRWNATE
+3617 
-3631 RHYSGPRDLHT
+3631 
-3642 ALSQQAALSPNAPAL
+3642 
-3657 VFEGQRLSYAELD
+3657 
-3670 LRAQAVA
+3670 
-3677 RALRAAGVGADTI
+3677 
-3690 VPVCME
+3690 
-3696 RSVDMV
+3696 
-3702 VALLGIVHAGAAWLP
+3702 
-3717 LDPELPAARL
+3717 
-3727 AFLIED
+3727 
-3733 ADAKVTLTQAQWLPK
+3733 
-3748 LPAEHSAWTLDA
+3748 
-3760 LPEAPAFEPIS
+3760 
-3771 VQANDLAYV
+3771 
-3780 LYTSGSTGQPKG
+3780 
-3792 VMNEH
+3792 
-3797 GALMNRL
+3797 
-3804 YWMQDAFPI
+3804 
-3813 GPNDRV
+3813 
-3819 LQKTPYSFDVSVW
+3819 
-3832 EFFWPLITG
+3832 
-3841 ATLVVARPD
+3841 
-3850 GHRDPAYLSRLIQ
+3850 
-3863 QEQVTTL
+3863 
-3870 HFVPSMLRA
+3870 
-3879 FVEEPSLADCHSLRQ
+3879 
-3894 VFASGEA
+3894 
-3901 LPVDLVRSFMGQHPA
+3901 
-3916 ALVNLYGPTE
+3916 
-3926 AAIDV
+3926 
-3931 SVWRCSVND
+3931 
-3940 TIVPIGKPIANLRL
+3940 
-3954 YILDETLQPLP
+3954 
-3965 IGSIGELYIGGV
+3965 
-3977 GVARGYL
+3977 
-3984 KRPDLTEER
+3984 
-3993 FLASPFIDGDRL
+3993 SPFIDGDRL

-4042 DAALLNLPA
+4042 DAALLNQPA
-4051 ITAACTLVIDN
+4051 ITGACTLVIDN
-4062 RLVAFYSSATAQS
+4062 RLVAFYSSSAAQA
-4075 GLDNLL
+4075 GLETLL
-4081 AAELPAYMVPAVW
+4081 AAQLKNQLPAYMVPAVW
-4094 VQVPALPLNSNG
+4094 VEVPTLPLTSNG

-4111 ALAALPLPQTQKDYA
+4111 ALTALPLPQTQEDYA
-4126 APRNALESLLC
+4126 APRNDLETLLC

-4142 LLGESLTGGREVGT
+4142 LLGETLTGGREVGT
-4156 TDSFF
+4156 SDSFF

-4177 REQGYSLTPRDLFR
+4177 REQGYSLTPKDLFR
-4191 SPTPAALAQVTTAL
+4191 SPTPAALAQVASPL
-4205 LSQAEQG
+4205 LTLAEQG
-4212 EITGAMPLMP
+4212 EITGVMPLMP

-4230 QQPQPAHWNQS
+4230 QQPQAAYWNQS
-4241 VLADSDRRLEP
+4241 VLADSDRRLQP
-4252 ALVQAALDRLVAHH
+4252 AIVQAALDRLVAHH
-4266 DALRLRFSQI
+4266 DALRLRFT
-4276 AGQPEVQWQAQ
+4276 EVDGQWQAHFAQ
-4287 IAAVAPAQ
+4287 AEPVQ
-4295 LTCCTH
+4295 LTCCDH
-4301 ADQLAA
+4301 PEQLAH

-4331 LYLAAHHLVVDAVS
+4331 LYLVAHHLVIDAVS

-4355 LYAALERG
+4355 LYQGLERG
-4363 ETPTLPAKTTAYRQ
+4363 ENPSLPAKTTSYRQ
-4377 WSEQLHAHAA
+4377 WAEHLHAHAGT
-4387 KVTGEQR
+4387 VSNEHR
-4394 YWSTQVGTNPAPLA
+4394 YWSTQTVASARPVA
-4408 TVAERQT
+4408 TLAERQT
-4415 LSARWEATRTHQWL
+4415 LSARWDATRTHQWL
-4429 TESQAAYRTQPE
+4429 TESHAAYRTQPE

-4449 ATLAEANGRSD
+4449 ATLAEAESRAE

-4467 HGRDAPLDG
+4467 HGRDAPFEG
-4476 LDVGRTVGWFTT
+4476 LDVSRTVGWFTT
-4488 LFPLRVSASGA
+4488 LYPLRVNSSGA
-4499 RGEQVRQAKEALRAV
+4499 PGDRVRNAKEALRAV
-4514 PGQGLGYGLLRQ
+4514 PGLGLGHGLLRQ
-4526 RGQLPAGHG
+4526 RGELPPGHG

-4544 EQAPAGWLRASG
+4544 EQSTGGWLRASS
-4556 LTPPPDVAPANR
+4556 LTPPPEVALANR
-4568 VTHAREV
+4568 VTHGREV
-4575 VAWLEDGVLRVE
+4575 VAWLEGGVLRVE
-4587 WHSVTPDTDSRLP
+4587 WHSVTPSADSRLP
-4600 ARLLEHLQALV
+4600 GRLLEHLQALV
-4611 EHCLDPQAG
+4611 GHCLDPQAG
-4620 ALMPSDFPLAKALNQ
+4620 TLMPSDFPLAKGMNQ
-4635 KSLDKLLGKLKTKPN
+4635 ATLDTLLKRLGPKK
-4650 SQSQ
+4650 

>member
-1 MTTAKTTGNPIEDI
+1 MTTEKTTGNPIEDV

-51 EALFLE
+51 EVAFLE

-100 LAPHEQEARIRTLL
+100 LAAHEQEARIRSLL
-114 EDEQKV
+114 EDEQKI

-190 QWLQRQDASKAE
+190 QWLQRQDAGKAE
-202 QFWRGQLQGLNAPTP
+202 QFWRGQLQDLNAPTP

-222 GVARDRYTDAVLVDD
+222 GVAHDRYTDAVLVDD
-237 QLIHLSATQ
+237 QLIHLSEQQ

-276 SGQQDVVFGVTVA
+276 SGQRDVVFGVTVA

-309 PLRVSVDPN
+309 PLRVSVDPD
-318 ATLGDWLGA
+318 APLGSWLGD

-416 FEAST
+416 FEAAT
-421 VQRLL
+421 VERLL
-426 GHIASLVEGMLAAP
+426 GHIASLVAGMLAAP
-440 DAPLGS
+440 DAPLS
-446 FELLAVEERQQLLGD
+446 HFDLLAVEERQQLLGD

-471 DQSYAQLFAAQVA
+471 DQSYAQLFAHQVA
-484 QRGDQVV
+484 QRGGQV
-491 ARCDDESLTYAE
+491 AALCDGESLTYTE
-503 LDRRSTRLAHALRD
+503 LDQRSTRLAHALRE
-517 AGAGEDQLVALV
+517 AGAGEDQLVALA
-529 APRGLALLTMMI
+529 APRGLTLLTMMI
-541 AVFKAGAAMLPL
+541 AVFKTGAAMLPL

-561 LREILGLARAPLLVV
+561 LREILSLSRAPLLVA
-576 SEAAGGLL
+576 SEGCSALL
-584 EPLLSGLDQPPAA
+584 DPLLSGLDQAPVA
-597 LFAEACWKSCNDAP
+597 LFAEACWKTGNDTP
-611 LPLLGRP
+611 LPALGRP
-618 QSLAYVLFT
+618 DSLAYVLFT

-687 VHILADEIAH
+687 VHILPDEVAH
-697 DPQRLLH
+697 DPQRLLQ

-782 FAAPDANVS
+782 FAAPAAHIS

-804 YVLDESLRPVPVGVA
+804 YVLDEALRPLPVGVA

-829 GRGYLHDPKR
+829 GRGYLHDPQR
-839 TADAFI
+839 TAEAFI
-845 DHPSLNARVY
+845 EHPQLEGRVY

-897 HANVRE
+897 HPNVRE
-903 AAVLLRENTAGEA
+903 AAVLLRENSVGEA

-928 LGSDGLSDHLRAQ
+928 LGSDGLGEHLRAQ

-953 LERLPLNNNGKV
+953 LDKLPLNNNGKV

-970 AARELDWQVDT
+970 AARVLDWQADT
-981 RQSIAPRNAL
+981 RRSIAPRNPL
-991 ESAVA
+991 ETAVA

-1006 SIGVEDNFFTLG
+1006 TIGVEDNFFTLG
-1018 GHSLLATQIVARLRS
+1018 GHSLLATQIVARLRN
-1033 HFKLELPLRTLFEQ
+1033 HFKLDLPLRTLFEQ
-1047 PTVALLADAIAARQA
+1047 PTVALLAVNIAARQA

-1069 TALAAPTARP
+1069 VALKAPKAQP

-1116 ALNVEALHAS
+1116 ELNVEALHAS

-1131 ARHEILRTGID
+1131 ARHEILRTGIHGT
-1142 SRDGVP
+1142 DGLP
-1148 SQCISPSLTIAL
+1148 CQRISESLDIVL
-1160 PFDDLSGLST
+1160 PFEDLSGLT
-1170 TAREGAQFTA
+1170 ATAREGAQFIA

-1191 ATPPLLRARLLR
+1191 TCPPLLRVRLLR
-1203 LAPQE
+1203 LAPGE

-1236 EARCNGGAAQ
+1236 EARCNGAAAE
-1246 LPALALQYADFAL
+1246 LPALPVQYADFAL

-1271 RQLDYWTTTLDRRDS
+1271 RQLDYWTSTLDRRDS
-1286 EGSPL
+1286 DGSPL

-1296 DHPRPSVQSYRAGIV
+1296 DHPRPSMQSYRAGIV
-1311 QRELTTDLSDRVQ
+1311 QRELSADLSGRVQ

-1352 ATVLVGTPV
+1352 TTVLVGTPV

-1379 LAIRADFTPQADF
+1379 LAIRTDFVPQADF
-1392 TALVKQVAERLRSGL
+1392 TALVQQVAERLRSGL

-1446 LRFPGLEFEALD
+1446 LRFPGLEIEALD

-1464 ECDLDLHVLCPANA
+1464 ECDLDLHVLCPAHA

-1491 TADSARQTL
+1491 VADSARQTL
-1500 ARLEHLLEHMLA
+1500 ASLEHLLEQMLA
-1512 EPQRPVAALPLLMD
+1512 DPQRPVAALPLLMD

-1532 VVEWNRTEMQVP
+1532 AMERNRTEMAVAT
-1544 SHLTFAQL
+1544 HLTFAQL
-1552 FEQQAERTPER
+1552 FEQQA
-1563 DALCFEGRRL
+1563 
-1573 SYDELNRR
+1573 
-1581 ANQLAHYLRSRGV
+1581 
-1594 VANRPVALC
+1594 
-1603 VERSLDLLVGLL
+1603 
-1615 GILKAG
+1615 
-1621 GAYVPL
+1621 
-1627 DPTYPVDRLAYMLE
+1627 
-1641 DAQPALFLGQ
+1641 
-1651 KGLLEQLG
+1651 
-1659 ADLPRLRLDS
+1659 
-1669 DAAHLADLPDDNL
+1669 
-1682 PALAGPN
+1682 
-1689 DLAYIM
+1689 
-1695 YTSGSTGKP
+1695 
-1704 KGTLVTNGSVVNL
+1704 
-1717 AWARIHGLYRRYT
+1717 
-1730 DQPMRTSF
+1730 
-1738 NYSFAFDS
+1738 
-1746 SVAELILL
+1746 
-1754 LDGHSLYLTPEDVR
+1754 
-1768 YDPQAL
+1768 
-1774 AQFFAETRLD
+1774 
-1784 AFECTP
+1784 
-1790 AQLKALLES
+1790 
-1799 DGVRR
+1799 
-1804 GEVYL
+1804 
-1809 PRFVLFG
+1809 
-1816 GDAVDAQLWQR
+1816 
-1827 LPSIAGS
+1827 
-1834 RFFNTYGPT
+1834 
-1843 ECTVDATGCAVDDFP
+1843 
-1858 QRPIIGRPIA
+1858 
-1868 NVRTYVLDGFLN
+1868 
-1880 PMPVGVPGEL
+1880 
-1890 HIGGAGVTLG
+1890 
-1900 YLNRAEQTAKVF
+1900 
-1912 IDDPFS
+1912 
-1918 PVEGARMYKSGD
+1918 
-1930 LVRWLPDGQLEYL
+1930 
-1943 GRMDHQVKIRGFRV
+1943 
-1957 ELGEI
+1957 
-1962 ETLIGAQPGV
+1962 
-1972 RQAVVLAREDV
+1972 
-1983 PGDKRLVA
+1983 
-1991 YVTCDEQADIHAWR
+1991 
-2005 KTLGAALPDYMV
+2005 
-2017 PSAFVLL
+2017 
-2024 DELPLTDNGKLNRK
+2024 
-2038 ALPAPDIQAA
+2038 APDT
-2048 PDALDPPRSAA
+2048 LDPPRSSTERQVAM
-2059 EQQLA
+2059 
-2064 ALWSELLNVPAAQ
+2064 LWSELLKVPSTQ
-2077 IGRDSHFFYLGGHS
+2077 IGRDSHFFHLGGHS
-2091 LLAAALF
+2091 LLAAVLF

-2120 QALAALLDDPL
+2120 EALAALLGAPL
-2131 QAPAATFQPAPRP
+2131 QAPAATFVPAPRP

-2183 RALQAALEQVAQRH
+2183 RALQAALNSVVQRH
-2197 EILRSRIVRAD
+2197 EILRSRIVRES
-2208 DGELALVIDPQ
+2208 DGELALVIEPQ
-2219 ANLTLGVSTLD
+2219 VDITLQLTTLEATTD
-2230 ATDDT
+2230 A
-2235 HWQQLTDAA
+2235 HWQQLSDDAIHA
-2244 VHTETGRRFDLAREQ
+2244 ETGRRFDLASQ
-2259 PIRATLLQRS
+2259 VPIRATLLQRCGH
-2269 RRAQSLLLLSV
+2269 AQALLLLTV

-2304 GQGTR
+2304 CQGT
-2309 ATLPDLALQYP
+2309 AAALPELVLQYP
-2320 DYALWQREPAQQA
+2320 DYALWQREPGQQT
-2333 AFSSQLNYWRNQLE
+2333 AFSSQLEYWRGQLE

-2357 EHGRPDQ
+2357 EQGRPNL

-2370 AVQWQLPPA
+2370 AVQLQLPPA

-2400 AAAQLLLGRYANQ
+2400 SAAQLLLGRYANQ

-2442 MRADLDPNLDFEGL
+2442 MRADLDPSLNFEGL
-2456 LNQVRG
+2456 LNQVRNR
-2462 TVLDAQQHQDV
+2462 VLDAQQHQDV

-2496 LFAMQNAEASSQSW
+2496 LFAMQNADSSCPQWPS
-2510 SPLQVSERAVSA
+2510 LQVSERAVSA
-2522 QATKFDLNWEVHDGE
+2522 QATKYDLNWEVYDGE
-2537 MLSVLLEYRTALF
+2537 VLSVLLEYRAALF

-2565 LETLLEA
+2565 LEAMLDA
-2572 PRTRLGDWSPL
+2572 PQTRLADWSPL
-2583 PTAERQRQLVEWNA
+2583 AVTERRRQLVEWNA
-2597 TERHYSGPRDLHT
+2597 TERHYSGPTDLHT

-2637 DLRAQAVARAL
+2637 DNRAQAVARAL
-2648 RAAGIG
+2648 RAVGIG
-2654 ADTIVPVC
+2654 TDDIVPVC

-2686 DPELPAARLAFLIED
+2686 DPELPAGRMAFLIED
-2701 ADAKVTLTQAQ
+2701 ADAKVSLTQAR
-2712 WLPKLP
+2712 WVSRLP
-2718 AGHSAWTLDALPEA
+2718 AGHQAWTLDSLPQA
-2732 PTFEP
+2732 PAFDP
-2737 ISVQANDLAYVLYTS
+2737 ISVAASDLAYVLYTSGSTGQPKGVMNEHGALMNRLYWMQDTFPIGPNDRVLQKTPYSFDVSVWEFFWPLITGATLVVARPDGHRDPAYLSQLIQQEQVTTLHFVPSMLRAFVEEPSLVDCRSLRQVFASGEALPVDLVRRFMGQHPAALINLYGPTEAAIDVSVWHCSVDDVIVPIGKPIANLRLYILDESLQPLPIGSIGELYIGGVGVARGYLKRPDLTEERFLASPFVDGDRLYRTGDRCRFLADGNIEYLGRLDHQVKLRGQRIELGEIDAELLAQSGVRDAATLLLDQRLVSFWCGDADEAAIRSALSDSLPSHMLPSFFVQLDSLPLNSNGKLDRKALAATPLPEHHSDRPYTAPRTATQSALCELFSEVLDCASVGIEDHFFQLGGHSLLATRLVSRVRERLGVSLPLALVFEHPTVAALADYVHAATADESITAQPRPAALPLGLAQKRFWMLSRLVPDSREYHMPFALTLRGELQVRVLRDAFEQVSQRHLVLRSRIVEVQGEPQLLIDDHGPALAVTAVATQDWTATCAKAQAELMAPFDLAAAAPWRTHLLQRQDSDENLLLVCLHHSATDGWAMQLLIDELTQAYAAGLEGQSPGWAPLEIDYVDFALWQQHPDTQARRNDSLDYWKNHLGQDDYQLDLPIDHPRGAEADRRARQLIVNLGAQRAESIRQFARQRGTTTYVVLASALSALLARHSGQREIRLGTPADQRDQPQSQTLLACLVNTLVIRSEVDQRAPAEQLLASLEADLRAAQAHADLPFATLVGAVAQHRDLNRTPLFQVLFSLNYGRVDSSQWPGLEVEEQTLPVIDAKFEQSWEVQDDGGDMTLALEYQAALFDESTMQRWSAQWCALLDALVAAPARTLIELFPQQQDQQQLDRWNATERHYSGPTDLHTALSQQAALSPNAPALVFEGQRLSYAELDNRAQAVARALRAVGIGTDDIVPVCMERSVDMVVALLGIVHAGAAWLPLDPELPAGRMAFLIEDADAKVSLTQARWLSRLPAGHQAWTLDSLPQAPAFDPISVAASDLAYVLYTS

-2826 SRLIQQ
+2826 SQLIQQ

-2846 AFVEEPSLADCH
+2846 AFVEEPSLVDCR

-2906 NDTIVPIG
+2906 DDVIVPIG

-2924 LDETLQ
+2924 LDE
-2930 PLPIGSIGELYIGG
+2930 S
-2944 VGVARGYLKRPD
+2944 
-2956 LTKERFLAS
+2956 
-2965 PFIDG
+2965 
-2970 DRLYRTGDRC
+2970 
-2980 RFLADGNVE
+2980 
-2989 YLGRLDH
+2989 
-2996 QVKLR
+2996 
-3001 GQRIELGEIDSVLL
+3001 
-3015 AQDGVRDAATVLL
+3015 
-3028 DQRLVSF
+3028 
-3035 WCGDADEA
+3035 
-3043 ALRSAL
+3043 
-3049 GASLPAHMLPGLF
+3049 
-3062 VQLERLPLNSNGK
+3062 
-3075 LDRKALAALPLP
+3075 
-3087 QSQRERPHTAPRN
+3087 
-3100 ATEAVLCEV
+3100 
-3109 FSEVLAC
+3109 
-3116 DCVSVDDHFFQLGGH
+3116 
-3131 SLLATRLVSRVR
+3131 
-3143 ERLGVALPLALVFA
+3143 
-3157 QPTVAALAEHLRAAL
+3157 
-3172 PGESITPQPR
+3172 
-3182 PDVLPLGLA
+3182 
-3191 QKRFWLLSRLVPD
+3191 
-3204 SREYHMPF
+3204 
-3212 ALTLRGALQ
+3212 
-3221 VSVLGEAFEQVSQR
+3221 
-3235 HLVLRSRI
+3235 
-3243 VEVEGEPQLL
+3243 
-3253 IDDHGPALTV
+3253 
-3263 TSVTT
+3263 
-3268 QDWAG
+3268 
-3273 AGATAQ
+3273 
-3279 AELMRPFDLAR
+3279 
-3290 AAPWR
+3290 
-3295 AHLLQRQGSDENLLL
+3295 
-3310 VCLHHSATDG
+3310 
-3320 WAMQLLIDEL
+3320 
-3330 TQAYA
+3330 
-3335 AGLEGQSPTW
+3335 
-3345 APLDIDYV
+3345 
-3353 DFALWQQHP
+3353 
-3362 DTQARRNA
+3362 
-3370 SLDYWKNHL
+3370 
-3379 GQDDYQLDLPVDHP
+3379 
-3393 RGAEADRRARQ
+3393 
-3404 LIVSLGAQRAEAI
+3404 
-3417 RQFARQRGTTPYV
+3417 
-3430 VLAAALSALL
+3430 
-3440 ARYSGQREIRLG
+3440 
-3452 TPADQRE
+3452 
-3459 QAQSQALLACL
+3459 
-3470 VNTLVIRSEVDPRAP
+3470 
-3485 AEQLLA
+3485 
-3491 NLEADLRAAQAHADL
+3491 
-3506 PFATLV
+3506 
-3512 GAVAQHRDLNRT
+3512 
-3524 PLFQVLFS
+3524 
-3532 LNYGRVDSR
+3532 
-3541 QWPGL
+3541 
-3546 NVEEQALP
+3546 
-3554 VIDAKFEQSWEV
+3554 
-3566 QDDGSDM
+3566 
-3573 TLALEYQAALFDEA
+3573 
-3587 TMQRWSAQWCALLDA
+3587 
-3602 WVAAPTRTLIELFPQ
+3602 
-3617 QQDQQQLDRWNATE
+3617 
-3631 RHYSGPRDLHT
+3631 
-3642 ALSQQAALSPNAPAL
+3642 
-3657 VFEGQRLSYAELD
+3657 
-3670 LRAQAVA
+3670 
-3677 RALRAAGVGADTI
+3677 
-3690 VPVCME
+3690 
-3696 RSVDMV
+3696 
-3702 VALLGIVHAGAAWLP
+3702 
-3717 LDPELPAARL
+3717 
-3727 AFLIED
+3727 
-3733 ADAKVTLTQAQWLPK
+3733 
-3748 LPAEHSAWTLDA
+3748 
-3760 LPEAPAFEPIS
+3760 
-3771 VQANDLAYV
+3771 
-3780 LYTSGSTGQPKG
+3780 
-3792 VMNEH
+3792 
-3797 GALMNRL
+3797 
-3804 YWMQDAFPI
+3804 
-3813 GPNDRV
+3813 
-3819 LQKTPYSFDVSVW
+3819 
-3832 EFFWPLITG
+3832 
-3841 ATLVVARPD
+3841 
-3850 GHRDPAYLSRLIQ
+3850 
-3863 QEQVTTL
+3863 
-3870 HFVPSMLRA
+3870 
-3879 FVEEPSLADCHSLRQ
+3879 
-3894 VFASGEA
+3894 
-3901 LPVDLVRSFMGQHPA
+3901 
-3916 ALVNLYGPTE
+3916 
-3926 AAIDV
+3926 
-3931 SVWRCSVND
+3931 
-3940 TIVPIGKPIANLRL
+3940 
-3954 YILDETLQPLP
+3954 LQPLP

-4042 DAALLNLPA
+4042 DAAVLNLPA
-4051 ITAACTLVIDN
+4051 ITGACTLVIDN
-4062 RLVAFYSSATAQS
+4062 RLVAFYSSSAAQS
-4075 GLDNLL
+4075 GLDTLL

-4094 VQVPALPLNSNG
+4094 VHVPTLPLNSNG

-4111 ALAALPLPQTQKDYA
+4111 ALAALPLPQTRKDYA

-4177 REQGYSLTPRDLFR
+4177 REHGYSLTPRDLFR

-4205 LSQAEQG
+4205 LTRAEQG
-4212 EITGAMPLMP
+4212 EVTGTMPLMP

-4230 QQPQPAHWNQS
+4230 QQPQAAHWNQS

-4252 ALVQAALDRLVAHH
+4252 AIVQAVLDRLVAHH
-4266 DALRLRFSQI
+4266 DALRLRF
-4276 AGQPEVQWQAQ
+4276 AEVDGQWQAR
-4287 IAAVAPAQ
+4287 IAPVAPAQ
-4295 LTCCTH
+4295 MTCCEH
-4301 ADQLAA
+4301 PDQLLQ

-4331 LYLAAHHLVVDAVS
+4331 LYLVAHHLVVDAVS

-4355 LYAALERG
+4355 LYSGLERS
-4363 ETPTLPAKTTAYRQ
+4363 EQPTLPAKTTSYRQ
-4377 WSEQLHAHAA
+4377 WAEHLHAHAA
-4387 KVTGEQR
+4387 KVAGEQR
-4394 YWSTQVGTNPAPLA
+4394 YWNAQASANRSPVA
-4408 TVAERQT
+4408 TVAERRT

-4429 TESQAAYRTQPE
+4429 TQSHAAYRTQPE

-4449 ATLAEANGRSD
+4449 ATLAETEGRSD

-4467 HGRDAPLDG
+4467 HGRDAPFDG
-4476 LDVGRTVGWFTT
+4476 LDVSRTVGWFTT

-4499 RGEQVRQAKEALRAV
+4499 RGDQVRNAKEALRAV

-4526 RGQLPAGHG
+4526 RGELPASHG

-4544 EQAPAGWLRASG
+4544 EQTPEGWLRASS
-4556 LTPPPDVAPANR
+4556 LTPPSDVSPANR

-4587 WHSVTPDTDSRLP
+4587 WHSVTPEADSRLP

>member
-1 MTTAKTTGNPIEDI
+1 MTTEKNTGNPIEDI

-51 EALFLE
+51 EVAFLE

-83 VIHREVKVPLD
+83 VIHRQVKVPLD

-131 FRLVRLADESYEFI
+131 FRLVRLGDESYEFI

-190 QWLQRQDASKAE
+190 QWLQRQDAGKAE

-222 GVARDRYTDAVLVDD
+222 GVTRDRYTDAVLVDD
-237 QLIHLSATQ
+237 QLIHLDEQQ
-246 TQALAAFCRSRRIT
+246 TQALAVFCRSRRIT

-318 ATLGDWLGA
+318 ASLGSWLGD
-327 LQGLNVD
+327 LQKLNVD

-416 FEAST
+416 FEAAT

-426 GHIASLVEGMLAAP
+426 GHIASLVRSMLAAP
-440 DAPLGS
+440 EAPLAS
-446 FELLAVEERQQLLGD
+446 FELLAAEERQQLLGE
-461 WAVNPHDFPL
+461 WALNPHDFPL
-471 DQSYAQLFAAQVA
+471 DQSYAALFAAQVA
-484 QRGDQVV
+484 QRPGQI
-491 ARCDDESLTYAE
+491 AATCDGESLTYAE
-503 LDRRSTRLAHALRD
+503 LDLRSTRLAHALRE
-517 AGAGEDQLVALV
+517 AGAAEDQLVALV
-529 APRGLALLTMMI
+529 APRGLALLSMML

-561 LREILGLARAPLLVV
+561 LREILGLSRAPLLVA
-576 SEAAGGLL
+576 SETCSGLL
-584 EPLLSGLDQPPAA
+584 DQLLSGLDQAPEA
-597 LFAEACWKSCNDAP
+597 LFAEACWRSGNDAP
-611 LPLLGRP
+611 LPMLAGP
-618 QSLAYVLFT
+618 DSLAYVLFT

-655 GLGAED
+655 GLSAAD
-661 RIPQTASVAFDISV
+661 RVPQTASVAFDISV

-687 VHILADEIAH
+687 VHILPDEVAH
-697 DPQRLLH
+697 DPQRLLQ
-704 VLASERLSV
+704 VLASERLNV

-777 AFQPI
+777 AFQAI
-782 FAAPDANVS
+782 FVAPGAEVS

-829 GRGYLHDPKR
+829 GRGYLLDPQR

-845 DHPSLNARVY
+845 DHPQLEGRLY

-897 HANVRE
+897 HPNVRE
-903 AAVLLRENTAGEA
+903 AAVLLRENTVGEA
-916 WLVAYWSAHDDT
+916 WLVAYWSAHDET
-928 LGSDGLSDHLRAQ
+928 LGSDGLSEHLRTQ

-953 LERLPLNNNGKV
+953 LDKLPLNNNGKV

-970 AARELDWQVDT
+970 AARELDWQADT
-981 RQSIAPRNAL
+981 QQSIAPRNAL
-991 ESAVA
+991 ETTVA
-996 AIWAEVLGRD
+996 SIWAEVLGRD
-1006 SIGVEDNFFTLG
+1006 TVGVEDNFFTLG
-1018 GHSLLATQIVARLRS
+1018 GHSLLATQIVARLRTQ
-1033 HFKLELPLRTLFEQ
+1033 FKLDLPLRVLFEQ
-1047 PTVALLADAIAARQA
+1047 PTVALLAVAIAARQA
-1062 DAAAPQA
+1062 EAAAPQA
-1069 TALAAPTARP
+1069 SAISVPKAQP
-1079 RPALLPLSFSQQRLW
+1079 RPTLLPLSFSQQRLW

-1116 ALNVEALHAS
+1116 ELNVEALHAS

-1131 ARHEILRTGID
+1131 VRHEILRTGIHNT
-1142 SRDGVP
+1142 DGVP
-1148 SQCISPSLTIAL
+1148 CQRISPALDIAL
-1160 PFDDLSGLST
+1160 PFEDLSGLIA
-1170 TAREGAQFTA
+1170 TARAGAQFTA

-1191 ATPPLLRARLLR
+1191 TCPPLLRARLLR
-1203 LAPQE
+1203 LAPGE

-1236 EARCNGGAAQ
+1236 EARCNGAPAE
-1246 LPALALQYADFAL
+1246 LPTLPLQYADFAL

-1286 EGSPL
+1286 DASPL

-1311 QRELTTDLSDRVQ
+1311 PRELSVDLSARVQ

-1379 LAIRADFTPQADF
+1379 LAIRADFEPQADF
-1392 TALVKQVAERLRSGL
+1392 TVLVKQVAERLRNGL
-1407 QHQDLP
+1407 LHQDLP

-1458 TPLRHS
+1458 TPLQHS

-1478 PIQLELM
+1478 PIQLNLL

-1491 TADSARQTL
+1491 SADSARQML
-1500 ARLEHLLEHMLA
+1500 ARLEQLLEGM
-1512 EPQRPVAALPLLMD
+1512 
-1526 AEWQRT
+1526 
-1532 VVEWNRTEMQVP
+1532 
-1544 SHLTFAQL
+1544 
-1552 FEQQAERTPER
+1552 
-1563 DALCFEGRRL
+1563 
-1573 SYDELNRR
+1573 
-1581 ANQLAHYLRSRGV
+1581 
-1594 VANRPVALC
+1594 
-1603 VERSLDLLVGLL
+1603 
-1615 GILKAG
+1615 
-1621 GAYVPL
+1621 
-1627 DPTYPVDRLAYMLE
+1627 
-1641 DAQPALFLGQ
+1641 
-1651 KGLLEQLG
+1651 
-1659 ADLPRLRLDS
+1659 
-1669 DAAHLADLPDDNL
+1669 
-1682 PALAGPN
+1682 
-1689 DLAYIM
+1689 
-1695 YTSGSTGKP
+1695 
-1704 KGTLVTNGSVVNL
+1704 
-1717 AWARIHGLYRRYT
+1717 
-1730 DQPMRTSF
+1730 
-1738 NYSFAFDS
+1738 
-1746 SVAELILL
+1746 
-1754 LDGHSLYLTPEDVR
+1754 
-1768 YDPQAL
+1768 
-1774 AQFFAETRLD
+1774 
-1784 AFECTP
+1784 
-1790 AQLKALLES
+1790 
-1799 DGVRR
+1799 
-1804 GEVYL
+1804 
-1809 PRFVLFG
+1809 
-1816 GDAVDAQLWQR
+1816 
-1827 LPSIAGS
+1827 IA
-1834 RFFNTYGPT
+1834 T
-1843 ECTVDATGCAVDDFP
+1843 P
-1858 QRPIIGRPIA
+1858 QRPIA
-1868 NVRTYVLDGFLN
+1868 
-1880 PMPVGVPGEL
+1880 
-1890 HIGGAGVTLG
+1890 
-1900 YLNRAEQTAKVF
+1900 
-1912 IDDPFS
+1912 
-1918 PVEGARMYKSGD
+1918 
-1930 LVRWLPDGQLEYL
+1930 
-1943 GRMDHQVKIRGFRV
+1943 
-1957 ELGEI
+1957 
-1962 ETLIGAQPGV
+1962 
-1972 RQAVVLAREDV
+1972 
-1983 PGDKRLVA
+1983 
-1991 YVTCDEQADIHAWR
+1991 
-2005 KTLGAALPDYMV
+2005 
-2017 PSAFVLL
+2017 
-2024 DELPLTDNGKLNRK
+2024 ELPLL
-2038 ALPAPDIQAA
+2038 
-2048 PDALDPPRSAA
+2048 SAA
-2059 EQQLA
+2059 EHQ
-2064 ALWSELLNVPAAQ
+2064 
-2077 IGRDSHFFYLGGHS
+2077 R
-2091 LLAAALF
+2091 
-2098 ARLRQQF
+2098 
-2105 ATVPPLRAVFEHPTL
+2105 TL
-2120 QALAALLDDPL
+2120 
-2131 QAPAATFQPAPRP
+2131 
-2144 ARLPLSF
+2144 
-2151 EQQRLW
+2151 
-2157 FLEQLSAG
+2157 
-2165 GGEYNVV
+2165 
-2172 SAVQLDGELDT
+2172 
-2183 RALQAALEQVAQRH
+2183 
-2197 EILRSRIVRAD
+2197 
-2208 DGELALVIDPQ
+2208 ID
-2219 ANLTLGVSTLD
+2219 
-2230 ATDDT
+2230 
-2235 HWQQLTDAA
+2235 
-2244 VHTETGRRFDLAREQ
+2244 
-2259 PIRATLLQRS
+2259 
-2269 RRAQSLLLLSV
+2269 
-2280 HHCATD
+2280 
-2286 DASSQN
+2286 
-2292 LLDELGRCYSAH
+2292 
-2304 GQGTR
+2304 
-2309 ATLPDLALQYP
+2309 
-2320 DYALWQREPAQQA
+2320 
-2333 AFSSQLNYWRNQLE
+2333 
-2347 DGDYLLDLPT
+2347 
-2357 EHGRPDQ
+2357 
-2364 LAPAAG
+2364 
-2370 AVQWQLPPA
+2370 
-2379 LVGRLR
+2379 
-2385 QFAQQRGATLYMLML
+2385 
-2400 AAAQLLLGRYANQ
+2400 
-2413 RDVRVGSPVAQRPFA
+2413 
-2428 ELQPLIGC
+2428 
-2436 FVNTVV
+2436 
-2442 MRADLDPNLDFEGL
+2442 
-2456 LNQVRG
+2456 
-2462 TVLDAQQHQDV
+2462 
-2473 PFDQVV
+2473 
-2479 EHLKPARSL
+2479 
-2488 GQTPLFQV
+2488 
-2496 LFAMQNAEASSQSW
+2496 
-2510 SPLQVSERAVSA
+2510 
-2522 QATKFDLNWEVHDGE
+2522 
-2537 MLSVLLEYRTALF
+2537 
-2550 SETTARRWLEQWQQL
+2550 
-2565 LETLLEA
+2565 
-2572 PRTRLGDWSPL
+2572 
-2583 PTAERQRQLVEWNA
+2583 WNA
-2597 TERHYSGPRDLHT
+2597 TERHYSGPTNLHT

-2637 DLRAQAVARAL
+2637 DQRAQAVARAL

-2654 ADTIVPVC
+2654 TDSIVPLC
-2662 MERSVDMVVALL
+2662 MERSVEMVVALL

-2701 ADAKVTLTQAQ
+2701 ADARVTLTQAQ
-2712 WLPKLP
+2712 WLSRLP
-2718 AGHSAWTLDALPEA
+2718 AGHQAWTLDALPQA
-2732 PTFEP
+2732 PAFEP
-2737 ISVQANDLAYVLYTS
+2737 INVEAHDLAYVLYTS

-2767 LMNRLYWMQD
+2767 LMNRLHWMQD

-2826 SRLIQQ
+2826 SQLIQQ
-2832 EQVTTLHFVPSMLR
+2832 ERVTTLHFVPSMLR
-2846 AFVEEPSLADCH
+2846 AFVEEPSLVDCQ

-2899 SVWRCSV
+2899 SVWRCSADDV
-2906 NDTIVPIG
+2906 IVPIG

-2924 LDETLQ
+2924 LDEALQ

-2956 LTKERFLAS
+2956 LTEERFLAS
-2965 PFIDG
+2965 PFVAG

-2980 RFLADGNVE
+2980 RFLADGNIE

-3001 GQRIELGEIDSVLL
+3001 GQRIELGEIDAALL
-3015 AQDGVRDAATVLL
+3015 AQAGVRDAATLLL

-3035 WCGDADEA
+3035 WCGDADEVT
-3043 ALRSAL
+3043 LRADLSD
-3049 GASLPAHMLPGLF
+3049 SLPAHMQPSLF
-3062 VQLERLPLNSNGK
+3062 MQLDNLPLNSNGK
-3075 LDRKALAALPLP
+3075 LDRKALAATALPNIDD
-3087 QSQRERPHTAPRN
+3087 SQPHVAPRN
-3100 ATEAVLCEV
+3100 ATETVLSRLFCEV
-3109 FSEVLAC
+3109 LERS
-3116 DCVSVDDHFFQLGGH
+3116 DVSVHDNFFSLGGH
-3131 SLLATRLVSRVR
+3131 SLLAAMLFTRLRQRFTRVPPLRSLFENPTLSAFASQLGDPLDTPASTWTGVSRPSR
-3143 ERLGVALPLALVFA
+3143 LPLSFEQQRLWFLE
-3157 QPTVAALAEHLRAAL
+3157 QLSTGG
-3172 PGESITPQPR
+3172 GEYNVVSAVQL
-3182 PDVLPLGLA
+3182 D
-3191 QKRFWLLSRLVPD
+3191 
-3204 SREYHMPF
+3204 
-3212 ALTLRGALQ
+3212 GALNVQ
-3221 VSVLGEAFEQVSQR
+3221 ALRTALNSVVQR
-3235 HLVLRSRI
+3235 HEILRSRI
-3243 VEVEGEPQLL
+3243 VRDSDGELALVIEPQVDISLQVT
-3253 IDDHGPALTV
+3253 ALQA
-3263 TSVTT
+3263 TSDEQWQQLT
-3268 QDWAG
+3268 DA
-3273 AGATAQ
+3273 AIH
-3279 AELMRPFDLAR
+3279 AETGRRFDLAVEVPVR
-3290 AAPWR
+3290 AT
-3295 AHLLQRQGSDENLLL
+3295 LLQRSGAAQSLLLLNVHHCATDDASSQNLL
-3310 VCLHHSATDG
+3310 
-3320 WAMQLLIDEL
+3320 DEL
-3330 TQAYA
+3330 RQLYTAQCQGAPAALPGLALQYPDYA
-3335 AGLEGQSPTW
+3335 IWQREPGQQTAFSSQLEYWRNQLEDG
-3345 APLDIDYV
+3345 DY
-3353 DFALWQQHP
+3353 L
-3362 DTQARRNA
+3362 
-3370 SLDYWKNHL
+3370 
-3379 GQDDYQLDLPVDHP
+3379 LDLPTEQGRP
-3393 RGAEADRRARQ
+3393 NQLAPAAGAVQ
-3404 LIVSLGAQRAEAI
+3404 LQLPPVLVERL
-3417 RQFARQRGTTPYV
+3417 RQFAQQRGATLYM
-3430 VLAAALSALL
+3430 LMLGAAQLL
-3440 ARYSGQREIRLG
+3440 LGRYANQRDVRIG
-3452 TPADQRE
+3452 SPVAQRPFAE
-3459 QAQSQALLACL
+3459 LQPLIGCF
-3470 VNTLVIRSEVDPRAP
+3470 VNTVVMR
-3485 AEQLLA
+3485 
-3491 NLEADLRAAQAHADL
+3491 ADLDPALDFEGLLDQVRNRVLDAQQHQDV
-3506 PFATLV
+3506 PFEQVVEHLKPSRSL
-3512 GAVAQHRDLNRT
+3512 GQT
-3524 PLFQVLFS
+3524 PLFQVLFAMQNADS
-3532 LNYGRVDSR
+3532 SSQPWPQLQVSERAVTAQATKYDLN
-3541 QWPGL
+3541 
-3546 NVEEQALP
+3546 
-3554 VIDAKFEQSWEV
+3554 WEV
-3566 QDDGSDM
+3566 HDGEVLSV
-3573 TLALEYQAALFDEA
+3573 LLEYRAALFSETTARRWLEQWQQLLEA
-3587 TMQRWSAQWCALLDA
+3587 MLETPQTRLRDWTPLP
-3602 WVAAPTRTLIELFPQ
+3602 AAERHRQLIE
-3617 QQDQQQLDRWNATE
+3617 WNATE
-3631 RHYSGPRDLHT
+3631 RHYSGPTNLHT
-3642 ALSQQAALSPNAPAL
+3642 ALSQQATLSPNAPAL

-3670 LRAQAVA
+3670 QRAQTVA
-3677 RALRAAGVGADTI
+3677 RALRAAGIGTDSI

-3696 RSVDMV
+3696 RSVEMV

-3733 ADAKVTLTQAQWLPK
+3733 ADAKVTLTQAQWLSR
-3748 LPAEHSAWTLDA
+3748 LPVGHNAWTLDA
-3760 LPEAPAFEPIS
+3760 LPNAEVAEPIS
-3771 VQANDLAYV
+3771 VDANDLAYV

-3804 YWMQDAFPI
+3804 HWMQDAFPIGPNDRVLQKTPYSFDVSVWEFFWPLITGATLVVARPDGHRDPVYLSQLIQQERVTTLHFVPSMLRAFVEEPSLVDCQSLRQVFASGEALPVDLVRRFMGQHPAALVNLYGPTEAAIDVSVWRCSADDVIVPIGKPIANLRLYILDEAMQPLPIGSIGELYIGGVGVARGYLKRPDLTEERFLVSPFVAGDRLYRTGDRCRFLADGNIEYLGRLDHQVKLRGQRIELGEIDAALLAQAGVRDAATLLLDQRLVSFWCGDADEVTLRADLSDSLPAHMQPSVFVQLDHLPLNSNGKLDRKALAATPLPQGQSDQPRTAPRTVTETVLCELFSEVLGGSQVGIEDNFFQLGGHSLLATRLVSRVRERLGVSLPLPLVFAQPTVAALAEHLRAAMPGESISAHPRPAQLPLGLAQRRFWMLSRLVPESREYHMPFALTLRGELQVEVLREAFAQVSQRHLVLRSRIVEVDGEPQLLIDDHGPALAVTSVASQDWAATCANAQDELMTPFDLAAAAPWRAHLLQRQGSVENLLLVCLHHSATDGWAMQLLIDELTQAYAAGLNGQSPAWAPLEIDYVDFALWQQHPDTQARRNDSLDYWKNHLGQDDYQLDLPIDHPRGAEADRRARQLTVRLGTQRAEAIRQFARQRGTTTYVVLATALSALLARYSGQREIRLGTPADQRDHGQTQTLLACLVNTLVIRSDVDQRAPAEQLLASLEADLRAAQAHADLPFATLVGAIAQNRDLNRTPLFQVLFSLNYGRIDSSQWPGLNVEEQMLPVIDAKFEQSWEVQDDGSDMTLALEYQSALYDEATMQRWSAQWCALLDALMASPGRSLVELFPQQQDQQQLDRWNATERHYSGPTNLHTALSQQAALSPNAPALVFEGQRLTYAELDQRAQAVARALRAAGVGTDNIVPLCMERSVEMVVALLGIVHAGAAWLPLDPELPAARLAFLIEDADAKVTLTQAQWLSRLPVGHKAWTLDALPNAEVAEPISVEANDLAYVLYTSGSTGQPKGVMNEHGALMNRLHWMQDAFPI

-3850 GHRDPAYLSRLIQ
+3850 GHRDPAYLSQLIQ
-3863 QEQVTTL
+3863 QERVTTL

-3879 FVEEPSLADCHSLRQ
+3879 FVEEPSLVDCQSLRQ

-3901 LPVDLVRSFMGQHPA
+3901 LPVDLVRRFMGQHPA

-3931 SVWRCSVND
+3931 SVWRCSADDV
-3940 TIVPIGKPIANLRL
+3940 IVPIGKPIANLRL
-3954 YILDETLQPLP
+3954 YILDEALQPLP

-3993 FLASPFIDGDRL
+3993 FLASPFVAGDRL

-4042 DAALLNLPA
+4042 DSALLNLPA
-4051 ITAACTLVIDN
+4051 ITGACTLVIDN
-4062 RLVAFYSSATAQS
+4062 RLVAFYSSSTAQS
-4075 GLDNLL
+4075 DLDTQL

-4094 VQVPALPLNSNG
+4094 VQIPALPLSTNG

-4111 ALAALPLPQTQKDYA
+4111 ALAALPLPNTQKDYA
-4126 APRNALESLLC
+4126 APRNDLERLLC

-4142 LLGESLTGGREVGT
+4142 LLGETLTGGREVGT
-4156 TDSFF
+4156 SDSFF

-4191 SPTPAALAQVTTAL
+4191 SPTPAALAHVTTAL
-4205 LSQAEQG
+4205 LTQAEQG
-4212 EITGAMPLMP
+4212 DVTGPMPLMP

-4230 QQPQPAHWNQS
+4230 QQVEVAHWNQS

-4252 ALVQAALDRLVAHH
+4252 AIVQATLDRLVAHH
-4266 DALRLRFSQI
+4266 DALRLRFTDVD
-4276 AGQPEVQWQAQ
+4276 GQWQAH
-4287 IAAVAPAQ
+4287 IAPVATAQ
-4295 LTCCTH
+4295 LTCCEH
-4301 ADQLAA
+4301 PEQLLQ
-4307 VAQSLDLQHGP
+4307 VARRLDLQHGP
-4318 LFAAALLEGEPQR
+4318 LFAAALLEGTPQR
-4331 LYLAAHHLVVDAVS
+4331 LYLVAHHLVVDAVS

-4355 LYAALERG
+4355 LYPALERG
-4363 ETPTLPAKTTAYRQ
+4363 ENPTLPAKTTSYRQ
-4377 WSEQLHAHAA
+4377 WAEHLQAHAA
-4387 KVTGEQR
+4387 KVAAEHR
-4394 YWSTQVGTNPAPLA
+4394 YWSAQIGANQPPMA

-4415 LSARWEATRTHQWL
+4415 LSARWDASRTHQWL
-4429 TESQAAYRTQPE
+4429 TKSHAAYRTQPE

-4449 ATLAEANGRSD
+4449 ATLAEVEQRSD

-4467 HGRDAPLDG
+4467 HGRDAPFAG

-4488 LFPLRVSASGA
+4488 LYPLRVNTSGA
-4499 RGEQVRQAKEALRAV
+4499 AGDQVRNAKQALRDV
-4514 PGQGLGYGLLRQ
+4514 PGLGLGYGLLRQ
-4526 RGQLPAGHG
+4526 RGELPASHG

-4544 EQAPAGWLRASG
+4544 EQTPEGWLRASS
-4556 LTPPPDVAPANR
+4556 LTPPPNVAPANR

-4587 WHSVTPDTDSRLP
+4587 WHSVTPNADSRLP
-4600 ARLLEHLQALV
+4600 ARLLERLQALV

-4620 ALMPSDFPLAKALNQ
+4620 SLMPADFPLAKALNQ

-4650 SQSQ
+4650 SQS

>member
-1 MTTAKTTGNPIEDI
+1 MTTEKTTANPIEDV

-51 EALFLE
+51 EAAFLE

-83 VIHREVKVPLD
+83 VIHRSVNVPLD

-100 LAPHEQEARIRTLL
+100 LSPSDQEARIRSLL
-114 EDEQKV
+114 EQEQKV

-131 FRLVRLADESYEFI
+131 FRLVRLGDESYEFI

-178 ELKSPR
+178 ELKAPR

-202 QFWRGQLQGLNAPTP
+202 HFWRGQLQGLNAPTP
-217 LTVDN
+217 LIVDN
-222 GVARDRYTDAVLVDD
+222 GVTRDRYTDAVLVDD
-237 QLIHLSATQ
+237 QLIHLSEQQ

-276 SGQQDVVFGVTVA
+276 SGQRDVVFGVTVA
-289 GRPADLTG
+289 GRPAELSG

-309 PLRVSVDPN
+309 PLRVSVDPE
-318 ATLGDWLGA
+318 TSLGTWLSA
-327 LQGLNVD
+327 IQGLNVD

-357 LFDSILVF
+357 LFDSIVVF

-416 FEAST
+416 FEAAT

-426 GHIASLVEGMLAAP
+426 GHIASLVQNMLAAP

-446 FELLAVEERQQLLGD
+446 FELLAVEERRRLLD
-461 WAVNPHDFPL
+461 EWAVNPHDFPL

-484 QRGDQVV
+484 QRGEQV
-491 ARCDDESLTYAE
+491 AAICDGESLTYAE
-503 LDRRSTRLAHALRD
+503 LDRRSTRLAHALRE

-561 LREILGLARAPLLVV
+561 LREILTLAGAPLLMA
-576 SEAAGGLL
+576 SEDCSALL
-584 EPLLSGLDQPPAA
+584 DQLLSGLDPAPAA
-597 LFAEACWKSCNDAP
+597 LFAEACWTSGNDLP
-611 LPLLGRP
+611 LPALGSP
-618 QSLAYVLFT
+618 ASLAYVLFT

-655 GLGAED
+655 GLNAND

-687 VHILADEIAH
+687 VQILPDEVAH
-697 DPQRLLH
+697 DPQRLLQ
-704 VLASERLSV
+704 VLADERLSV

-734 PDLRWVLPTG
+734 PALRWVLPTG

-782 FAAPDANVS
+782 SEAPGADVA
-791 HMPIGQ
+791 HMPIGR

-804 YVLDESLRPVPVGVA
+804 YVLDEALRPVPVGVA

-829 GRGYLHDPKR
+829 GRGYLHDPQR
-839 TADAFI
+839 TAEAFI
-845 DHPSLNARVY
+845 DHPQLSARLY

-897 HANVRE
+897 HPNVRE
-903 AAVLLRENTAGEA
+903 AAVLLRENSGGEA
-916 WLVAYWSAHDDT
+916 WLVAYWSAHDQA

-953 LERLPLNNNGKV
+953 LDQLPLNNNGKV

-970 AARELDWQVDT
+970 AARELDWQADT
-981 RQSIAPRNAL
+981 QASIAPRNEL
-991 ESAVA
+991 EAAVA
-996 AIWAEVLGRD
+996 KVWAEVLGRD
-1006 SIGVEDNFFTLG
+1006 TVGVEDNFFSLG

-1033 HFKLELPLRTLFEQ
+1033 HFKLELPLRVLFEH
-1047 PTVALLADAIAARQA
+1047 PTVALLAVAIAARQA
-1062 DAAAPQA
+1062 DATTSQTHSISAPKA
-1069 TALAAPTARP
+1069 KP
-1079 RPALLPLSFSQQRLW
+1079 RPTLLPLSFSQQRLW

-1116 ALNVEALHAS
+1116 ELNVDALHAS

-1131 ARHEILRTGID
+1131 ARHEILRTGIH
-1142 SRDGVP
+1142 STDGVP
-1148 SQCISPSLTIAL
+1148 CQRISQTLDIAL
-1160 PFDDLSGLST
+1160 PFEDLSGLSA
-1170 TAREGAQFTA
+1170 TAQAGAQFNA
-1180 LQDTFEQPFDL
+1180 LQETFEQPFDL
-1191 ATPPLLRARLLR
+1191 ASPPLLRARLLR
-1203 LAPQE
+1203 LAPDE

-1236 EARCNGGAAQ
+1236 EARCNGAPAQ
-1246 LPALALQYADFAL
+1246 LPALPVQYADFAL

-1311 QRELTTDLSDRVQ
+1311 QRELSADLSARVQ

-1352 ATVLVGTPV
+1352 ATVLIGTPV

-1379 LAIRADFTPQADF
+1379 LAIRADFAPQGDF
-1392 TALVKQVAERLRSGL
+1392 TALVKQVAERLRDGL
-1407 QHQDLP
+1407 LHQDLP
-1413 FEQLVDSLQLPRSL
+1413 FEQLVDHLQLPRSL

-1438 QQLAMESR
+1438 QQLAMETR
-1446 LRFPGLEFEALD
+1446 LRFPGLTFEALE

-1464 ECDLDLHVLCPANA
+1464 ECDLDLHVLCPADA

-1491 TADSARQTL
+1491 VADSARQTL
-1500 ARLEHLLEHMLA
+1500 GRLEHLLEQLLS
-1512 EPQRPVAALPLLMD
+1512 EPQRPVAALPLLMQ

-1532 VVEWNRTEMQVP
+1532 VVEWNRTEMEVP
-1544 SHLTFAQL
+1544 RHLTFAQL
-1552 FEQQAERTPER
+1552 FEQQAERTPQR
-1563 DALCFEGRRL
+1563 DALCFEGRSL

-1603 VERSLDLLVGLL
+1603 VERSLELLVGLL

-1651 KGLLEQLG
+1651 QGLLEQLG
-1659 ADLPRLRLDS
+1659 SELPRLRLDS
-1669 DAAHLADLPDDNL
+1669 DAALFADQPDGNLAP
-1682 PALAGPN
+1682 LAGPD

-1754 LDGHSLYLTPEDVR
+1754 LDGHSLYLTPEEVR
-1768 YDPQAL
+1768 YDPEAL
-1774 AQFFAETRLD
+1774 ARFFRESRLD

-1827 LPSIAGS
+1827 LPSISGS

-1843 ECTVDATGCAVDDFP
+1843 ECTVDATGCAVEDFP

-1918 PVEGARMYKSGD
+1918 PVPGARMYKSGD

-1962 ETLIGAQPGV
+1962 ESLIGAQPGV

-1991 YVTCDEQADIHAWR
+1991 YVTCGQQADINAWR

-2038 ALPAPDIQAA
+2038 ALPAPDVQAA
-2048 PDALDPPRSAA
+2048 PDSLDPPRSAA
-2059 EQQLA
+2059 ERQLA
-2064 ALWSELLNVPAAQ
+2064 ALWSELLNVPSSQ

-2120 QALAALLDDPL
+2120 EALAALLADPL
-2131 QAPAATFQPAPRP
+2131 QAPAATFTPAARP

-2157 FLEQLSAG
+2157 FLEQLSVG

-2183 RALQAALEQVAQRH
+2183 QALQSALNDVVQRH
-2197 EILRSRIVRAD
+2197 EILRSRIVRD
-2208 DGELALVIDPQ
+2208 NDGELMLIVEPQVDLTVQVKTPDAID
-2219 ANLTLGVSTLD
+2219 D
-2230 ATDDT
+2230 AA
-2235 HWQQLTDAA
+2235 WERLTDEAIRQ
-2244 VHTETGRRFDLAREQ
+2244 ETGRRFDLASEV
-2259 PIRATLLQRS
+2259 PIRATLIQRS
-2269 RRAQSLLLLSV
+2269 ARAQSLLLLTV

-2292 LLDELGRCYSAH
+2292 LLDELGRFYSARC
-2304 GQGTR
+2304 QGAA
-2309 ATLPDLALQYP
+2309 ATVPDLALQYP
-2320 DYALWQREPAQQA
+2320 DYALWQREPAQQT
-2333 AFSSQLNYWRNQLE
+2333 AFSSQLEYWRTQLV

-2357 EHGRPDQ
+2357 EQGRPDQ

-2370 AVQWQLPPA
+2370 AVQLQLPPE

-2385 QFAQQRGATLYMLML
+2385 QFAQQRGATLYMLL
-2400 AAAQLLLGRYANQ
+2400 LSAAQLLLGRYANQ

-2442 MRADLDPNLDFEGL
+2442 MRADLDPTLDFEGL
-2456 LNQVRG
+2456 LKQVRNR
-2462 TVLDAQQHQDV
+2462 VLDAQQHQDV

-2479 EHLKPARSL
+2479 EHLKPSRSL

-2496 LFAMQNAEASSQSW
+2496 LFAMQNADASAGQW
-2510 SPLQVSERAVSA
+2510 PRLQVSERAVTA
-2522 QATKFDLNWEVHDGE
+2522 QATKFDLNWEVHDGDV
-2537 MLSVLLEYRTALF
+2537 LSVLLEYRAALF

-2565 LETLLEA
+2565 LETMLDA
-2572 PRTRLGDWSPL
+2572 PQTRLGEWSPL
-2583 PTAERQRQLVEWNA
+2583 PTAERHLQLVEWNA
-2597 TERHYSGPRDLHT
+2597 TERHYSGPTDLHT
-2610 ALSQQAALSPNAPA
+2610 ALTQQAALSPNAPA
-2624 LVFEGQRLSYAEL
+2624 LVFEDQRLSYAEL
-2637 DLRAQAVARAL
+2637 DRRAQAVARAL
-2648 RAAGIG
+2648 RAAGVG
-2654 ADTIVPVC
+2654 ADDIVPVC
-2662 MERSVDMVVALL
+2662 MERSVEMVVALL
-2674 GIVHAGAAWLPL
+2674 GVVHAGAAWLPL
-2686 DPELPAARLAFLIED
+2686 DPQLPTARLAFLIED
-2701 ADAKVTLTQAQ
+2701 ADAKVSLTQPQ
-2712 WLPKLP
+2712 WLAQLP
-2718 AGHSAWTLDALPEA
+2718 AGHPAWTLDALPQA
-2732 PTFEP
+2732 RAFEP
-2737 ISVQANDLAYVLYTS
+2737 ISVKANDLAYVLYTS

-2826 SRLIQQ
+2826 ARLIQQ

-2846 AFVEEPSLADCH
+2846 AFVDEPELVNCR
-2858 SLRQVFASGEALPVD
+2858 SLRQVFASGEALPAD

-2899 SVWRCSV
+2899 SVWRCSPDDV
-2906 NDTIVPIG
+2906 IVPIG

-2924 LDETLQ
+2924 LDE
-2930 PLPIGSIGELYIGG
+2930 S
-2944 VGVARGYLKRPD
+2944 
-2956 LTKERFLAS
+2956 
-2965 PFIDG
+2965 
-2970 DRLYRTGDRC
+2970 
-2980 RFLADGNVE
+2980 
-2989 YLGRLDH
+2989 
-2996 QVKLR
+2996 
-3001 GQRIELGEIDSVLL
+3001 
-3015 AQDGVRDAATVLL
+3015 
-3028 DQRLVSF
+3028 
-3035 WCGDADEA
+3035 
-3043 ALRSAL
+3043 
-3049 GASLPAHMLPGLF
+3049 
-3062 VQLERLPLNSNGK
+3062 
-3075 LDRKALAALPLP
+3075 
-3087 QSQRERPHTAPRN
+3087 
-3100 ATEAVLCEV
+3100 
-3109 FSEVLAC
+3109 
-3116 DCVSVDDHFFQLGGH
+3116 
-3131 SLLATRLVSRVR
+3131 
-3143 ERLGVALPLALVFA
+3143 
-3157 QPTVAALAEHLRAAL
+3157 
-3172 PGESITPQPR
+3172 
-3182 PDVLPLGLA
+3182 
-3191 QKRFWLLSRLVPD
+3191 
-3204 SREYHMPF
+3204 
-3212 ALTLRGALQ
+3212 
-3221 VSVLGEAFEQVSQR
+3221 
-3235 HLVLRSRI
+3235 
-3243 VEVEGEPQLL
+3243 
-3253 IDDHGPALTV
+3253 
-3263 TSVTT
+3263 
-3268 QDWAG
+3268 
-3273 AGATAQ
+3273 
-3279 AELMRPFDLAR
+3279 
-3290 AAPWR
+3290 
-3295 AHLLQRQGSDENLLL
+3295 
-3310 VCLHHSATDG
+3310 
-3320 WAMQLLIDEL
+3320 
-3330 TQAYA
+3330 
-3335 AGLEGQSPTW
+3335 
-3345 APLDIDYV
+3345 
-3353 DFALWQQHP
+3353 
-3362 DTQARRNA
+3362 
-3370 SLDYWKNHL
+3370 
-3379 GQDDYQLDLPVDHP
+3379 
-3393 RGAEADRRARQ
+3393 
-3404 LIVSLGAQRAEAI
+3404 
-3417 RQFARQRGTTPYV
+3417 
-3430 VLAAALSALL
+3430 
-3440 ARYSGQREIRLG
+3440 
-3452 TPADQRE
+3452 
-3459 QAQSQALLACL
+3459 
-3470 VNTLVIRSEVDPRAP
+3470 
-3485 AEQLLA
+3485 
-3491 NLEADLRAAQAHADL
+3491 
-3506 PFATLV
+3506 
-3512 GAVAQHRDLNRT
+3512 
-3524 PLFQVLFS
+3524 
-3532 LNYGRVDSR
+3532 
-3541 QWPGL
+3541 
-3546 NVEEQALP
+3546 
-3554 VIDAKFEQSWEV
+3554 
-3566 QDDGSDM
+3566 
-3573 TLALEYQAALFDEA
+3573 
-3587 TMQRWSAQWCALLDA
+3587 
-3602 WVAAPTRTLIELFPQ
+3602 
-3617 QQDQQQLDRWNATE
+3617 
-3631 RHYSGPRDLHT
+3631 
-3642 ALSQQAALSPNAPAL
+3642 
-3657 VFEGQRLSYAELD
+3657 
-3670 LRAQAVA
+3670 
-3677 RALRAAGVGADTI
+3677 
-3690 VPVCME
+3690 
-3696 RSVDMV
+3696 
-3702 VALLGIVHAGAAWLP
+3702 
-3717 LDPELPAARL
+3717 
-3727 AFLIED
+3727 
-3733 ADAKVTLTQAQWLPK
+3733 
-3748 LPAEHSAWTLDA
+3748 
-3760 LPEAPAFEPIS
+3760 
-3771 VQANDLAYV
+3771 
-3780 LYTSGSTGQPKG
+3780 
-3792 VMNEH
+3792 
-3797 GALMNRL
+3797 
-3804 YWMQDAFPI
+3804 
-3813 GPNDRV
+3813 
-3819 LQKTPYSFDVSVW
+3819 
-3832 EFFWPLITG
+3832 
-3841 ATLVVARPD
+3841 
-3850 GHRDPAYLSRLIQ
+3850 
-3863 QEQVTTL
+3863 
-3870 HFVPSMLRA
+3870 
-3879 FVEEPSLADCHSLRQ
+3879 
-3894 VFASGEA
+3894 
-3901 LPVDLVRSFMGQHPA
+3901 
-3916 ALVNLYGPTE
+3916 
-3926 AAIDV
+3926 
-3931 SVWRCSVND
+3931 
-3940 TIVPIGKPIANLRL
+3940 
-3954 YILDETLQPLP
+3954 LQPLP

-3993 FLASPFIDGDRL
+3993 FLASPFVKGDRL

-4042 DAALLNLPA
+4042 DAAVLNLPA
-4051 ITAACTLVIDN
+4051 ITGACTLVIDN
-4062 RLVAFYSSATAQS
+4062 RLVTFYSSSRAQS
-4075 GLDNLL
+4075 GLDALL
-4081 AAELPAYMVPAVW
+4081 AAQLPAHMVPAVW
-4094 VQVPALPLNSNG
+4094 VELPALPLNSNG

-4111 ALAALPLPQTQKDYA
+4111 ALAALPLPQPQKDYA
-4126 APRNALESLLC
+4126 APRNELERLLC

-4142 LLGESLTGGREVGT
+4142 LLGEALTGGREVGT
-4156 TDSFF
+4156 SDSFF

-4191 SPTPAALAQVTTAL
+4191 SPTPAALALATTPL
-4205 LSQAEQG
+4205 LTQAEQG
-4212 EITGAMPLMP
+4212 DVTGAMALMP

-4230 QQPQPAHWNQS
+4230 QQPQSAHWNQS
-4241 VLADSDRRLEP
+4241 VLADSDRRLAP
-4252 ALVQAALDRLVAHH
+4252 AIVQATLDRLVAHH
-4266 DALRLRFSQI
+4266 DALRLRFT
-4276 AGQPEVQWQAQ
+4276 EVDGRWQAH
-4287 IAAVAPAQ
+4287 IAPVSPAQ
-4295 LTCCTH
+4295 LTCC
-4301 ADQLAA
+4301 DQPEQLLQ

-4318 LFAAALLEGEPQR
+4318 LFTAALLEGTPQR
-4331 LYLAAHHLVVDAVS
+4331 LYLVAHHLVVDAVS

-4355 LYAALERG
+4355 LYPALERG
-4363 ETPTLPAKTTAYRQ
+4363 ENPTLPAKTTSYRQ
-4377 WSEQLHAHAA
+4377 WAERLQANGA
-4387 KVTGEQR
+4387 KATAEQR
-4394 YWSTQVGTNPAPLA
+4394 YWSAQSTANQPPLN
-4408 TVAERQT
+4408 TVAERRT
-4415 LSARWEATRTHQWL
+4415 LSARWDATRTHQWL
-4429 TESQAAYRTQPE
+4429 TESHAAYRTQPE

-4449 ATLAEANGRSD
+4449 ATLAEVENRHD
-4460 IVVDLER
+4460 LVVDLER
-4467 HGRDAPLDG
+4467 HGRDAALDG
-4476 LDVGRTVGWFTT
+4476 LDVSRTVGWFTT
-4488 LFPLRVSASGA
+4488 LYPLRVNASG
-4499 RGEQVRQAKEALRAV
+4499 GPGDQVRNAKESLRAV

-4526 RGQLPAGHG
+4526 RGELPAGSG

-4544 EQAPAGWLRASG
+4544 EQAPGGWLRASS
-4556 LTPPPDVAPANR
+4556 LTPPPDVAPTNR
-4568 VTHAREV
+4568 VTHGREV

-4587 WHSVTPDTDSRLP
+4587 WHTVTPQVDSQLP
-4600 ARLLEHLQALV
+4600 VRLLERLQGLV

-4650 SQSQ
+4650 SQS

>member
-1 MTTAKTTGNPIEDI
+1 MTTEKTSSNPIEDI

-51 EALFLE
+51 EVAFLE

-75 KSQKQPVQ
+75 KTQKQPVQ

-94 TLDLRG
+94 TIDLRG

-114 EDEQKV
+114 ADEQKT

-131 FRLVRLADESYEFI
+131 FRLVRLGDESYEFI

-178 ELKSPR
+178 QLKAPR

-190 QWLQRQDASKAE
+190 QWLQRQDATKAE
-202 QFWRGQLQGLNAPTP
+202 QFWRSRLQGLNAPTP

-222 GVARDRYTDAVLVDD
+222 GVTRDRYTDAVLVDD
-237 QLIHLSATQ
+237 RLIHLTEQ
-246 TQALAAFCRSRRIT
+246 ETQALAAFCRNRRIT
-260 PNTFFQGVWSL
+260 QNTFFQGVWSL

-276 SGQQDVVFGVTVA
+276 SGQRDVMFGVTVA
-289 GRPADLTG
+289 GRPAELTG

-309 PLRVSVDPN
+309 PLRVSVDPE
-318 ATLGDWLGA
+318 APLGQWLSA

-334 MRDFEHTPLTDIQ
+334 MRDYEHTPLTDIQ

-383 EGMDHSVH
+383 DGMDHSVH

-401 PGEQLGIRVSYDRER
+401 PEDRLGIRVSYDRER
-416 FEAST
+416 FEAAT
-421 VQRLL
+421 IERLL
-426 GHIASLVEGMLAAP
+426 GHLATLVRGMLAAP
-440 DAPLGS
+440 DATLGS
-446 FELLAVEERQQLLGD
+446 FELLAGDERQQLLGE
-461 WAVNPHDFPL
+461 WAVNPHEFPL
-471 DQSYAQLFAAQVA
+471 EQSYAQLFAAQVA
-484 QRGDQVV
+484 QRGDQV
-491 ARCDDESLTYAE
+491 AAICDGESLTYTE
-503 LDRRSTRLAHALRD
+503 LDKRATRLAHALRE
-517 AGAGEDQLVALV
+517 AGAGEDRLVALV
-529 APRGLALLTMMI
+529 APRGLPLLTMMI

-561 LREILGLARAPLLVV
+561 LREILTLSRAPLLVG
-576 SEAAGGLL
+576 SDACSGLL
-584 EPLLSGLDQPPAA
+584 DQLLSGLDQAPTA
-597 LFAEACWKSCNDAP
+597 LLAEACWNAGKDAP

-618 QSLAYVLFT
+618 DSLAYVLFT

-655 GLGAED
+655 GLNAND

-687 VHILADEIAH
+687 VQILPDDVAH
-697 DPQRLLH
+697 DPQRLLQ

-782 FAAPDANVS
+782 VEAPDADVS

-829 GRGYLHDPKR
+829 GRGYLHDPQR

-845 DHPSLNARVY
+845 DHPTLEGRLY

-897 HANVRE
+897 HPNVRE
-903 AAVLLRENTAGEA
+903 AAVLLRETSAGEA
-916 WLVAYWSAHDDT
+916 WLVAYWSAHDES
-928 LGSDGLSDHLRAQ
+928 LGSDGLGDHLRTQ

-953 LERLPLNNNGKV
+953 LEKLPLNANGKV

-970 AARELDWQVDT
+970 AARELNWQADT
-981 RQSIAPRNAL
+981 QESIAPRNPL
-991 ESAVA
+991 EAAVA
-996 AIWAEVLGRD
+996 KVWAEVLGRD
-1006 SIGVEDNFFTLG
+1006 SVGVEDNFFTLG
-1018 GHSLLATQIVARLRS
+1018 GHSLLATQIVARLRA
-1033 HFKLELPLRTLFEQ
+1033 HFKLDLPLRVLFEQ
-1047 PTVALLADAIAARQA
+1047 PTVALLALAIAARQA
-1062 DAAAPQA
+1062 AAAMPQA
-1069 TALAAPTARP
+1069 AANQGLTTRP

-1106 NIPFALHLKG
+1106 NIPFALHLNG
-1116 ALNVEALHAS
+1116 ELNVEALHAS

-1131 ARHEILRTGID
+1131 VRHEILRTGIR
-1142 SRDGVP
+1142 STDGVP
-1148 SQCISPSLTIAL
+1148 CQHISNALNIEL
-1160 PFDDLSGLST
+1160 PFDDLSGLAA
-1170 TAREGAQFTA
+1170 TAREGAQFNA
-1180 LQDTFEQPFDL
+1180 LQETFEQPFDL
-1191 ATPPLLRARLLR
+1191 THPPLLRARLLR

-1236 EARCNGGAAQ
+1236 EARCNGQAAE
-1246 LPALALQYADFAL
+1246 LPALPVQYADFAL

-1271 RQLDYWTTTLDRRDS
+1271 RQLDYWTKTLDRSNS

-1296 DHPRPSVQSYRAGIV
+1296 DLPRPSVQTYRAGLV
-1311 QRELTTDLSDRVQ
+1311 QRELSADLSTRVQ

-1352 ATVLVGTPV
+1352 ATVLIGTPV

-1379 LAIRADFTPQADF
+1379 LAIRADFEAQADF
-1392 TALVKQVAERLRSGL
+1392 TALVGQVATRLREGL

-1458 TPLRHS
+1458 TPLKQS

-1491 TADSARQTL
+1491 IADSARQTL
-1500 ARLEHLLEHMLA
+1500 ARLEHLLEQMLV

-1532 VVEWNRTEMQVP
+1532 VVEWNRTDMEVP
-1544 SHLTFAQL
+1544 QHLTFAQL
-1552 FEQQAERTPER
+1552 FEQQAGRTPDR
-1563 DALCFEGRRL
+1563 DALCFEGQSL
-1573 SYDELNRR
+1573 SYGELNRR
-1581 ANQLAHYLRSRGV
+1581 ANQVAHYLRSRGV

-1603 VERSLDLLVGLL
+1603 VERSLELLVGLL
-1615 GILKAG
+1615 GILKSG

-1651 KGLLEQLG
+1651 QGLLEQLG
-1659 ADLPRLRLDS
+1659 SDLPRLRLDT
-1669 DAAHLADLPDDNL
+1669 DAALFADQPDSNLAPLSGPD
-1682 PALAGPN
+1682 

-1754 LDGHSLYLTPEDVR
+1754 LDGHSLYLTPEEVR
-1768 YDPQAL
+1768 YDPEAL
-1774 AQFFAETRLD
+1774 AQFFSETRLD

-1858 QRPIIGRPIA
+1858 ARPIIGRPIA
-1868 NVRTYVLDGFLN
+1868 NVRTYVLDAWLN

-1912 IDDPFS
+1912 IEDPFS
-1918 PVEGARMYKSGD
+1918 PLPGARMYKSGD

-1962 ETLIGAQPGV
+1962 EALIGAQPGV
-1972 RQAVVLAREDV
+1972 RQSVVLAREDV

-1991 YVTCDEQADIHAWR
+1991 YVTCDGQADVNAWR
-2005 KTLGAALPDYMV
+2005 KTIGAALPDYMV
-2017 PSAFVLL
+2017 PSAFVVL

-2038 ALPAPDIQAA
+2038 ALPAPDIQAE
-2048 PDALDPPRSAA
+2048 PDAQDPPRTLA

-2064 ALWSELLNVPAAQ
+2064 ALWSELLNVPLTQ
-2077 IGRDSHFFYLGGHS
+2077 VGRDSHFFYMGGHS
-2091 LLAAALF
+2091 LLAAQLF

-2105 ATVPPLRAVFEHPTL
+2105 ATVPALRAVFEHPTL
-2120 QALAALLDDPL
+2120 EALAALLGEPL
-2131 QAPAATFQPAPRP
+2131 QAQAATWTTAQRP

-2172 SAVQLDGELDT
+2172 SAVQFDGELNVS
-2183 RALQAALEQVAQRH
+2183 ALQSALNAVVARH
-2197 EILRSRIVRAD
+2197 EILRSRIVRD
-2208 DGELALVIDPQ
+2208 TDGELALAIEPQ
-2219 ANLTLGVSTLD
+2219 ALIPLRVATLHADSAEVWEQLGCE
-2230 ATDDT
+2230 AT
-2235 HWQQLTDAA
+2235 HS
-2244 VHTETGRRFDLAREQ
+2244 ETGYRFDLATQ
-2259 PIRATLLQRS
+2259 LPIRATLIQRS
-2269 RRAQSLLLLSV
+2269 GHDQALLLLNV

-2292 LLDELGRCYSAH
+2292 LLDELARFYSAQC
-2304 GQGTR
+2304 QGSV
-2309 ATLPDLALQYP
+2309 AELPNLALQYP
-2320 DYALWQREPAQQA
+2320 DYALWQREPGQQA
-2333 AFSSQLNYWRNQLE
+2333 LFRDQLDYWRTQLE

-2357 EHGRPDQ
+2357 KQARPNQ
-2364 LAPAAG
+2364 LDPVAG
-2370 AVQWQLPPA
+2370 AVQLQLPPELA
-2379 LVGRLR
+2379 GRLR

-2400 AAAQLLLGRYANQ
+2400 SAAQLLLGRYANQ
-2413 RDVRVGSPVAQRPFA
+2413 RDVRFGSPVAQRPLA

-2442 MRADLDPNLDFEGL
+2442 MRADLDPALNFEGL
-2456 LNQVRG
+2456 LSQVRNR
-2462 TVLDAQQHQDV
+2462 VLDAQQHQDV

-2479 EHLKPARSL
+2479 ETLNPARSL

-2496 LFAMQNAEASSQSW
+2496 LFVMQNADASASQW
-2510 SPLQVSERAVSA
+2510 PQLQVREQAVKA
-2522 QATKFDLNWEVHDGE
+2522 QATKYDLNWEVHDGE
-2537 MLSVLLEYRTALF
+2537 VLSVLLEYRAALF
-2550 SETTARRWLEQWQQL
+2550 SETTVKRWLAQWQAL
-2565 LETLLEA
+2565 LETMLDA
-2572 PRTRLGDWSPL
+2572 PQTRLADWSPL
-2583 PTAERQRQLVEWNA
+2583 TESERKQQLFQWNA
-2597 TERHYSGPRDLHT
+2597 TERHYAGPSNLHT
-2610 ALSQQAALSPNAPA
+2610 ALNQQAALTPNAPA

-2637 DLRAQAVARAL
+2637 DHRAQQVARAL

-2654 ADTIVPVC
+2654 RESIVPVC

-2686 DPELPAARLAFLIED
+2686 DPELPTARLAFLIED
-2701 ADAKVTLTQAQ
+2701 ADAQVTLTQPQ
-2712 WLPKLP
+2712 WLSRLP
-2718 AGHSAWTLDALPEA
+2718 AGHSAWTLDTLPPSPA
-2732 PTFEP
+2732 AEP
-2737 ISVQANDLAYVLYTS
+2737 LSVEPNDLAYVLYTS

-2767 LMNRLYWMQD
+2767 LMNRIHWMQD

-2826 SRLIQQ
+2826 SQLIRQ
-2832 EQVTTLHFVPSMLR
+2832 EQITTLHFVPSMLR
-2846 AFVEEPSLADCH
+2846 AFVEEPTLADCH
-2858 SLRQVFASGEALPVD
+2858 SLRQVFASGEALPAD

-2906 NDTIVPIG
+2906 DDLIVPIG

-2924 LDETLQ
+2924 LDETMQ

-2944 VGVARGYLKRPD
+2944 VGVARGYLKR
-2956 LTKERFLAS
+2956 T
-2965 PFIDG
+2965 
-2970 DRLYRTGDRC
+2970 
-2980 RFLADGNVE
+2980 
-2989 YLGRLDH
+2989 
-2996 QVKLR
+2996 
-3001 GQRIELGEIDSVLL
+3001 
-3015 AQDGVRDAATVLL
+3015 
-3028 DQRLVSF
+3028 
-3035 WCGDADEA
+3035 
-3043 ALRSAL
+3043 
-3049 GASLPAHMLPGLF
+3049 
-3062 VQLERLPLNSNGK
+3062 
-3075 LDRKALAALPLP
+3075 
-3087 QSQRERPHTAPRN
+3087 
-3100 ATEAVLCEV
+3100 
-3109 FSEVLAC
+3109 
-3116 DCVSVDDHFFQLGGH
+3116 
-3131 SLLATRLVSRVR
+3131 
-3143 ERLGVALPLALVFA
+3143 
-3157 QPTVAALAEHLRAAL
+3157 
-3172 PGESITPQPR
+3172 
-3182 PDVLPLGLA
+3182 
-3191 QKRFWLLSRLVPD
+3191 
-3204 SREYHMPF
+3204 
-3212 ALTLRGALQ
+3212 
-3221 VSVLGEAFEQVSQR
+3221 
-3235 HLVLRSRI
+3235 
-3243 VEVEGEPQLL
+3243 
-3253 IDDHGPALTV
+3253 
-3263 TSVTT
+3263 
-3268 QDWAG
+3268 
-3273 AGATAQ
+3273 
-3279 AELMRPFDLAR
+3279 
-3290 AAPWR
+3290 
-3295 AHLLQRQGSDENLLL
+3295 
-3310 VCLHHSATDG
+3310 
-3320 WAMQLLIDEL
+3320 
-3330 TQAYA
+3330 
-3335 AGLEGQSPTW
+3335 
-3345 APLDIDYV
+3345 
-3353 DFALWQQHP
+3353 
-3362 DTQARRNA
+3362 
-3370 SLDYWKNHL
+3370 
-3379 GQDDYQLDLPVDHP
+3379 
-3393 RGAEADRRARQ
+3393 
-3404 LIVSLGAQRAEAI
+3404 
-3417 RQFARQRGTTPYV
+3417 
-3430 VLAAALSALL
+3430 
-3440 ARYSGQREIRLG
+3440 
-3452 TPADQRE
+3452 
-3459 QAQSQALLACL
+3459 
-3470 VNTLVIRSEVDPRAP
+3470 
-3485 AEQLLA
+3485 
-3491 NLEADLRAAQAHADL
+3491 
-3506 PFATLV
+3506 
-3512 GAVAQHRDLNRT
+3512 
-3524 PLFQVLFS
+3524 
-3532 LNYGRVDSR
+3532 
-3541 QWPGL
+3541 
-3546 NVEEQALP
+3546 
-3554 VIDAKFEQSWEV
+3554 
-3566 QDDGSDM
+3566 
-3573 TLALEYQAALFDEA
+3573 
-3587 TMQRWSAQWCALLDA
+3587 
-3602 WVAAPTRTLIELFPQ
+3602 
-3617 QQDQQQLDRWNATE
+3617 
-3631 RHYSGPRDLHT
+3631 
-3642 ALSQQAALSPNAPAL
+3642 
-3657 VFEGQRLSYAELD
+3657 
-3670 LRAQAVA
+3670 
-3677 RALRAAGVGADTI
+3677 
-3690 VPVCME
+3690 
-3696 RSVDMV
+3696 
-3702 VALLGIVHAGAAWLP
+3702 
-3717 LDPELPAARL
+3717 
-3727 AFLIED
+3727 
-3733 ADAKVTLTQAQWLPK
+3733 
-3748 LPAEHSAWTLDA
+3748 
-3760 LPEAPAFEPIS
+3760 
-3771 VQANDLAYV
+3771 
-3780 LYTSGSTGQPKG
+3780 
-3792 VMNEH
+3792 
-3797 GALMNRL
+3797 
-3804 YWMQDAFPI
+3804 
-3813 GPNDRV
+3813 
-3819 LQKTPYSFDVSVW
+3819 
-3832 EFFWPLITG
+3832 
-3841 ATLVVARPD
+3841 
-3850 GHRDPAYLSRLIQ
+3850 
-3863 QEQVTTL
+3863 
-3870 HFVPSMLRA
+3870 
-3879 FVEEPSLADCHSLRQ
+3879 
-3894 VFASGEA
+3894 
-3901 LPVDLVRSFMGQHPA
+3901 
-3916 ALVNLYGPTE
+3916 
-3926 AAIDV
+3926 
-3931 SVWRCSVND
+3931 
-3940 TIVPIGKPIANLRL
+3940 
-3954 YILDETLQPLP
+3954 
-3965 IGSIGELYIGGV
+3965 
-3977 GVARGYL
+3977 
-3984 KRPDLTEER
+3984 DLTEER

-4042 DAALLNLPA
+4042 DAKLLAQTGVRDAATLLLDQRLVSFWWGEADQVALQKALVDNLPSHMVPSLLVRLDSLPLNSNGKLDRKALAATALPQINRDQPHTAPRNAIETVLCELFSELLECPSVGIEDHFFQLGGHSLLATRLVARVRERLGATLPLALVFAQPTVVALADHLYASTPGELITAQPRPAQLPLGLAQRRFWMLSRLVPDSREYHMPFALTLRGEIQVHALREAFEQVSERHLVLRSRIVELNGEPQLLIDDQGPALAVTSVIQQDWISACSDAENALMAPFDLAAAAPWRAHLLQRRDSDENRLLVCLHHSATDGWAMQLLIDELAHAYTAALKGQAPGWTVLDIDYVDFALWQQHPDTQARRNESLDYWKNQLGQDDYQLDLPLDHPRGAEADRRAGQLTVSLGTQRAEAIRQFARQRGTTAYVILATALSALLARYSGQRDIRLGTPADQRDQPQTQALLACLVNTLVIRSDVDQQAPAEQLLANLEANLRAAQAHADLPFATLVGAVAQRRDLNRTPLFQVLFSLNHGRMDSRQWPGLDIEEQMLPVIDAKFEQSWEVQDDGSDMTLALEYQAALFDEATMQRWSTQWCALLDALVAAPQRSLVELFPQQQDQQQLDRWNATERLYSGPSNLHTALNQQAALTPNAPALVFEGQRLSYAELDQRAQQVARALRAAGIGRESIVPVCMERSVDMVVALLGIVHAGAAWLPLDPELPTARLAFLIEDADAQVTLTQPQWLSRLPAGRHTAHQAWTLDTLPPAPAAEPLSVEPNDLAYVLYTSGSTGQPKGVMNEHGALMNRIHWMQDAFPIGPNDRVLQKTPYSFDVSVWEFFWPLITGATLVVARPDGHRDPAYLSQLIRQEQVTTLHFVPSMLRAFVEEPTLADCHSLRQVFASGEALPADLVRRFMGQHPAALVNLYGPTEAAIDVSVWRCSVDDLIVPIGQPIANLRLYILDAAMQPLPIGSIGELYIGGVGVARGYLKRADLTGERFLASPFIEGDRLYRTGDRCRFLADGNIEYLGRLDHQVKLRGQRIELGEIDAALLNQPA
-4051 ITAACTLVIDN
+4051 ITGACTLVIDN
-4062 RLVAFYSSATAQS
+4062 RLVAFYSASAPQPELGA
-4075 GLDNLL
+4075 LL
-4081 AAELPAYMVPAVW
+4081 TAELPAYMIPAVW
-4094 VQVPALPLNSNG
+4094 IEVPALPLTTNG

-4111 ALAALPLPQTQKDYA
+4111 ALAALPLPQTQEDRV
-4126 APRNALESLLC
+4126 APCNELEALLC

-4142 LLGESLTGGREVGT
+4142 LLGEALTGGREVGT
-4156 TDSFF
+4156 SDSFF

-4177 REQGYSLTPRDLFR
+4177 REQGYSLTPKDLFR
-4191 SPTPAALAQVTTAL
+4191 SPTPAALAQVVNPL
-4205 LSQAEQG
+4205 LTQAEQG
-4212 EITGAMPLMP
+4212 DVTGAMPLMP

-4230 QQPQPAHWNQS
+4230 QQPQAAYWNQS
-4241 VLADSDRRLEP
+4241 VLADSDRRLNP
-4252 ALVQAALDRLVAHH
+4252 ARVQATLDRLVAHH
-4266 DALRLRFSQI
+4266 DALRLRFNE
-4276 AGQPEVQWQAQ
+4276 AEGQWQAH
-4287 IAAVAPAQ
+4287 IAPVSPAK
-4295 LTCCTH
+4295 LTCCDH
-4301 ADQLAA
+4301 PEQLQQ
-4307 VAQSLDLQHGP
+4307 VAQSLDLEHGP

-4331 LYLAAHHLVVDAVS
+4331 LYLVAHHLVIDAVS

-4355 LYAALERG
+4355 LYQGLERG
-4363 ETPTLPAKTTAYRQ
+4363 ESPSLPVKTTSYRQ
-4377 WSEQLHAHAA
+4377 WAEHLHAHAA
-4387 KVTGEQR
+4387 KVSAEQR
-4394 YWSTQVGTNPAPLA
+4394 YWNTQTSVNVAPVA

-4415 LSARWEATRTHQWL
+4415 LSTRWDATRTHQWL
-4429 TESQAAYRTQPE
+4429 TESHAAYRTQPE

-4449 ATLAEANGRSD
+4449 ATLAQAENRAD

-4467 HGRDAPLDG
+4467 HGRDAPFEG
-4476 LDVGRTVGWFTT
+4476 LDVSRTVGWFTT
-4488 LFPLRVSASGA
+4488 LYPLRVNSSGA
-4499 RGEQVRQAKEALRAV
+4499 PGDRVRNAKEALRAV
-4514 PGQGLGYGLLRQ
+4514 PGLGLGHGLLRQ
-4526 RGQLPAGHG
+4526 RGELPASRG

-4544 EQAPAGWLRASG
+4544 EQAPAGWLRASS
-4556 LTPPPDVAPANR
+4556 LKAPAETAQANR
-4568 VTHAREV
+4568 VSHGREV
-4575 VAWLEDGVLRVE
+4575 VAWLEDGALHIE
-4587 WHSVTPDTDSRLP
+4587 WHSVTPTADSRLP

-4620 ALMPSDFPLAKALNQ
+4620 TLMPSDFPLAKGMNQ
-4635 KSLDKLLGKLKTKPN
+4635 ATLDTLLKRLGPKK
-4650 SQSQ
+4650 

>member
-51 EALFLE
+51 EVLFLE

-100 LAPHEQEARIRTLL
+100 LAPHEQEARIRALL

-222 GVARDRYTDAVLVDD
+222 GVTRDRYTDAVLVDD

-318 ATLGDWLGA
+318 ATFGDWLSA

-446 FELLAVEERQQLLGD
+446 FELLAVEERQQLLDD

-561 LREILGLARAPLLVV
+561 LREILSLARAPLLVV

-584 EPLLSGLDQPPAA
+584 EPLLGGLDQPPAA
-597 LFAEACWKSCNDAP
+597 LFAEACWKSGNDAP

-655 GLGAED
+655 GLDAED

-845 DHPSLNARVY
+845 DHPSLDARVY

-953 LERLPLNNNGKV
+953 LEGLPLNNNGKV

-1116 ALNVEALHAS
+1116 ELNVEALHAS

-1180 LQDTFEQPFDL
+1180 LQETFEQPFDL

-1236 EARCNGGAAQ
+1236 EARCNGAPAQ

-1271 RQLDYWTTTLDRRDS
+1271 RQLDYWTATLDRRDS

-1311 QRELTTDLSDRVQ
+1311 QRELSTELSGRVQ

-1446 LRFPGLEFEALD
+1446 LRFPGLAFEALD

-2197 EILRSRIVRAD
+2197 EILRSRIVRTD

-2219 ANLTLGVSTLD
+2219 ANLTLGVSALD
-2230 ATDDT
+2230 ATDDAY
-2235 HWQQLTDAA
+2235 WQQLTDAA
-2244 VHTETGRRFDLAREQ
+2244 VHTETGRRFDLASEQ

-2269 RRAQSLLLLSV
+2269 GRAQSLLLLSV

-2333 AFSSQLNYWRNQLE
+2333 AFSSQLDYWRNQLE

-2379 LVGRLR
+2379 LVDRLR

-2400 AAAQLLLGRYANQ
+2400 AAAQLLLGRHANQ

-2473 PFDQVV
+2473 PFEQVV

-2510 SPLQVSERAVSA
+2510 SPLQVSEQAVSA

-2537 MLSVLLEYRTALF
+2537 VLSVLLEYRTALF

-2565 LETLLEA
+2565 LESLLEA

-2654 ADTIVPVC
+2654 ADAIVPVC

-2732 PTFEP
+2732 PAFDP

-2906 NDTIVPIG
+2906 DDTIVPIG

-2956 LTKERFLAS
+2956 LTEERFLAS

-2980 RFLADGNVE
+2980 RFLADGNIE

-3001 GQRIELGEIDSVLL
+3001 GQRIELGEIDAALL

-3100 ATEAVLCEV
+3100 TTEAVLCEV

-3263 TSVTT
+3263 TSVAT

-3273 AGATAQ
+3273 ACATAQ

-3310 VCLHHSATDG
+3310 ICLHHSATDG
-3320 WAMQLLIDEL
+3320 WAMQLFIDEL

-3353 DFALWQQHP
+3353 DFALWQRHP

-3532 LNYGRVDSR
+3532 LNYGRVDNR

-3631 RHYSGPRDLHT
+3631 RHYSGPHDLHT

-3677 RALRAAGVGADTI
+3677 RALRAAGIGADTI

-3733 ADAKVTLTQAQWLPK
+3733 AAAKVTLTQAQWLPK
-3748 LPAEHSAWTLDA
+3748 LPAGHSAWTLDA
-3760 LPEAPAFEPIS
+3760 LPEALAFEPIS

-3901 LPVDLVRSFMGQHPA
+3901 LPVDLVRRFMGQHPA

-3931 SVWRCSVND
+3931 SVWRCSVDD

-3984 KRPDLTEER
+3984 KRPDLTKER

-4062 RLVAFYSSATAQS
+4062 RLVAFYSSTTAQS

-4142 LLGESLTGGREVGT
+4142 LLGESLTVGREVGT

-4276 AGQPEVQWQAQ
+4276 AGQAEVQWQAQ

-4295 LTCCTH
+4295 LTLCTH

-4331 LYLAAHHLVVDAVS
+4331 LYLVAHHLVVDAVS

-4377 WSEQLHAHAA
+4377 WAEQLHAYAA

-4449 ATLAEANGRSD
+4449 ATLAEANGHSD

>member
-1 MTTAKTTGNPIEDI
+1 MTTEKSTRNPIEDI

-51 EALFLE
+51 EVAFLE

-75 KSQKQPVQ
+75 KTQKQPVQ
-83 VIHREVKVPLD
+83 VIHRDVKVPLD

-114 EDEQKV
+114 NDEQKV

-190 QWLQRQDASKAE
+190 QWLQRQDAGKAE

-237 QLIHLSATQ
+237 QLIHLNEQ
-246 TQALAAFCRSRRIT
+246 ETQALAAFCRSRRIT

-276 SGQQDVVFGVTVA
+276 SGQRDVLFGVTVA
-289 GRPADLTG
+289 GRPAELTG

-309 PLRVSVDPN
+309 PLRVSVDPQ
-318 ATLGDWLGA
+318 ASLGSWLSA

-426 GHIASLVEGMLAAP
+426 GHIASLVRGMLVAP

-446 FELLAVEERQQLLGD
+446 FELLAVDERQQLLSE

-471 DQSYAQLFAAQVA
+471 DQSYAELFAAQVA
-484 QRGDQVV
+484 QRGEQV
-491 ARCDDESLTYAE
+491 AAICDGESLTYAE
-503 LDRRSTRLAHALRD
+503 LDQRSTRLAHALRN

-541 AVFKAGAAMLPL
+541 AVFKTGAAMLPL

-561 LREILGLARAPLLVV
+561 LREILSLSRAPLLVA
-576 SEAAGGLL
+576 SEACSGLL
-584 EPLLSGLDQPPAA
+584 DQLLSGLDQTPNA
-597 LFAEACWKSCNDAP
+597 LLAEACWKSGNDSP
-611 LPLLGRP
+611 LPLLGGP
-618 QSLAYVLFT
+618 DSLAYVLFT

-655 GLGAED
+655 GLNADD

-687 VHILADEIAH
+687 VHILPDEVAH
-697 DPQRLLH
+697 DPQRLLQ
-704 VLASERLSV
+704 VIASERLSV

-782 FAAPDANVS
+782 FEAPDANVS

-829 GRGYLHDPKR
+829 GRGYLHDPQR
-839 TADAFI
+839 TAEAFI
-845 DHPSLNARVY
+845 DRPQLEGRVY

-897 HANVRE
+897 HPNVRE
-903 AAVLLRENTAGEA
+903 AAVLLRENTVGEA

-928 LGSDGLSDHLRAQ
+928 LGSDGLNEHLRAQ

-970 AARELDWQVDT
+970 AAQELNWQADT
-981 RQSIAPRNAL
+981 RESIAPRNEL
-991 ESAVA
+991 ETAVA
-996 AIWAEVLGRD
+996 KVWADVLGRD
-1006 SIGVEDNFFTLG
+1006 TVGVEDNFFTLG
-1018 GHSLLATQIVARLRS
+1018 GHSLLATQIVARLRT
-1033 HFKLELPLRTLFEQ
+1033 HFKLDLPLRVLFEQ
-1047 PTVALLADAIAARQA
+1047 PTVALLAVAIAARQA

-1069 TALAAPTARP
+1069 AVISAPKAQV

-1116 ALNVEALHAS
+1116 ELNVEALHAS

-1131 ARHEILRTGID
+1131 VRHEILRTGIR
-1142 SRDGVP
+1142 STDGVP
-1148 SQCISPSLTIAL
+1148 SQHISDSLNIAL
-1160 PFDDLSGLST
+1160 PFDDLSGLAA
-1170 TAREGAQFTA
+1170 TAREGAQFNA
-1180 LQDTFEQPFDL
+1180 LQETFEQPFDL
-1191 ATPPLLRARLLR
+1191 TSPPLLRARLLR
-1203 LAPQE
+1203 VAPGE

-1236 EARCNGGAAQ
+1236 EARCNGAPAE
-1246 LPALALQYADFAL
+1246 LPALPVQYADFAL

-1271 RQLDYWTTTLDRRDS
+1271 RQLDYWTTTLDRRNS

-1296 DHPRPSVQSYRAGIV
+1296 DHPRPSVQTYRAGIV
-1311 QRELTTDLSDRVQ
+1311 QRELSADLSGRVQ
-1324 AFASRLGTTP
+1324 SFASRLGTTP

-1352 ATVLVGTPV
+1352 ATVLIGTPV

-1379 LAIRADFTPQADF
+1379 LAIRADFEPQADF
-1392 TALVKQVAERLRSGL
+1392 TALVSQVAKRLREGL
-1407 QHQDLP
+1407 LHQDLP

-1446 LRFPGLEFEALD
+1446 LRFPGLDFEALD
-1458 TPLRHS
+1458 TPLKHS

-1491 TADSARQTL
+1491 AADSARQTL
-1500 ARLEHLLEHMLA
+1500 ARLEHLLEQMLA
-1512 EPQRPVAALPLLMD
+1512 EPQRPVAALPLLMA

-1532 VVEWNRTEMQVP
+1532 VVEWNRTEMEVP
-1544 SHLTFAQL
+1544 QHLTFAQL
-1552 FEQQAERTPER
+1552 FEQQAERSPDR
-1563 DALCFEGRRL
+1563 DALCFEGRSL
-1573 SYDELNRR
+1573 SYAELNRR
-1581 ANQLAHYLRSRGV
+1581 ANQVAHYLRSRGV
-1594 VANRPVALC
+1594 VANSPVALC
-1603 VERSLDLLVGLL
+1603 VERSLELLVGLL
-1615 GILKAG
+1615 GILKSG

-1651 KGLLEQLG
+1651 QGLLEQLG
-1659 ADLPRLRLDS
+1659 AELPRLRLDS
-1669 DAAHLADLPDDNL
+1669 DAALFADQADNNLAP
-1682 PALAGPN
+1682 LAGPD

-1754 LDGHSLYLTPEDVR
+1754 LDGHSLYLTPEEVR
-1768 YDPQAL
+1768 YDPEAL
-1774 AQFFAETRLD
+1774 AQFFRETRLE

-1858 QRPIIGRPIA
+1858 ARPIIGRPIA
-1868 NVRTYVLDGFLN
+1868 NVRTYVLDAFLN

-1918 PVEGARMYKSGD
+1918 PLASARMYKSGD

-1962 ETLIGAQPGV
+1962 EALIGAQPGV

-1991 YVTCDEQADIHAWR
+1991 YVTCDQQADINVWR
-2005 KTLGAALPDYMV
+2005 KTIGAALPDYMV

-2048 PDALDPPRSAA
+2048 PDAQDPPRTVA

-2064 ALWSELLNVPAAQ
+2064 ALWSELLNVPLTQ

-2091 LLAAALF
+2091 LLAAVLF

-2105 ATVPPLRAVFEHPTL
+2105 ATVPPLRAVFEHPNL
-2120 QALAALLDDPL
+2120 DALAALLGEPL
-2131 QAPAATFQPAPRP
+2131 QAPAPTFVPAIRP
-2144 ARLPLSF
+2144 VRLPLSF

-2172 SAVQLDGELDT
+2172 SAVQFDGELNPQ
-2183 RALQAALEQVAQRH
+2183 ALQSALSSVVQRH
-2197 EILRSRIVRAD
+2197 EILRSRIVRD
-2208 DGELALVIDPQ
+2208 TDGELALVIEPQ
-2219 ANLTLGVSTLD
+2219 VNITLRVATLD
-2230 ATDDT
+2230 AATGDI
-2235 HWQQLTDAA
+2235 WQLLTDEAIHA
-2244 VHTETGRRFDLAREQ
+2244 EAGRRFDLATQ
-2259 PIRATLLQRS
+2259 VPIRATLVQRS
-2269 RRAQSLLLLSV
+2269 GRDQALLLLTV

-2292 LLDELGRCYSAH
+2292 LLNELAQLYAAQC
-2304 GQGTR
+2304 QGTV
-2309 ATLPDLALQYP
+2309 AVLPDLALQYP
-2320 DYALWQREPAQQA
+2320 DYALWQREPGQQTL
-2333 AFSSQLNYWRNQLE
+2333 FCSQLEYWRTQLE
-2347 DGDYLLDLPT
+2347 DGNYLLDLPT
-2357 EHGRPDQ
+2357 EQGRPNQ
-2364 LAPAAG
+2364 LDPIAG
-2370 AVQWQLPPA
+2370 AVQLQLPPE

-2400 AAAQLLLGRYANQ
+2400 SAAQLLLGRYANQ
-2413 RDVRVGSPVAQRPFA
+2413 RDVRVGSPVAQRPLA

-2436 FVNTVV
+2436 FVNTLV
-2442 MRADLDPNLDFEGL
+2442 MRADLDPALDFEGL
-2456 LNQVRG
+2456 LSQVRNR
-2462 TVLDAQQHQDV
+2462 VLDAQQHQDV

-2479 EHLKPARSL
+2479 EHLAPERSL

-2496 LFAMQNAEASSQSW
+2496 LFVMQNADSSASHWPQ
-2510 SPLQVSERAVSA
+2510 LQVRERAVTA
-2522 QATKFDLNWEVHDGE
+2522 QATKYDLNWEVHDGE
-2537 MLSVLLEYRTALF
+2537 VLSVLLEYRAALF
-2550 SETTARRWLEQWQQL
+2550 SETTARRWLAQWQEL
-2565 LETLLEA
+2565 LETMLDA
-2572 PRTRLGDWSPL
+2572 PQTRLGDWSPL
-2583 PTAERQRQLVEWNA
+2583 AASERQRQLVEWNA
-2597 TERHYSGPRDLHT
+2597 TERNYTGPTNLHT
-2610 ALSQQAALSPNAPA
+2610 TLTQQAALSPNAPA

-2637 DLRAQAVARAL
+2637 DQRAQTVAKAL

-2654 ADTIVPVC
+2654 SGAIVPVC
-2662 MERSVDMVVALL
+2662 MERSVEMVVALL

-2701 ADAKVTLTQAQ
+2701 ADARVTLTQPQ
-2712 WLPKLP
+2712 WLSRLP
-2718 AGHSAWTLDALPEA
+2718 VGHNAWTLDALPPSPA
-2732 PTFEP
+2732 AEP
-2737 ISVQANDLAYVLYTS
+2737 LSVDAGDLAYVLYTS

-2826 SRLIQQ
+2826 SQLIQQ

-2846 AFVEEPSLADCH
+2846 AFVEEPSLVNCH

-2873 LVRRFMGQHPAALVN
+2873 LVRRFMSQHPAALVN

-2906 NDTIVPIG
+2906 DDVIVPIG

-2924 LDETLQ
+2924 LDEAMQ

-2944 VGVARGYLKRPD
+2944 VGVARGYLKRAD
-2956 LTKERFLAS
+2956 LTEERFLAS

-2980 RFLADGNVE
+2980 RFLADGNIE

-3001 GQRIELGEIDSVLL
+3001 GQRIELGEIDAELL
-3015 AQDGVRDAATVLL
+3015 AQTGVRDAATLLL

-3035 WCGDADEA
+3035 WCGDAEEA
-3043 ALRSAL
+3043 ALRAAL
-3049 GASLPAHMLPGLF
+3049 SDSLPSHMLPSLW
-3062 VQLERLPLNSNGK
+3062 VQLDSLPLNSNGK
-3075 LDRKALAALPLP
+3075 LDRKALAATALPETKSN
-3087 QSQRERPHTAPRN
+3087 QPHTAPRN
-3100 ATEAVLCEV
+3100 ATETVLCEL
-3109 FSEVLAC
+3109 FSEVLEC
-3116 DCVSVDDHFFQLGGH
+3116 PSVGIEDHFFHLGGH
-3131 SLLATRLVSRVR
+3131 SLQATRLVARVR
-3143 ERLGVALPLALVFA
+3143 ERLGATLPLALVFA
-3157 QPTVAALAEHLRAAL
+3157 QPTVAALAGHLRAAM
-3172 PGESITPQPR
+3172 PGELITAQPR
-3182 PDVLPLGLA
+3182 PAQLPLGLA
-3191 QKRFWLLSRLVPD
+3191 QQRFWMLSRLVPD

-3212 ALTLRGALQ
+3212 ALTLRGDLQ
-3221 VSVLGEAFEQVSQR
+3221 VQALREAFEQVSER

-3243 VEVEGEPQLL
+3243 VEVQGEPQLL
-3253 IDDHGPALTV
+3253 IDDQGPALVV
-3263 TSVTT
+3263 TSVAT
-3268 QDWAG
+3268 QDW
-3273 AGATAQ
+3273 TAACANTQ
-3279 AELMRPFDLAR
+3279 NELMAPFDLAA

-3295 AHLLQRQGSDENLLL
+3295 AHLLQRQGGDESLLL
-3310 VCLHHSATDG
+3310 ICLHHSATDG

-3330 TQAYA
+3330 AQAYSA
-3335 AGLEGQSPTW
+3335 SLKEQSPTW
-3345 APLDIDYV
+3345 TALEVDYV

-3362 DTQARRNA
+3362 DTQARRND

-3379 GQDDYQLDLPVDHP
+3379 GQDDYQLDLPLDHP

-3404 LIVSLGAQRAEAI
+3404 LTVNLGASRAEAI
-3417 RQFARQRGTTPYV
+3417 RQFARQRGTTSYV
-3430 VLAAALSALL
+3430 VLATALSALL
-3440 ARYSGQREIRLG
+3440 ARYSGQRDIRLG
-3452 TPADQRE
+3452 TPADQRD
-3459 QAQSQALLACL
+3459 QPQTQALLACL
-3470 VNTLVIRSEVDPRAP
+3470 VNTLVIRSEVDQQAP

-3491 NLEADLRAAQAHADL
+3491 SLEADLRAAQANADL

-3512 GAVAQHRDLNRT
+3512 GAVAQRRDLNRT
-3524 PLFQVLFS
+3524 PLFQVMFS
-3532 LNYGRVDSR
+3532 LNHGRMDSS

-3546 NVEEQALP
+3546 NIEEQTLP
-3554 VIDAKFEQSWEV
+3554 VIDAKFEQSWEI

-3573 TLALEYQAALFDEA
+3573 ILALEYQAALFDEL

-3602 WVAAPTRTLIELFPQ
+3602 LVTTPALALVELFPQ

-3631 RHYSGPRDLHT
+3631 RNYTGPTNLHT
-3642 ALSQQAALSPNAPAL
+3642 ALTQQAALSPNAPAL

-3670 LRAQAVA
+3670 QRAQTVA
-3677 RALRAAGVGADTI
+3677 RALRAAGIGSDAI

-3696 RSVDMV
+3696 RSVEMV

-3733 ADAKVTLTQAQWLPK
+3733 ADARVTLTQPQWLSR
-3748 LPAEHSAWTLDA
+3748 LPVGHNAWTLDA
-3760 LPEAPAFEPIS
+3760 LPPSPAAEPLS
-3771 VQANDLAYV
+3771 VDAGDLAYV

-3850 GHRDPAYLSRLIQ
+3850 GHRDPAYLSALIQ

-3879 FVEEPSLADCHSLRQ
+3879 FVEEPSLVNCHSLRQ

-3901 LPVDLVRSFMGQHPA
+3901 LPVDLVRRFMSQHPA

-3931 SVWRCSVND
+3931 SVWRCSVD
-3940 TIVPIGKPIANLRL
+3940 DVIVPIGKPIANLRL
-3954 YILDETLQPLP
+3954 YILDEAMQPLP

-3984 KRPDLTEER
+3984 KRADLTEER

-4042 DAALLNLPA
+4042 DAALLNQPA
-4051 ITAACTLVIDN
+4051 ITGACTLVIDN
-4062 RLVAFYSSATAQS
+4062 RLVAFYSSNAAQP
-4075 GLDNLL
+4075 GLDTLL
-4081 AAELPAYMVPAVW
+4081 AAQLKNQLPTYMVPAVW
-4094 VQVPALPLNSNG
+4094 VEVPTLPLTTNG

-4111 ALAALPLPQTQKDYA
+4111 ALAALPLPQTQEDYA
-4126 APRNALESLLC
+4126 APRNELETLLC

-4177 REQGYSLTPRDLFR
+4177 REQGYSLTPKDLFR
-4191 SPTPAALAQVTTAL
+4191 SPTPAALAQVASPL
-4205 LSQAEQG
+4205 LTLAEQG
-4212 EITGAMPLMP
+4212 DVTGAMPLMP

-4230 QQPQPAHWNQS
+4230 QQPQAAYWNQS
-4241 VLADSDRRLEP
+4241 VLADSDRRLQP
-4252 ALVQAALDRLVAHH
+4252 ALVQVTLDRLVAHH
-4266 DALRLRFSQI
+4266 DALRLRF
-4276 AGQPEVQWQAQ
+4276 AEVDGQWQAH
-4287 IAAVAPAQ
+4287 IAPVSPAQ
-4295 LTCCTH
+4295 LTCCEH
-4301 ADQLAA
+4301 PEQLQQ

-4331 LYLAAHHLVVDAVS
+4331 LYLVAHHLVIDAVS
-4345 WTPLLEDFQQ
+4345 WTPLMEDFQR
-4355 LYAALERG
+4355 LYQGLERG
-4363 ETPTLPAKTTAYRQ
+4363 ENPSLPAKTTSYRQ
-4377 WSEQLHAHAA
+4377 WAAHLHAHAG
-4387 KVTGEQR
+4387 KVSAEQR
-4394 YWSTQVGTNPAPLA
+4394 YWNAQTAVNTAPVV

-4415 LSARWEATRTHQWL
+4415 LSARWDAARTHQWL
-4429 TESQAAYRTQPE
+4429 TESHAAYRTQPE

-4449 ATLAEANGRSD
+4449 ATLAEAESRAD

-4467 HGRDAPLDG
+4467 HGRDAPFEG
-4476 LDVGRTVGWFTT
+4476 LDVSRTVGWFTT
-4488 LFPLRVSASGA
+4488 LYPLRVTSSGA
-4499 RGEQVRQAKEALRAV
+4499 PGDRVRNAKEALRAV
-4514 PGQGLGYGLLRQ
+4514 PGNGLGHGLLRQ
-4526 RGQLPAGHG
+4526 RGALPPSRG

-4544 EQAPAGWLRASG
+4544 EQTPQGWLRASS
-4556 LTPPPDVAPANR
+4556 LTPPPEVALANR
-4568 VTHAREV
+4568 VTHGREV
-4575 VAWLEDGVLRVE
+4575 VAWLEDGVLHVE
-4587 WHSVTPDTDSRLP
+4587 WHSVTPSADSRLP

-4611 EHCLDPQAG
+4611 GHCLDPQAG
-4620 ALMPSDFPLAKALNQ
+4620 TLMPSDFPLAKGMNQ
-4635 KSLDKLLGKLKTKPN
+4635 ATLDTLLKRLGPKK
-4650 SQSQ
+4650 

>member
-1 MTTAKTTGNPIEDI
+1 MTTEKTTGNPIEDI

-51 EALFLE
+51 EGAFLE

-83 VIHREVKVPLD
+83 VIHRQVKVPLD

-131 FRLVRLADESYEFI
+131 FRLVRLGDESYEFI

-190 QWLQRQDASKAE
+190 QWLQRQDAGKAE

-222 GVARDRYTDAVLVDD
+222 GVTRDRYTDAVLVDD
-237 QLIHLSATQ
+237 QLIHLDEQ
-246 TQALAAFCRSRRIT
+246 ETQALAAFCRSRRIT

-297 VAEMIGLFINTL
+297 VAQMIGLFINTL

-318 ATLGDWLGA
+318 ASLGSWLGD
-327 LQGLNVD
+327 LQKLNVD

-416 FEAST
+416 FEAAT

-426 GHIASLVEGMLAAP
+426 GHIASLVRSMLAAP
-440 DAPLGS
+440 EAPLAS
-446 FELLAVEERQQLLGD
+446 FELLAAEERQQLLGE
-461 WAVNPHDFPL
+461 WARNPHDFPL
-471 DQSYAQLFAAQVA
+471 DQSYAELFAAQVA
-484 QRGDQVV
+484 QRGEQI
-491 ARCDDESLTYAE
+491 AATCDGESLTYAE
-503 LDRRSTRLAHALRD
+503 LDLRSTRLAHALRE
-517 AGAGEDQLVALV
+517 AGAAEDQLVALV
-529 APRGLALLTMMI
+529 APRGLALLSMML

-561 LREILGLARAPLLVV
+561 LREILGLSRAPLLVA
-576 SEAAGGLL
+576 SETCSGLL
-584 EPLLSGLDQPPAA
+584 DQLLSGLDQAPEA
-597 LFAEACWKSCNDAP
+597 LFAEACWTSGNDTP
-611 LPLLGRP
+611 LPVLASP
-618 QSLAYVLFT
+618 DSLAYVLFT

-655 GLGAED
+655 GLSAAD

-687 VHILADEIAH
+687 VHILPDEVAH
-697 DPQRLLH
+697 DPQRLLQ
-704 VLASERLSV
+704 VLASERLNV

-782 FAAPDANVS
+782 LKAPGAEVS

-829 GRGYLHDPKR
+829 GRGYLLDPQR

-845 DHPSLNARVY
+845 DHPQLEGRLY

-897 HANVRE
+897 HPNVRE
-903 AAVLLRENTAGEA
+903 AAVLLRENTVGEA
-916 WLVAYWSAHDDT
+916 WLVAYWSAHDET
-928 LGSDGLSDHLRAQ
+928 LGSDDLSEHLRTQ

-953 LERLPLNNNGKV
+953 LDKLPLNNNGKV

-970 AARELDWQVDT
+970 AARELDWQADT
-981 RQSIAPRNAL
+981 QQSIAPRNAL
-991 ESAVA
+991 ETTVA
-996 AIWAEVLGRD
+996 SIWAEVLGRD
-1006 SIGVEDNFFTLG
+1006 TVGVEDNFFTLG
-1018 GHSLLATQIVARLRS
+1018 GHSLLATQIVARLRTQ
-1033 HFKLELPLRTLFEQ
+1033 FKLDLPLRVLFEQ
-1047 PTVALLADAIAARQA
+1047 PTVASLAVAIAARQA
-1062 DAAAPQA
+1062 EAAAPQA
-1069 TALAAPTARP
+1069 SAISVPKAQP

-1116 ALNVEALHAS
+1116 ELNVEALHAS

-1131 ARHEILRTGID
+1131 LRHEILRTGIH
-1142 SRDGVP
+1142 STDGAP
-1148 SQCISPSLTIAL
+1148 CQRISPALDIAL
-1160 PFDDLSGLST
+1160 PFEDLSGLT
-1170 TAREGAQFTA
+1170 ATARAGAQFNA

-1191 ATPPLLRARLLR
+1191 TCPPLLRARLLR
-1203 LAPQE
+1203 LAPDE

-1236 EARCNGGAAQ
+1236 EARCNGVPAE
-1246 LPALALQYADFAL
+1246 LPALPLQYADFAL

-1286 EGSPL
+1286 DASPL

-1311 QRELTTDLSDRVQ
+1311 QRELSADLSARVQ

-1379 LAIRADFTPQADF
+1379 LAIRADFEPQTGF

-1407 QHQDLP
+1407 LHQDLP

-1446 LRFPGLEFEALD
+1446 LRFPGLAFEALD

-1478 PIQLELM
+1478 PIQLNLL

-1491 TADSARQTL
+1491 SADSARQML
-1500 ARLEHLLEHMLA
+1500 ARLEQLLEGMIA
-1512 EPQRPVAALPLLMD
+1512 TPQRPIAELPLLSA
-1526 AEWQRT
+1526 AEHQRT
-1532 VVEWNRTEMQVP
+1532 LIDWNATDRHYSGPTNLHTAL
-1544 SHLTFAQL
+1544 S
-1552 FEQQAERTPER
+1552 QQA
-1563 DALCFEGRRL
+1563 ALSPNAPALVFEGQRL
-1573 SYDELNRR
+1573 SYAELDQR
-1581 ANQLAHYLRSRGV
+1581 AQAVARALRAAGIGTDNIVPLCMERSVEMV
-1594 VANRPVALC
+1594 VA
-1603 VERSLDLLVGLL
+1603 LL
-1615 GILKAG
+1615 GIVHAG
-1621 GAYVPL
+1621 AAWLPL
-1627 DPTYPVDRLAYMLE
+1627 DPELPAARLAFLIE
-1641 DAQPALFLGQ
+1641 DADARVTLTQAQWLSRLPIGHDAWTLDALPNA
-1651 KGLLEQLG
+1651 E
-1659 ADLPRLRLDS
+1659 
-1669 DAAHLADLPDDNL
+1669 
-1682 PALAGPN
+1682 AGEPINVEAN
-1689 DLAYIM
+1689 DLAYVL
-1695 YTSGSTGKP
+1695 YTSGSTGQP
-1704 KGTLVTNGSVVNL
+1704 KGVMNQHGALMNRLHWMQDAFPIGPNDRVLQKTPYNFDVSVWEFFWPLITGATLVVARPDGHRDPAYLSQLIQQEQVTTLHFVPSMLRAFVEEPSLVNCHSLRQVFASGEALPMDLVRRFMGQHPAALVNL
-1717 AWARIHGLYRRYT
+1717 
-1730 DQPMRTSF
+1730 
-1738 NYSFAFDS
+1738 
-1746 SVAELILL
+1746 
-1754 LDGHSLYLTPEDVR
+1754 
-1768 YDPQAL
+1768 
-1774 AQFFAETRLD
+1774 
-1784 AFECTP
+1784 
-1790 AQLKALLES
+1790 
-1799 DGVRR
+1799 
-1804 GEVYL
+1804 
-1809 PRFVLFG
+1809 
-1816 GDAVDAQLWQR
+1816 
-1827 LPSIAGS
+1827 
-1834 RFFNTYGPT
+1834 YGPT
-1843 ECTVDATGCAVDDFP
+1843 EAAIDVSVWRCSADDVIV
-1858 QRPIIGRPIA
+1858 PIGKPIA
-1868 NVRTYVLDGFLN
+1868 NLRLYILDEAMQPLPIGSIGELYIGG
-1880 PMPVGVPGEL
+1880 VGV
-1890 HIGGAGVTLG
+1890 ARG
-1900 YLNRAEQTAKVF
+1900 YLKRPDLTEERFLAS
-1912 IDDPFS
+1912 PF
-1918 PVEGARMYKSGD
+1918 VAGD
-1930 LVRWLPDGQLEYL
+1930 RLYRTGDRCRFLADGNIEYL
-1943 GRMDHQVKIRGFRV
+1943 GRLDHQVKLRGQRI

-1962 ETLIGAQPGV
+1962 DAALLAQAGV
-1972 RQAVVLAREDV
+1972 RDAATLLLDQ
-1983 PGDKRLVA
+1983 RLVSFWCGDA
-1991 YVTCDEQADIHAWR
+1991 DEVTLRAD
-2005 KTLGAALPDYMV
+2005 LSDSLPAHMQ
-2017 PSAFVLL
+2017 PSLFVQL
-2024 DELPLTDNGKLNRK
+2024 DNLPLNSNGKLDRK
-2038 ALPAPDIQAA
+2038 ALAATALPNIDDSQPHVAPRNATEA
-2048 PDALDPPRSAA
+2048 VLSRLFCEVLERPDVSVHD
-2059 EQQLA
+2059 
-2064 ALWSELLNVPAAQ
+2064 N
-2077 IGRDSHFFYLGGHS
+2077 FFSLGGHS
-2091 LLAAALF
+2091 LLAAMLF
-2098 ARLRQQF
+2098 TRLRQRF
-2105 ATVPPLRAVFEHPTL
+2105 TRVPPLRSLFENPTL
-2120 QALAALLDDPL
+2120 SAFASQLGDPL
-2131 QAPAATFQPAPRP
+2131 DAPASTWTGVPRP
-2144 ARLPLSF
+2144 SRLPLSF

-2157 FLEQLSAG
+2157 FLEQLSTG

-2172 SAVQLDGELDT
+2172 SAVQLDG
-2183 RALQAALEQVAQRH
+2183 ALNVQALRTALNSVVQRH
-2197 EILRSRIVRAD
+2197 EILRSRIVRD
-2208 DGELALVIDPQ
+2208 SDGELALVIEPQ
-2219 ANLTLGVSTLD
+2219 VDISLQVTALH
-2230 ATDDT
+2230 ATSDEQ
-2235 HWQQLTDAA
+2235 WQQLTDAA
-2244 VHTETGRRFDLAREQ
+2244 IHAETGRRFDLAAEV
-2259 PIRATLLQRS
+2259 PVRATLLQRS
-2269 RRAQSLLLLSV
+2269 GAAQSLLLLNV

-2292 LLDELGRCYSAH
+2292 LLDELRQLYTAQC
-2304 GQGTR
+2304 QG
-2309 ATLPDLALQYP
+2309 APAALPELALQYP
-2320 DYALWQREPAQQA
+2320 DYALWQREPGQQT
-2333 AFSSQLNYWRNQLE
+2333 AFSSQLEYWRDQLE

-2357 EHGRPDQ
+2357 EQGRPNQ

-2370 AVQWQLPPA
+2370 AVQLQLPTA
-2379 LVGRLR
+2379 LVERLR

-2400 AAAQLLLGRYANQ
+2400 GAAQLLLGRYANQ

-2442 MRADLDPNLDFEGL
+2442 MRADLDPVMDFEGL
-2456 LNQVRG
+2456 LDQVRNR
-2462 TVLDAQQHQDV
+2462 VLDAQQHQDV

-2479 EHLKPARSL
+2479 EHLKPSRSL

-2496 LFAMQNAEASSQSW
+2496 LFAMQNADSSSQPW
-2510 SPLQVSERAVSA
+2510 PQLQVSERAVTA
-2522 QATKFDLNWEVHDGE
+2522 QATKYDLNWEVHDGE
-2537 MLSVLLEYRTALF
+2537 VLSVLLEYRAALF

-2565 LETLLEA
+2565 LEAMLEA
-2572 PRTRLGDWSPL
+2572 PQTRLRDWTPL
-2583 PTAERQRQLVEWNA
+2583 PAAERHRQLIEWNA
-2597 TERHYSGPRDLHT
+2597 TERHYSGPTNLHT

-2637 DLRAQAVARAL
+2637 DQRAQAVARAL
-2648 RAAGIG
+2648 RAAGVG
-2654 ADTIVPVC
+2654 SDSIVPLC
-2662 MERSVDMVVALL
+2662 MERSVEMVVALL

-2701 ADAKVTLTQAQ
+2701 ADARVTLTQAQ
-2712 WLPKLP
+2712 WLSRLP
-2718 AGHSAWTLDALPEA
+2718 VGHNAWTLDALPNAEA
-2732 PTFEP
+2732 FEP
-2737 ISVQANDLAYVLYTS
+2737 INVEANDLAYVLYTS

-2761 MNEHGA
+2761 MNQHGA
-2767 LMNRLYWMQD
+2767 LMNRLHWMQD

-2826 SRLIQQ
+2826 SQLIQQ
-2832 EQVTTLHFVPSMLR
+2832 ERVTTLHFVPSMLR
-2846 AFVEEPSLADCH
+2846 AFVEEPSLVNCH

-2899 SVWRCSV
+2899 SVWRCSADDV
-2906 NDTIVPIG
+2906 IVPIG

-2924 LDETLQ
+2924 LDEALQ

-2956 LTKERFLAS
+2956 LTEERFLAS
-2965 PFIDG
+2965 PFLAG

-2980 RFLADGNVE
+2980 RFLADGNIE

-3001 GQRIELGEIDSVLL
+3001 GQRIELGEIDAALL
-3015 AQDGVRDAATVLL
+3015 AQAGVRDAATLLL

-3035 WCGDADEA
+3035 WCGDADEVT
-3043 ALRSAL
+3043 LRADLSD
-3049 GASLPAHMLPGLF
+3049 SLPAHMQPSLF
-3062 VQLERLPLNSNGK
+3062 VQLDHLPLNSNGK
-3075 LDRKALAALPLP
+3075 LDRKALAATPLP
-3087 QSQRERPHTAPRN
+3087 QSQSEQPRTAPRTV
-3100 ATEAVLCEV
+3100 TETVLCEL
-3109 FSEVLAC
+3109 FSEVLGGSEVGIE
-3116 DCVSVDDHFFQLGGH
+3116 DNFFQLGGH

-3143 ERLGVALPLALVFA
+3143 ERLGVSLPLPLVFA
-3157 QPTVAALAEHLRAAL
+3157 QPTVAALAEHLRAAM
-3172 PGESITPQPR
+3172 PGESISAQPR
-3182 PDVLPLGLA
+3182 PAQLPLGLA
-3191 QKRFWLLSRLVPD
+3191 QRRFWMLSRLVPE

-3212 ALTLRGALQ
+3212 ALTLRGELQ
-3221 VSVLGEAFEQVSQR
+3221 VEVLREAFEQVSQR

-3243 VEVEGEPQLL
+3243 VEIDGEPQLL
-3253 IDDHGPALTV
+3253 IDDHGPALAV
-3263 TSVTT
+3263 TSVAT
-3268 QDWAG
+3268 QDWA
-3273 AGATAQ
+3273 ATCANAQ
-3279 AELMRPFDLAR
+3279 DELMTPFDLAA

-3335 AGLEGQSPTW
+3335 AGLNGQSPAWT
-3345 APLDIDYV
+3345 PLEIDYV

-3362 DTQARRNA
+3362 DTQARRND

-3379 GQDDYQLDLPVDHP
+3379 GQDDYQLDLPIDHP
-3393 RGAEADRRARQ
+3393 RSAEANRRARQ
-3404 LIVSLGAQRAEAI
+3404 LSVRLGTQRAEAI
-3417 RQFARQRGTTPYV
+3417 RQFARQRGTTTYV
-3430 VLAAALSALL
+3430 VLATALSALL

-3452 TPADQRE
+3452 TPADQRDHG
-3459 QAQSQALLACL
+3459 QTQTLLACL
-3470 VNTLVIRSEVDPRAP
+3470 VNTLVIRSDVDQRAP
-3485 AEQLLA
+3485 VEQLLA
-3491 NLEADLRAAQAHADL
+3491 SLEADLRAAQAHADL

-3512 GAVAQHRDLNRT
+3512 GAIAQNRDLNRT

-3532 LNYGRVDSR
+3532 LNYGRIDSS

-3546 NVEEQALP
+3546 NVEEQMLP

-3573 TLALEYQAALFDEA
+3573 TLALEYQSALYDEA

-3602 WVAAPTRTLIELFPQ
+3602 LVASPGRTLVELFPQ
-3617 QQDQQQLDRWNATE
+3617 QQDQQQLDRWNATD
-3631 RHYSGPRDLHT
+3631 RHYSGPTNLHT

-3670 LRAQAVA
+3670 QRAQAVA
-3677 RALRAAGVGADTI
+3677 RALRAAGVGSDSI
-3690 VPVCME
+3690 VPLCME
-3696 RSVDMV
+3696 RSVEMV

-3733 ADAKVTLTQAQWLPK
+3733 ADAKVTLTQAQWLSR
-3748 LPAEHSAWTLDA
+3748 LPAGHQAWTLDA
-3760 LPEAPAFEPIS
+3760 LPQAPAFEPIN
-3771 VQANDLAYV
+3771 VEAHDLAYV

-3804 YWMQDAFPI
+3804 HWMQDAFPI

-3850 GHRDPAYLSRLIQ
+3850 GHRDPAYLSQLIQ
-3863 QEQVTTL
+3863 QERVTTL

-3879 FVEEPSLADCHSLRQ
+3879 FVEEPSLVDCQSLRQ
-3894 VFASGEA
+3894 VFASGEV
-3901 LPVDLVRSFMGQHPA
+3901 LPVDLVRRFMGQHPA
-3916 ALVNLYGPTE
+3916 ALINLYGPTE

-3931 SVWRCSVND
+3931 SVWRCSADDV
-3940 TIVPIGKPIANLRL
+3940 IVPIGKPIANLRL
-3954 YILDETLQPLP
+3954 YILDEAMQPLP

-3993 FLASPFIDGDRL
+3993 FLASPFVTGDRL

-4042 DAALLNLPA
+4042 DSALLNLPA
-4051 ITAACTLVIDN
+4051 ITGACTLVIDN
-4062 RLVAFYSSATAQS
+4062 RLVAFYSSSTAQS
-4075 GLDNLL
+4075 DLDTQL

-4094 VQVPALPLNSNG
+4094 VQIPALPLSTNG

-4111 ALAALPLPQTQKDYA
+4111 ALAALPLPNTQKDYA
-4126 APRNALESLLC
+4126 APRNDLERLLC

-4142 LLGESLTGGREVGT
+4142 LLGETLTGGREVGT
-4156 TDSFF
+4156 SDSFF

-4191 SPTPAALAQVTTAL
+4191 SPTPAALAHVTTAL
-4205 LSQAEQG
+4205 LTQAEQG
-4212 EITGAMPLMP
+4212 DVTGPMPLMP

-4230 QQPQPAHWNQS
+4230 QQVQVAHWNQS

-4252 ALVQAALDRLVAHH
+4252 AIVQATLDRLVAHH
-4266 DALRLRFSQI
+4266 DALRLRFTDVD
-4276 AGQPEVQWQAQ
+4276 GQWQAH
-4287 IAAVAPAQ
+4287 IAPVAPAQ
-4295 LTCCTH
+4295 LTCCEYPE
-4301 ADQLAA
+4301 QLLQ
-4307 VAQSLDLQHGP
+4307 VAQGLDLQHGP
-4318 LFAAALLEGEPQR
+4318 LFAAALLEGTPQR
-4331 LYLAAHHLVVDAVS
+4331 LYLVAHHLVVDAVS

-4355 LYAALERG
+4355 LYPALERG
-4363 ETPTLPAKTTAYRQ
+4363 ENPTLPAKTTSYRQ
-4377 WSEQLHAHAA
+4377 WAEHLQAHAA
-4387 KVTGEQR
+4387 KVTAEHR
-4394 YWSTQVGTNPAPLA
+4394 YWSAQIGANQPPMA

-4415 LSARWEATRTHQWL
+4415 LSARWDASRTHQWL
-4429 TESQAAYRTQPE
+4429 TESHAAYRTQPE

-4449 ATLAEANGRSD
+4449 ATLAEVEQRSD

-4467 HGRDAPLDG
+4467 HGRDAPFAG

-4488 LFPLRVSASGA
+4488 LYPLRVNASGA
-4499 RGEQVRQAKEALRAV
+4499 AGDQVRNAKQALRDV
-4514 PGQGLGYGLLRQ
+4514 PGLGLGYGLLRQ
-4526 RGQLPAGHG
+4526 RGELPGSHG

-4544 EQAPAGWLRASG
+4544 EQTPEGWLRASS
-4556 LTPPPDVAPANR
+4556 LTPPPNVAPANR

-4587 WHSVTPDTDSRLP
+4587 WHSVTPNADSRLP
-4600 ARLLEHLQALV
+4600 ARLLERLQALV

-4620 ALMPSDFPLAKALNQ
+4620 SLMPADFPLAKALNQ

-4650 SQSQ
+4650 SQS

>member
-94 TLDLRG
+94 TLDLRD

-416 FEAST
+416 FEAPT

-655 GLGAED
+655 GLDAED

-845 DHPSLNARVY
+845 DHPSLDARVY

-1116 ALNVEALHAS
+1116 ELNVEALHAS

-1148 SQCISPSLTIAL
+1148 NQCISPSLTIAL

-1379 LAIRADFTPQADF
+1379 LAIRADFAPQADF

-2219 ANLTLGVSTLD
+2219 ANLTLGVSALD
-2230 ATDDT
+2230 ATDDAY
-2235 HWQQLTDAA
+2235 WQQLTDAA
-2244 VHTETGRRFDLAREQ
+2244 VHTETGRRFDLASEQ

-2269 RRAQSLLLLSV
+2269 GRAQSLLLLSV

-2309 ATLPDLALQYP
+2309 ATLPELALQYP

-2473 PFDQVV
+2473 PFEQVV

-2510 SPLQVSERAVSA
+2510 SPLQVSEQAVSA

-2537 MLSVLLEYRTALF
+2537 VLSVLLEYRTALF

-2583 PTAERQRQLVEWNA
+2583 PTAERQRQLLEWNA

-2610 ALSQQAALSPNAPA
+2610 ALSQQVALSPNTPA
-2624 LVFEGQRLSYAEL
+2624 LVFEDQRLSYAEL

-2732 PTFEP
+2732 PAFEPISVQANDLAYVLYTSGSTGQPKGVMNEHGALMNRLYWMQDAFPIGPNDRVLQKTPYSFDVSVWEFFWPLITGATLVVARPDGHRDPAYLSRLIQQEQVTTLHFVPSMLRAFVEEPSLADCHSLRQVFASGEALPVDLVRRFMGQHPAALVNLYGPTEAAIDVSVWRCSVDDTIVPIGKPIANLRLYILDETLQPLPIGSIGELYIGGVGVARGYLKRPDLTKERFLASPFIDGDRLYRTGDRCRFLADGNIEYLGRLDHQVKLRGQRIELGEIDAVLLAQDGVRDAATVLLDQRLVSFWCGDADEAALRSALGASLPAHMLPGLFVQLERLPLNSNGKLDRKALAALPLPQSQRERPHTAPGNATEAVLCEVFSEVLACDCVSVDDHFFQLGGHSLLATRLVSRVRERLGVALPLALVFAQPTVAALAEHLRAALPGESITPQPRPAALPLGLAQKRFWLLSRLVPDSREYHMPFALTLRGALQVSVLGEAFEQVSQRHLVLRSRIVEVEGEPQLLIDDHGPALTVTSVATQDWAGACATAQAELMRPFDLARAAPWRAHLLQRQGSDENLLLVCLHHSATDGWAMQLLIDELTQAYAAGLEGQSSTWAPLDIDYVDFALWQQHPDTQARRNASLDYWKNHLGQDDYQLDLPVDHPRGAEADRRARQLIVSLGAQRAEAIRQFARQRGTTPYVVLAAALSALLARYSGQREIRLGTPADQREQAQSQALLACLVNTLVIRSEVDPRAPAEQLLANLEADLRAAQAHADLPFATLVGAVAQHRDLNRTPLFQVLFSLNYGRVDNRQWPGLNVEEQALPVIDAKFEQSWEVQDDGSDMTLALEYQAALFDEATMQRWSAQWCALLDAWVAAPTRTLIELFPQQQDQQQLDRWNATERRYSGPHDLHTALSQQAALSPSAPALVFEGQRLSYVELDLRAQAVARALRAAGIGADTIVPVCMERSVDMVVALLGIVHAGAAWLPLDPELPAARLAFLIEDADAKVTLTQAQWLPKLPAEHSAWTLDALPEAPAFEP

-2956 LTKERFLAS
+2956 LTEERFLAS

-2980 RFLADGNVE
+2980 RFLADGNV
-2989 YLGRLDH
+2989 
-2996 QVKLR
+2996 
-3001 GQRIELGEIDSVLL
+3001 
-3015 AQDGVRDAATVLL
+3015 
-3028 DQRLVSF
+3028 
-3035 WCGDADEA
+3035 
-3043 ALRSAL
+3043 
-3049 GASLPAHMLPGLF
+3049 
-3062 VQLERLPLNSNGK
+3062 
-3075 LDRKALAALPLP
+3075 
-3087 QSQRERPHTAPRN
+3087 
-3100 ATEAVLCEV
+3100 
-3109 FSEVLAC
+3109 
-3116 DCVSVDDHFFQLGGH
+3116 
-3131 SLLATRLVSRVR
+3131 
-3143 ERLGVALPLALVFA
+3143 
-3157 QPTVAALAEHLRAAL
+3157 
-3172 PGESITPQPR
+3172 
-3182 PDVLPLGLA
+3182 
-3191 QKRFWLLSRLVPD
+3191 
-3204 SREYHMPF
+3204 
-3212 ALTLRGALQ
+3212 
-3221 VSVLGEAFEQVSQR
+3221 
-3235 HLVLRSRI
+3235 
-3243 VEVEGEPQLL
+3243 
-3253 IDDHGPALTV
+3253 
-3263 TSVTT
+3263 
-3268 QDWAG
+3268 
-3273 AGATAQ
+3273 
-3279 AELMRPFDLAR
+3279 
-3290 AAPWR
+3290 
-3295 AHLLQRQGSDENLLL
+3295 
-3310 VCLHHSATDG
+3310 
-3320 WAMQLLIDEL
+3320 
-3330 TQAYA
+3330 
-3335 AGLEGQSPTW
+3335 
-3345 APLDIDYV
+3345 
-3353 DFALWQQHP
+3353 
-3362 DTQARRNA
+3362 
-3370 SLDYWKNHL
+3370 
-3379 GQDDYQLDLPVDHP
+3379 
-3393 RGAEADRRARQ
+3393 
-3404 LIVSLGAQRAEAI
+3404 
-3417 RQFARQRGTTPYV
+3417 
-3430 VLAAALSALL
+3430 
-3440 ARYSGQREIRLG
+3440 
-3452 TPADQRE
+3452 
-3459 QAQSQALLACL
+3459 
-3470 VNTLVIRSEVDPRAP
+3470 
-3485 AEQLLA
+3485 
-3491 NLEADLRAAQAHADL
+3491 
-3506 PFATLV
+3506 
-3512 GAVAQHRDLNRT
+3512 
-3524 PLFQVLFS
+3524 
-3532 LNYGRVDSR
+3532 
-3541 QWPGL
+3541 
-3546 NVEEQALP
+3546 
-3554 VIDAKFEQSWEV
+3554 
-3566 QDDGSDM
+3566 
-3573 TLALEYQAALFDEA
+3573 
-3587 TMQRWSAQWCALLDA
+3587 
-3602 WVAAPTRTLIELFPQ
+3602 
-3617 QQDQQQLDRWNATE
+3617 
-3631 RHYSGPRDLHT
+3631 
-3642 ALSQQAALSPNAPAL
+3642 
-3657 VFEGQRLSYAELD
+3657 
-3670 LRAQAVA
+3670 
-3677 RALRAAGVGADTI
+3677 
-3690 VPVCME
+3690 
-3696 RSVDMV
+3696 
-3702 VALLGIVHAGAAWLP
+3702 
-3717 LDPELPAARL
+3717 
-3727 AFLIED
+3727 
-3733 ADAKVTLTQAQWLPK
+3733 
-3748 LPAEHSAWTLDA
+3748 
-3760 LPEAPAFEPIS
+3760 
-3771 VQANDLAYV
+3771 
-3780 LYTSGSTGQPKG
+3780 
-3792 VMNEH
+3792 
-3797 GALMNRL
+3797 
-3804 YWMQDAFPI
+3804 
-3813 GPNDRV
+3813 
-3819 LQKTPYSFDVSVW
+3819 
-3832 EFFWPLITG
+3832 
-3841 ATLVVARPD
+3841 
-3850 GHRDPAYLSRLIQ
+3850 
-3863 QEQVTTL
+3863 
-3870 HFVPSMLRA
+3870 
-3879 FVEEPSLADCHSLRQ
+3879 
-3894 VFASGEA
+3894 
-3901 LPVDLVRSFMGQHPA
+3901 
-3916 ALVNLYGPTE
+3916 
-3926 AAIDV
+3926 
-3931 SVWRCSVND
+3931 
-3940 TIVPIGKPIANLRL
+3940 
-3954 YILDETLQPLP
+3954 
-3965 IGSIGELYIGGV
+3965 
-3977 GVARGYL
+3977 
-3984 KRPDLTEER
+3984 
-3993 FLASPFIDGDRL
+3993 
-4005 YRTGDRCRFLAD
+4005 
-4017 GNIEYLGRLDHQV
+4017 EYLGRLDHQV

-4075 GLDNLL
+4075 GLDSLL

-4276 AGQPEVQWQAQ
+4276 AGQAEVQWQAQ

-4331 LYLAAHHLVVDAVS
+4331 LYLVAHHLVVDAVS

-4449 ATLAEANGRSD
+4449 ATLAEADGRSD

-4488 LFPLRVSASGA
+4488 LFPLRVSARGA